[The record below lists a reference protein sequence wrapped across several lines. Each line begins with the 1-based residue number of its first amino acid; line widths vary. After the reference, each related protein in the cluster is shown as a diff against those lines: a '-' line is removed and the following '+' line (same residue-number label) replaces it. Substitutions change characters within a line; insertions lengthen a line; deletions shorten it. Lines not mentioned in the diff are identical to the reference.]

1 MSLTEK
7 IKDFLSSDALS
18 TKKQK
23 EQKKEQ
29 LASKAFDTKKGGKA
43 SRDTG
48 KHSNSVMPTKKATPA
63 LKTTT
68 STGVPKAS
76 KEKGVSATK
85 VTADNFNG
93 TGKSTS
99 QHGYI
104 KLKHGAGLY
113 NDDDMGFSN
122 LKAGSV
128 RMSDSQKGNN
138 NSKPKGTLDIIKMA
152 NIQSKHMDKTVQ
164 NTINAHNASVIKG
177 EAKEKLKGDI
187 TNALEGIGIN
197 NSTIRGLA
205 DKTFDKIKETPRKP
219 DKADMAI
226 LSGLKN
232 PKTSQQTIDKLEK
245 YGKKSFGSENS
256 HVLEVDPISK
266 SLVPRQDKAADRENA
281 LADAWESTK
290 KSGARTK
297 PITVKSVNGK
307 APKGLYPGDK
317 VVTNAGTYTIKAVLS
332 DGSYITDATETFK
345 DASGKV
351 WEKAPDTTQTKY
363 NTYDYNDPK
372 EKRDITYKRQG
383 VFEHIGDAA
392 KQLLNDDSKSKEYKQ
407 KQAETYSK
415 VEQEFLNDKESSK
428 YTGKNHGLLSLMGKG
443 TESEWSPKM
452 GLLSSATQMQKDMY
466 NYTYAKHGKKAA
478 NEYLESLE
486 YTQLNPKNAENIQR
500 MIETDVKSNPVMA
513 SIASVGANTA
523 LPQVAAVRNAIQGVK
538 NATGMFKYKPIDAND
553 SLNAISSYSS
563 KVRGA
568 VSEKIKNPALRVGY
582 NAVMSMADMAAQAA
596 TLGGTGSNAS
606 KFVKLSMDTIS
617 ANDAILDTLSR
628 GGSQQQ
634 AFINGLVNGALEH
647 VSESPAVEGI
657 FNVGR
662 GIRPVKD
669 VKSFAIST
677 LRQMGIEAGG
687 EGFANITQNLADQ
700 IIMGDKSN
708 FGQTVKYYEQEGKSH
723 KEAVKQAT
731 MDMYV
736 KQTAEAMATGAL
748 AGGVMGGAASA
759 FNTASAGRNINSNTA
774 YAKDLAR
781 TANEIGLGGQYAET
795 AQEINKG
802 HNVSSLDAANLKG
815 AIQNYYQKKTYDDIA
830 RFYNYVGL
838 EAPHRLA
845 TAFGKASSRDETGY
859 NNQKFT
865 KAWLDKSADIDI
877 QISQYKADPK
887 NTDLKA
893 NIKEYLENSNALLY
907 SGVLSEDG
915 QFAAAVRARANE
927 VINGIPASA
936 AGQNIVS
943 NDSDLYAED
952 TENANAENNNA
963 DIDTQSAD
971 GETSNARVAAQSVR
985 EDAAPVIDITDDV
998 IPLSESASEGAES
1011 NNATTVAEPKSQP
1024 KSEPK
1029 LETIAVVNTNSAT
1042 ARNIN
1047 TFSVG
1052 KKRGNTV
1059 TYHKS
1064 AEQNN
1069 GSVNARTAA
1078 SILDDP
1084 NYDVIEES
1092 PRNNTVTFIY
1102 TDNFNT
1108 STEPSVTRKVRVKL
1122 RADGNATVTELN
1134 VPNGEILVDKSE
1146 YVPANYKGFD
1156 IAKQKTR
1163 ENTWKNSGIVYDSSK
1178 LNDKEYF
1185 ESIFGGILENTPKP
1199 RSTTNDSKAAQ
1210 PEQEELMELNRYE
1223 KGFINYLLNTPIKVS
1238 EKVKE
1243 EMPGWSA
1250 YADGNNVL
1258 FLTDESRVN
1267 IGGEEVRAK
1276 NIRTAYN
1283 EIESNYPIVLLPV
1296 RGRRSNNKMRDSERL
1311 KVIINAVNAID
1322 PMNVDI
1328 DAAIERENTSSR
1340 KTGVVKNENKEGLPQ
1355 QEEIEDVVTPS
1366 EQENIKLQDGESNT
1380 GSDDYR
1386 IDESSDGSTFTVYD
1400 PDGYYEDEFKSR
1412 REAEE
1417 YVRSLSDEDKKD
1429 KVDEKKEVK
1438 SDSETETESEDISD
1452 SEGINEE
1459 NRQDSANTDNKTE
1472 ESEDLDSEPFTEDE
1486 YELIDWED
1494 LDEGETEPVAKKID
1508 MDKIRSNRAIA
1519 SEMKQAFDVL
1529 YDTPKSANQMGK
1541 LVKEI
1546 YDQVVED
1553 GYYDLS
1559 AAADSFRY
1567 EIENNRYIGE
1577 DLRTPEEKEFYQ
1589 AVTHSNF
1596 KVDDDVKSEIT
1607 DYGDWQKANKNII
1620 LKSGKNGTQSIDNFY
1635 SYIKSEYPDVFYGN
1649 SKITGEATTEGDML
1663 VELVAAAREI
1673 QKKMYAREGSIGTA
1687 FEGLDTED
1695 ISLIW
1700 ADKLGEVMSITKP
1713 EKKSKK
1719 AKTEGKTNESEN
1731 KKKSDEKGK
1740 KNASAEESNGES
1752 KSRTEKEDGRTAEK
1766 GRAESTDTAKEK
1778 VSEAEPNKVIR
1789 RLKTMPKGVVWKD
1802 AKVYDAGKR
1811 GYGNGKYNTYEYNK
1825 VQFVAKDNSLYA
1837 KLYGT
1842 NKENPV
1848 KQIFFE
1854 IPNYKSQSPASI
1866 ETYMIENSKSTTT
1879 PYPLG
1884 SHFHDGLLDFYR
1896 NEGLGTGLVEPTLR
1910 DFNPS
1915 SKSEE
1920 PTVLKARGK
1929 KQQSAPNKDNPL
1941 RGSLDELKARQNYG
1955 KTDEAIRSIKP
1966 ENRAIAENIGSIIKE
1981 IGKTFHVNIYAKRY
1995 RNMGRNTLGWF
2006 DNMHSQIHTQE
2017 KEQLGITIH
2026 ELGHKLDK
2034 DFGLNGSAGV
2044 QDMLNGVPGLK
2055 KEMEQRGYSPEE
2067 MEFETIA
2074 DFVWK
2079 YLSEPDTA
2087 WEMGSYA
2094 RNRNFYETFELALD
2108 KKTLKDIKA
2117 IRADIL
2123 AFTTKNTT
2131 ERMRGQVRTREEVR
2145 AEDRLHIHDLKTPN
2159 RAMGKLIQGFD
2170 RAYGNFQE
2178 NFIDSTWAA
2187 SKVVKD
2193 IEKASGRKLTPKEN
2207 LQLALEF
2214 AGSNAS
2220 VTDTLITRGF
2230 IKPNGELTGRESFAD
2245 IIKATE
2251 EKGAK
2256 AGRTSKKNAFN
2267 DFALYLIARQSID
2280 RERMGQITMS
2290 QDATGGDNIAAYEQ
2304 LIRDM
2309 DSKYGDL
2316 FKEQSN
2322 KVYEWYDAFM
2332 RAWMVDTGLLSES
2345 RYQTM
2350 RSMYPHYVPMFRVM
2364 DTRHANGQVS
2374 KGVNPLKHNSLKGS
2388 TREIYNPIE
2397 NIMIQVNNIVKA
2409 YHNNEVAATIHRL
2422 WTSEDSAVQSGI
2434 AQFVTK
2440 EEVKLQKQQVDTTE
2454 IKGRLENKVFKHIFN
2469 DVWSAEQRGE
2479 WSRMSDE
2486 EKAQLKA
2493 ELANRD
2499 IIDDVID
2506 DTITQFVPTDNG
2518 LDKDVV
2524 VALINGEKH
2533 YYRILDEYLAQ
2544 AITAVQPTEY
2554 MFKHIAK
2561 LTRVFS
2567 ALTTSQNPIFA
2578 ISNAIR
2584 DFQHGWVYTDA
2595 EHWYQNFTY
2604 PVEWTIALGQALKNE
2619 FSSKHQ
2625 SDMYKQYKS
2634 TTGFDHKYMA
2644 DSDTLGEVMKSIHR
2658 SHNPLVWAAHFI
2670 DALNTAVESAPRY
2683 VAYKRK
2689 FGATGEVMTAG
2700 KAAREATVNFNRKG
2714 MQTKRLGQAVPFLG
2728 AAVAGVNQFVT
2739 LLTSKETWTTKNGL
2753 LKLARAFT
2761 TQAIPAV
2768 LLAFLNSGW
2777 FGDDEK
2783 RKEYDELSEYIKNN
2797 YWVFKWG
2804 DTWVKLPRDREI
2816 SALFGTLFQNIV
2828 LDKIYPEERDSTVTK
2843 EFIGYLKDQ
2852 LMPTVSPVGWAFI
2865 QARNNKTWYGSDL
2878 ISYSE
2883 QDLLKNPET
2892 YMDITDESTSE
2903 IATWIAGIINKGPEA
2918 MREALG
2924 VLGTPKGT
2932 DYILDQLTGGLGDV
2946 ILPLTTPAEKWAGLG
2961 ESLKAKYTFN
2971 EDKSSRYT
2979 SEAYDIKDKLTALN
2993 AADKLTDE
3001 EKEWLTAFSKTMSKS
3016 SGDDPDYKT
3025 VGDYFAD
3032 IRAYRNDLNM
3042 SYSDRAAKMNKAYEH
3057 IADMTYDLVRAY
3069 KGGGTPQGSYAEK
3082 IIPSDIDSVGF
3093 TPETYTAAFNE
3104 VSKGDK
3110 SAKKLALASN
3120 TELTDEQKEYLSED
3134 IVGVRYDGYAKAY
3147 KKLADAGVTAEQIT
3161 KAYDTSKNYNT
3172 DKAKA
3177 LNIVANGGDN
3187 AALIAVAVAGTSDDK
3202 LDHMTKVYQSAV
3214 KSGVTADMYESI
3226 MDSALTIS
3234 KAAGKKG
3241 ITKNGLISACK
3252 KAGCSSMQTM
3262 YIKQMYNSRWR

>member
-1 MSLTEK
+1 MSLTGK
-7 IKDFLSSDALS
+7 IKDFLSSDTLS

-29 LASKAFDTKKGGKA
+29 LASKAFDAKKGGKA

-48 KHSNSVMPTKKATPA
+48 KHSNSVTPTKKATPA

-99 QHGYI
+99 QNGYI
-104 KLKHGAGLY
+104 KLKQGAGLY

-187 TNALEGIGIN
+187 TNGLEGIGIN
-197 NSTIRGLA
+197 SPAIRGLA

-219 DKADMAI
+219 GKADMAI

-256 HVLEVDPISK
+256 HVLEVNPISK

-363 NTYDYNDPK
+363 NTYEYNDPK
-372 EKRDITYKRQG
+372 EKRDITYKKQG

-486 YTQLNPKNAENIQR
+486 YTQLNPKNAENVQK

-553 SLNAISSYSS
+553 SLNAISSYGS

-582 NAVMSMADMAAQAA
+582 NAVMSMADMAAQTA
-596 TLGGTGSNAS
+596 TLGGAGSNAS
-606 KFVKLSMDTIS
+606 KFVTLSMSTVS
-617 ANDAILDTLSR
+617 ANDTVLDTLSR
-628 GGSQQQ
+628 GGTQQQ
-634 AFINGLVNGALEH
+634 AFINGLMNGALEY
-647 VSESPAVEGI
+647 VSESPAVEGV

-700 IIMGDKSN
+700 IIMGNKSN

-748 AGGVMGGAASA
+748 AGGAMGGAASA

-795 AQEINKG
+795 AKEINKG

-815 AIQNYYQKKTYDDIA
+815 AIQDYYQKKTYDDIA

-865 KAWLDKSADIDI
+865 DAWLDKSTDILM
-877 QISQYKADPK
+877 QIEQYKADPK
-887 NTDLKA
+887 NTDLKT

-927 VINGIPASA
+927 IINGIPASA

-943 NDSDLYAED
+943 NDSNLYAED

-998 IPLSESASEGAES
+998 VPLSESASEGAES
-1011 NNATTVAEPKSQP
+1011 NNTTTEKVASSGEMATQNATTAAEPTVESAAAQSAISEIQPVNVKEPKSEPKSQP
-1024 KSEPK
+1024 KKEPK
-1029 LETIAVVNTNSAT
+1029 
-1042 ARNIN
+1042 
-1047 TFSVG
+1047 SVDDYTVG
-1052 KKRGNTV
+1052 QKKGSTV

-1064 AEQNN
+1064 AEVENN
-1069 GSVNARTAA
+1069 SPLVKKAIQAIGLN
-1078 SILDDP
+1078 LD
-1084 NYDVIEES
+1084 YDLVREE
-1092 PRNNTVTFIY
+1092 PRNRKVTFIKVDDFDGY
-1102 TDNFNT
+1102 
-1108 STEPSVTRKVRVKL
+1108 TEPTIESELVVTFNKE
-1122 RADGNATVTELN
+1122 GELKEYHEN
-1134 VPNGEILVDKSE
+1134 EYAPGRIIPDKSE
-1146 YVPANYKGFD
+1146 YVPLNYTGFD
-1156 IAKQKTR
+1156 VAAQKAR
-1163 ENTWKNSGIVYDSSK
+1163 EDSWKNALDDKGEHRKYESSRISNPDYFYDMFGDIVSRGERSEDISK
-1178 LNDKEYF
+1178 SETID
-1185 ESIFGGILENTPKP
+1185 
-1199 RSTTNDSKAAQ
+1199 
-1210 PEQEELMELNRYE
+1210 EQEQNNTDLNGY
-1223 KGFINYLLNTPIKVS
+1223 S
-1238 EKVKE
+1238 
-1243 EMPGWSA
+1243 
-1250 YADGNNVL
+1250 
-1258 FLTDESRVN
+1258 
-1267 IGGEEVRAK
+1267 
-1276 NIRTAYN
+1276 
-1283 EIESNYPIVLLPV
+1283 IE
-1296 RGRRSNNKMRDSERL
+1296 
-1311 KVIINAVNAID
+1311 
-1322 PMNVDI
+1322 
-1328 DAAIERENTSSR
+1328 
-1340 KTGVVKNENKEGLPQ
+1340 
-1355 QEEIEDVVTPS
+1355 
-1366 EQENIKLQDGESNT
+1366 
-1380 GSDDYR
+1380 
-1386 IDESSDGSTFTVYD
+1386 ESSDGSTFTVYD
-1400 PDGYYEDEFKSR
+1400 PDGYYEDEFKSK

-1417 YVRSLSDEDKKD
+1417 YVRSLSDEGKKD
-1429 KVDEKKEVK
+1429 NVDEKKEVK
-1438 SDSETETESEDISD
+1438 SETETEKESETESEDISD
-1452 SEGINEE
+1452 SEGINKE
-1459 NRQDSANTDNKTE
+1459 NRQNSANTDNKTE
-1472 ESEDLDSEPFTEDE
+1472 EN
-1486 YELIDWED
+1486 
-1494 LDEGETEPVAKKID
+1494 EG
-1508 MDKIRSNRAIA
+1508 
-1519 SEMKQAFDVL
+1519 
-1529 YDTPKSANQMGK
+1529 G
-1541 LVKEI
+1541 
-1546 YDQVVED
+1546 
-1553 GYYDLS
+1553 
-1559 AAADSFRY
+1559 
-1567 EIENNRYIGE
+1567 
-1577 DLRTPEEKEFYQ
+1577 
-1589 AVTHSNF
+1589 
-1596 KVDDDVKSEIT
+1596 
-1607 DYGDWQKANKNII
+1607 
-1620 LKSGKNGTQSIDNFY
+1620 
-1635 SYIKSEYPDVFYGN
+1635 
-1649 SKITGEATTEGDML
+1649 
-1663 VELVAAAREI
+1663 
-1673 QKKMYAREGSIGTA
+1673 
-1687 FEGLDTED
+1687 
-1695 ISLIW
+1695 
-1700 ADKLGEVMSITKP
+1700 
-1713 EKKSKK
+1713 
-1719 AKTEGKTNESEN
+1719 N
-1731 KKKSDEKGK
+1731 KKKSDGKGK
-1740 KNASAEESNGES
+1740 KSTSAEKSNRES
-1752 KSRTEKEDGRTAEK
+1752 KSGTEKEDGRTAEK
-1766 GRAESTDTAKEK
+1766 GRAESKDTAKEK
-1778 VSEAEPNKVIR
+1778 VSEAEP
-1789 RLKTMPKGVVWKD
+1789 KTD
-1802 AKVYDAGKR
+1802 
-1811 GYGNGKYNTYEYNK
+1811 
-1825 VQFVAKDNSLYA
+1825 
-1837 KLYGT
+1837 
-1842 NKENPV
+1842 
-1848 KQIFFE
+1848 
-1854 IPNYKSQSPASI
+1854 
-1866 ETYMIENSKSTTT
+1866 
-1879 PYPLG
+1879 
-1884 SHFHDGLLDFYR
+1884 
-1896 NEGLGTGLVEPTLR
+1896 
-1910 DFNPS
+1910 
-1915 SKSEE
+1915 SEE
-1920 PTVLKARGK
+1920 PAVLKARGK

-1941 RGSLDELKARQNYG
+1941 RGSLNDLKARQNYG

-2044 QDMLNGVPGLK
+2044 KDMLNGVPGLK
-2055 KEMEQRGYSPEE
+2055 QEMEQRGYSPEE
-2067 MEFETIA
+2067 MQMETIA

-2159 RAMGKLIQGFD
+2159 KAMKNLVQGFD
-2170 RAYGNFQE
+2170 KVYGNFQE

-2280 RERMGQITMS
+2280 RERMGQVTMS

-2316 FKEQSN
+2316 FEKQSDA
-2322 KVYEWYDAFM
+2322 VYEWYDAFM
-2332 RAWMVDTGLLSES
+2332 RSWMVETGLLTEEK
-2345 RYQTM
+2345 YEMM
-2350 RSMYPHYVPMFRVM
+2350 RNMYPHYVPMFRVM

-2422 WTSEDSAVQSGI
+2422 WTSEDAAVQSGI

-2524 VALINGEKH
+2524 VALIDGEKH

-2644 DSDTLGEVMKSIHR
+2644 DSDTLGEVMKNIHR

-2670 DALNTAVESAPRY
+2670 DALNTAVEAAPRL

-2689 FGATGEVMTAG
+2689 FAVTNNVMVSG
-2700 KAAREATVNFNRKG
+2700 KAGRESTVNFNRKG
-2714 MQTKRLGQAVPFLG
+2714 AKTKRLGQAVPFLG

-2761 TQAIPAV
+2761 TQAIPAI
-2768 LLAFLNSGW
+2768 LFAFLNSGW
-2777 FGDDEK
+2777 FGDDDEK
-2783 RKEYDELSEYIKNN
+2783 RKEYDELSEYTKNN
-2797 YWVFKWG
+2797 YWIFKWG

-2892 YMDITDESTSE
+2892 YMDIADESTSE
-2903 IATWIAGIINKGPEA
+2903 LAVWMAGIINKGPEA

-2924 VLGTPKGT
+2924 VLGTPKGV
-2932 DYILDQLTGGLGDV
+2932 DYVFDQLTGGLGDV
-2946 ILPLTTPAEKWAGLG
+2946 VLPLTTPAERWAGLG

-3161 KAYDTSKNYNT
+3161 KAYNETKDYDT

-3177 LNIVANGGDN
+3177 LSIVASGQDN
-3187 AALIAVAVAGTSDDK
+3187 AALLAVAIAGTSDDK
-3202 LDHMTKVYQSAV
+3202 LDSMVKVYQNAV
-3214 KSGVTADMYESI
+3214 KSGVTAEMYDGI

-3252 KAGCSSMQTM
+3252 KAGYSPMQTL
-3262 YIKQMYNSRWR
+3262 YIKQLYNSRWH

>member
-1 MSLTEK
+1 MSLTGK
-7 IKDFLSSDALS
+7 IKKFLSSDALS

-99 QHGYI
+99 QNGYI

-164 NTINAHNASVIKG
+164 NTINAHNANVIKG

-197 NSTIRGLA
+197 SSAIRGLA

-226 LSGLKN
+226 LSGLKS

-256 HVLEVDPISK
+256 HVLEVNPISK
-266 SLVPRQDKAADRENA
+266 SLVPRQDKAADKENA

-363 NTYDYNDPK
+363 NTYEYNDPK
-372 EKRDITYKRQG
+372 EKRDITYKKQG

-392 KQLLNDDSKSKEYKQ
+392 KQFLNDDSKSKEYKQ

-486 YTQLNPKNAENIQR
+486 YTQLNPKNAENVQR
-500 MIETDVKSNPVMA
+500 MIETDVKSSPVMA
-513 SIASVGANTA
+513 SIASVGANIA

-553 SLNAISSYSS
+553 SLNAISSYGS

-582 NAVMSMADMAAQAA
+582 NAVMSMADMAAQTA
-596 TLGGTGSNAS
+596 TLGGAGSNAS
-606 KFVKLSMDTIS
+606 KFVTLSMSTVS
-617 ANDAILDTLSR
+617 ANDTVLDTLSR
-628 GGSQQQ
+628 GGTQQQ
-634 AFINGLVNGALEH
+634 AFINGLINGALEY

-748 AGGVMGGAASA
+748 AGGAMGGAASA

-815 AIQNYYQKKTYDDIA
+815 AIQDYYQKKTYDDIA

-887 NTDLKA
+887 NTDLKT

-963 DIDTQSAD
+963 DIDTQSTD

-985 EDAAPVIDITDDV
+985 KDAAPVIDITDDV
-998 IPLSESASEGAES
+998 VPLSESASEGAES
-1011 NNATTVAEPKSQP
+1011 NNATTGKVESTGKTATQNTTTAAEPTVEPAAAQSAVSEIQPVNVKEPKSQP
-1024 KSEPK
+1024 KKEPK
-1029 LETIAVVNTNSAT
+1029 
-1042 ARNIN
+1042 
-1047 TFSVG
+1047 SVDDYTVG
-1052 KKRGNTV
+1052 QKKGSTV

-1064 AEQNN
+1064 AEVENN
-1069 GSVNARTAA
+1069 SPLVKKAIQAVGLN
-1078 SILDDP
+1078 LD
-1084 NYDVIEES
+1084 YDLVREE
-1092 PRNNTVTFIY
+1092 PRNRKVTFIKVDDFDGY
-1102 TDNFNT
+1102 
-1108 STEPSVTRKVRVKL
+1108 TEPTIESELVVTFNKE
-1122 RADGNATVTELN
+1122 GELKEYHEN
-1134 VPNGEILVDKSE
+1134 EYAPGRIIPDKSE
-1146 YVPANYKGFD
+1146 YVPLNYTGFD
-1156 IAKQKTR
+1156 VAAQKAR
-1163 ENTWKNSGIVYDSSK
+1163 EDSWKNALDDKGEHRKYESSRISNPDYFYDMFGDIVSRGERSEDIS
-1178 LNDKEYF
+1178 
-1185 ESIFGGILENTPKP
+1185 ESETV
-1199 RSTTNDSKAAQ
+1199 D
-1210 PEQEELMELNRYE
+1210 EQEQNNTDLNGY
-1223 KGFINYLLNTPIKVS
+1223 S
-1238 EKVKE
+1238 
-1243 EMPGWSA
+1243 
-1250 YADGNNVL
+1250 
-1258 FLTDESRVN
+1258 
-1267 IGGEEVRAK
+1267 
-1276 NIRTAYN
+1276 
-1283 EIESNYPIVLLPV
+1283 
-1296 RGRRSNNKMRDSERL
+1296 
-1311 KVIINAVNAID
+1311 
-1322 PMNVDI
+1322 
-1328 DAAIERENTSSR
+1328 
-1340 KTGVVKNENKEGLPQ
+1340 
-1355 QEEIEDVVTPS
+1355 
-1366 EQENIKLQDGESNT
+1366 
-1380 GSDDYR
+1380 

-1412 REAEE
+1412 KEAEE
-1417 YVRSLSDEDKKD
+1417 YVRSLSDEGKKDKKD
-1429 KVDEKKEVK
+1429 DEKEVK
-1438 SDSETETESEDISD
+1438 SETETEKESETESEDISD
-1452 SEGINEE
+1452 SEGINKE
-1459 NRQDSANTDNKTE
+1459 NRQNSANTDNKTE
-1472 ESEDLDSEPFTEDE
+1472 ESEDLDSEPFIEDE

-1494 LDEGETEPVAKKID
+1494 LDEGEAEPVAKKID

-1546 YDQVVED
+1546 YEQVVED

-1596 KVDDDVKSEIT
+1596 KVDDAVKSEIT

-1635 SYIKSEYPDVFYGN
+1635 SNVKSEYPDVFYGN
-1649 SKITGEATTEGDML
+1649 SNITGEATTEGDML

-1673 QKKMYAREGSIGTA
+1673 QEKMYTREGDIGTA

-1700 ADKLGEVMSITKP
+1700 ADKLGEVLSIAKP

-1719 AKTEGKTNESEN
+1719 AKTEGKINESEN
-1731 KKKSDEKGK
+1731 KKKPDGKSKESAPAEKSGR
-1740 KNASAEESNGES
+1740 ES
-1752 KSRTEKEDGRTAEK
+1752 KSGTEKEDGRTAEK
-1766 GRAESTDTAKEK
+1766 GRAESKDTAKEK
-1778 VSEAEPNKVIR
+1778 VSETEP
-1789 RLKTMPKGVVWKD
+1789 KTD
-1802 AKVYDAGKR
+1802 
-1811 GYGNGKYNTYEYNK
+1811 
-1825 VQFVAKDNSLYA
+1825 
-1837 KLYGT
+1837 
-1842 NKENPV
+1842 
-1848 KQIFFE
+1848 
-1854 IPNYKSQSPASI
+1854 
-1866 ETYMIENSKSTTT
+1866 
-1879 PYPLG
+1879 
-1884 SHFHDGLLDFYR
+1884 
-1896 NEGLGTGLVEPTLR
+1896 
-1910 DFNPS
+1910 
-1915 SKSEE
+1915 SEE
-1920 PTVLKARGK
+1920 PAVLKARGK

-1941 RGSLDELKARQNYG
+1941 RGSLNDLKARQNYG

-2044 QDMLNGVPGLK
+2044 KDMLNGVPGLK
-2055 KEMEQRGYSPEE
+2055 QEMEQRGYSPEE
-2067 MEFETIA
+2067 MQMETIA

-2094 RNRNFYETFELALD
+2094 RNRNFYETFELALN

-2145 AEDRLHIHDLKTPN
+2145 AEDRLHVHDLKTPN
-2159 RAMGKLIQGFD
+2159 RTMGKLIQEFD

-2245 IIKATE
+2245 IIKTTE

-2280 RERMGQITMS
+2280 REKMGQVTMS

-2316 FKEQSN
+2316 FEKQSDA
-2322 KVYEWYDAFM
+2322 VYEWYDAFM
-2332 RAWMVDTGLLSES
+2332 RSWMVETGLLTEEK
-2345 RYQTM
+2345 YEMM

-2422 WTSEDSAVQSGI
+2422 WTSEDAATQSGI
-2434 AQFVTK
+2434 AKFVTK

-2454 IKGRLENKVFKHIFN
+2454 VKDRLENKVFKHIFN

-2533 YYRILDEYLAQ
+2533 YYRIMDEYLAQ
-2544 AITAVQPTEY
+2544 AITAVQPSIELLQ
-2554 MFKHIAK
+2554 HIGK

-2567 ALTTSQNPIFA
+2567 ALTTAKNPIFA
-2578 ISNAIR
+2578 LSNGIR
-2584 DFQHGWVYTDA
+2584 DFQHGWVYADT

-2604 PVEWTIALGQALKNE
+2604 PAEWAVALVQSFKNE
-2619 FSSKHQ
+2619 FGIKHQ

-2634 TTGFDHKYMA
+2634 TTGFDSKYMA
-2644 DSDTLGEVMKSIHR
+2644 DADTLGTVMAQMRR
-2658 SHNPLVWAAHFI
+2658 SKNPLIWATRFVEK
-2670 DALNTAVESAPRY
+2670 LNGAVESAPRY

-2689 FGATGEVMTAG
+2689 IKAGEDVIVAG

-2714 MQTKRLGQAVPFLG
+2714 KITKQTGQIVPFIG
-2728 AAVAGVNQFVT
+2728 AAIAGINQFT
-2739 LLTSKETWTTKNGL
+2739 ELMSHPWKNKA
-2753 LKLARAFT
+2753 KLARAMA

-2768 LLAFLNSGW
+2768 FLAFANAGW
-2777 FGDDEK
+2777 FGDDDDK
-2783 RKEYDELSEYIKNN
+2783 RKEYDELSEYTKNN

-2804 DTWVKLPRDREI
+2804 DTWLKLPRDREV
-2816 SALFGTLFQNIV
+2816 SAVFGTLFQNIV
-2828 LDKIYPEERDSTVTK
+2828 LDNLYPDERDSETTK
-2843 EFIGYLKDQ
+2843 EFISYMLSQFKPSIA
-2852 LMPTVSPVGWAFI
+2852 PTGWALI
-2865 QARNNKTWYGSDL
+2865 QARNNKTWYGSS
-2878 ISYSE
+2878 IVSNAQE
-2883 QDLLKNPET
+2883 DLLGTPET
-2892 YMDITDESTSE
+2892 YMEITDESTSE
-2903 IATWIAGIINKGPEA
+2903 IANWIAGIINKGPEA
-2918 MREALG
+2918 MREALN
-2924 VLGTPKGT
+2924 VLATPKGV
-2932 DYILDQLTGGLGDV
+2932 DYAIDQLTGVFGD
-2946 ILPLTTPAEKWAGLG
+2946 IALPLTRPAERWAGLG

-3057 IADMTYDLVRAY
+3057 IAEMTYDLVRAY

-3161 KAYDTSKNYNT
+3161 KAYNTSKNYNT

>member
-7 IKDFLSSDALS
+7 IKDFLSSDTLS

-48 KHSNSVMPTKKATPA
+48 KHSNSVTPTKKATPA

-99 QHGYI
+99 QNGYI

-128 RMSDSQKGNN
+128 RMSDSQRGNN

-197 NSTIRGLA
+197 SSAIRGLA

-256 HVLEVDPISK
+256 HVLEVNPISK

-345 DASGKV
+345 DASGKT

-363 NTYDYNDPK
+363 NTYEYNDPK

-383 VFEHIGDAA
+383 VFEHIGDTA
-392 KQLLNDDSKSKEYKQ
+392 KQFLNDDSKSKEYKQ

-596 TLGGTGSNAS
+596 TLGGAGSNAS

-748 AGGVMGGAASA
+748 AGGAMGGAASA

-795 AQEINKG
+795 AKEINKG

-815 AIQNYYQKKTYDDIA
+815 AIQDYYQKKTYDDIA

-952 TENANAENNNA
+952 MENANAENNNA

-998 IPLSESASEGAES
+998 VPLSESASEGAES
-1011 NNATTVAEPKSQP
+1011 NNTTTEKVAATGKTATQNITTAAEPTVESAAAQSAVSEIQPVNVKEPKSEPKSQP
-1024 KSEPK
+1024 KKEPK
-1029 LETIAVVNTNSAT
+1029 TVDDY
-1042 ARNIN
+1042 
-1047 TFSVG
+1047 SVG
-1052 KKRGNTV
+1052 QKKGSTV

-1064 AEQNN
+1064 AEIENN
-1069 GSVNARTAA
+1069 SPLVKKAIQAVGLN
-1078 SILDDP
+1078 LD
-1084 NYDVIEES
+1084 YDLVREE
-1092 PRNNTVTFIY
+1092 PRNRKVTFIKVDDFDGY
-1102 TDNFNT
+1102 
-1108 STEPSVTRKVRVKL
+1108 TEPTIESELVVTFNKE
-1122 RADGNATVTELN
+1122 GELKEYHEN
-1134 VPNGEILVDKSE
+1134 EYAPGRIIPDKSE
-1146 YVPANYKGFD
+1146 YVPLNYTGFD
-1156 IAKQKTR
+1156 VAAQKAR
-1163 ENTWKNSGIVYDSSK
+1163 EDSWKNALDDKGEHRKYESSRISNPDYFYDMFGDIVSRGERSEDISK
-1178 LNDKEYF
+1178 SETVD
-1185 ESIFGGILENTPKP
+1185 
-1199 RSTTNDSKAAQ
+1199 
-1210 PEQEELMELNRYE
+1210 EQEQNNTDLNGY
-1223 KGFINYLLNTPIKVS
+1223 S
-1238 EKVKE
+1238 
-1243 EMPGWSA
+1243 
-1250 YADGNNVL
+1250 
-1258 FLTDESRVN
+1258 
-1267 IGGEEVRAK
+1267 
-1276 NIRTAYN
+1276 
-1283 EIESNYPIVLLPV
+1283 
-1296 RGRRSNNKMRDSERL
+1296 
-1311 KVIINAVNAID
+1311 
-1322 PMNVDI
+1322 
-1328 DAAIERENTSSR
+1328 
-1340 KTGVVKNENKEGLPQ
+1340 
-1355 QEEIEDVVTPS
+1355 
-1366 EQENIKLQDGESNT
+1366 
-1380 GSDDYR
+1380 

-1412 REAEE
+1412 RKAEE
-1417 YVRSLSDEDKKD
+1417 YVRSLSNDEKND
-1429 KVDEKKEVK
+1429 KKEVK
-1438 SDSETETESEDISD
+1438 SKTESKTESENISD
-1452 SEGINEE
+1452 SGEDNEE

-1472 ESEDLDSEPFTEDE
+1472 EN
-1486 YELIDWED
+1486 
-1494 LDEGETEPVAKKID
+1494 EG
-1508 MDKIRSNRAIA
+1508 
-1519 SEMKQAFDVL
+1519 
-1529 YDTPKSANQMGK
+1529 G
-1541 LVKEI
+1541 
-1546 YDQVVED
+1546 
-1553 GYYDLS
+1553 
-1559 AAADSFRY
+1559 
-1567 EIENNRYIGE
+1567 
-1577 DLRTPEEKEFYQ
+1577 
-1589 AVTHSNF
+1589 
-1596 KVDDDVKSEIT
+1596 
-1607 DYGDWQKANKNII
+1607 
-1620 LKSGKNGTQSIDNFY
+1620 
-1635 SYIKSEYPDVFYGN
+1635 
-1649 SKITGEATTEGDML
+1649 
-1663 VELVAAAREI
+1663 
-1673 QKKMYAREGSIGTA
+1673 
-1687 FEGLDTED
+1687 
-1695 ISLIW
+1695 
-1700 ADKLGEVMSITKP
+1700 
-1713 EKKSKK
+1713 
-1719 AKTEGKTNESEN
+1719 N
-1731 KKKSDEKGK
+1731 KKKSDGKGK
-1740 KNASAEESNGES
+1740 KSTSAEKSDRKS
-1752 KSRTEKEDGRTAEK
+1752 KSGTEKKDGRTAEK
-1766 GRAESTDTAKEK
+1766 GRAESSDTTKEK
-1778 VSEAEPNKVIR
+1778 VSEAE
-1789 RLKTMPKGVVWKD
+1789 LKTD
-1802 AKVYDAGKR
+1802 
-1811 GYGNGKYNTYEYNK
+1811 
-1825 VQFVAKDNSLYA
+1825 
-1837 KLYGT
+1837 
-1842 NKENPV
+1842 
-1848 KQIFFE
+1848 
-1854 IPNYKSQSPASI
+1854 
-1866 ETYMIENSKSTTT
+1866 
-1879 PYPLG
+1879 
-1884 SHFHDGLLDFYR
+1884 
-1896 NEGLGTGLVEPTLR
+1896 
-1910 DFNPS
+1910 
-1915 SKSEE
+1915 SEE
-1920 PTVLKARGK
+1920 PAVLKARGK
-1929 KQQSAPNKDNPL
+1929 KQQSASNKDNPL
-1941 RGSLDELKARQNYG
+1941 RGSLNDLKARQNYG
-1955 KTDEAIRSIKP
+1955 KTDEAIRSIKA

-1981 IGKTFHVNIYAKRY
+1981 IGKKMHVNIYAKRY

-2055 KEMEQRGYSPEE
+2055 QEMEQRGYSPEE
-2067 MEFETIA
+2067 MQMETIA

-2079 YLSEPDTA
+2079 YLSEPDIA

-2094 RNRNFYETFELALD
+2094 RNRNFYETFELALN

-2145 AEDRLHIHDLKTPN
+2145 AEDRLHVHDLKTPN

-2230 IKPNGELTGRESFAD
+2230 IKPNGELTGRESFAS
-2245 IIKATE
+2245 IIKETE
-2251 EKGAK
+2251 NQGAK
-2256 AGRTSKKNAFN
+2256 VGRTSKKNAFN

-2280 RERMGQITMS
+2280 REKMGQVTMS

-2309 DSKYGDL
+2309 DSKYGGL
-2316 FKEQSN
+2316 FEKQSDA
-2322 KVYEWYDAFM
+2322 VYEWYDAFM
-2332 RAWMVDTGLLSES
+2332 RSWMVETGLLPEEK
-2345 RYQTM
+2345 YEMM

-2422 WTSEDSAVQSGI
+2422 WTSEDAAVQSGI

-2469 DVWSAEQRGE
+2469 DVWSAKQRGE

-2524 VALINGEKH
+2524 VALIDGEKH

-2544 AITAVQPTEY
+2544 AITAAQPSIELLQ
-2554 MFKHIAK
+2554 HIGK

-2567 ALTTSQNPIFA
+2567 ALTTAKNPIFA
-2578 ISNAIR
+2578 LSNGIR
-2584 DFQHGWVYTDA
+2584 DFQHGWVYADT

-2604 PVEWTIALGQALKNE
+2604 PAEWAVALVQSFKNE
-2619 FSSKHQ
+2619 FGIKHQ

-2634 TTGFDHKYMA
+2634 TTGFDSKYMA
-2644 DSDTLGEVMKSIHR
+2644 DADTLGTVMAQMRR
-2658 SHNPLVWAAHFI
+2658 SKNPLIWATRFVEK
-2670 DALNTAVESAPRY
+2670 LNGAVESAPRY

-2689 FGATGEVMTAG
+2689 IKAGEDVIVAG

-2714 MQTKRLGQAVPFLG
+2714 KVTKQAGQIVPFIG
-2728 AAVAGVNQFVT
+2728 AAIAGINQFT
-2739 LLTSKETWTTKNGL
+2739 ELMSHPWKNKA
-2753 LKLARAFT
+2753 KLARAMA

-2768 LLAFLNSGW
+2768 FLAFVNAGW
-2777 FGDDEK
+2777 FGDDDDK
-2783 RKEYDELSEYIKNN
+2783 RKEYDELSEYTKNN

-2804 DTWVKLPRDREI
+2804 DTWLKLPRDREI
-2816 SALFGTLFQNIV
+2816 SAVFGTSFQNIV
-2828 LDKIYPEERDSTVTK
+2828 LSELYPDERDSETTK
-2843 EFIGYLKDQ
+2843 EFISYMLSQFKPSVA
-2852 LMPTVSPVGWAFI
+2852 PTGWALI
-2865 QARNNKTWYGSDL
+2865 QARNNKTWYGSN
-2878 ISYSE
+2878 IVSNAQE
-2883 QDLLKNPET
+2883 DLLGTPET
-2892 YMDITDESTSE
+2892 YMEITDESTSE
-2903 IATWIAGIINKGPEA
+2903 IANWIAGIINKGPEA
-2918 MREALG
+2918 MREALN
-2924 VLGTPKGT
+2924 VLATPKGV
-2932 DYILDQLTGGLGDV
+2932 DYAIDQLTGVFGD
-2946 ILPLTTPAEKWAGLG
+2946 IALPLTRPAERWAGLG

-3001 EKEWLTAFSKTMSKS
+3001 EKKWLTAFSKTMSKS

-3032 IRAYRNDLNM
+3032 IRAYRNDLSM

-3057 IADMTYDLVRAY
+3057 IAEMTYDLVRAY

-3093 TPETYTAAFNE
+3093 TPETYTAAFNRIN
-3104 VSKGDK
+3104 KGDE
-3110 SAKKLALASN
+3110 SAKKLALAAD
-3120 TELTDEQKEYLSED
+3120 TELNDKQKEYLSQD
-3134 IVGVRYDGYAKAY
+3134 LLGKQYANYAKSY
-3147 KKLADAGVTAEQIT
+3147 KKMADAGVTPEQIT
-3161 KAYDTSKNYNT
+3161 KAYDLTRKYDSK
-3172 DKAKA
+3172 KAKA
-3177 LNIVANGGDN
+3177 LTIIGAGGDN
-3187 AALIAVAVAGTSDDK
+3187 AELIAMALSGATDNTYNKNLAAYRG
-3202 LDHMTKVYQSAV
+3202 AV
-3214 KSGVTADMYESI
+3214 KAGVTGEMYDSTIAAAD
-3226 MDSALTIS
+3226 TIA
-3234 KAAGKKG
+3234 KA
-3241 ITKNGLISACK
+3241 NK
-3252 KAGCSSMQTM
+3252 KAGVTKDSLRTACKQAGYNYMQTM
-3262 YIKQMYNSRWR
+3262 YIVQMRFPPR

>member
-1 MSLTEK
+1 MSLTGK
-7 IKDFLSSDALS
+7 IKDFLSGDTLS

-48 KHSNSVMPTKKATPA
+48 KHSNSVTPTKKATPA

-93 TGKSTS
+93 TGKSIS
-99 QHGYI
+99 QNRYEA
-104 KLKHGAGLY
+104 LKQGAGLIS
-113 NDDDMGFSN
+113 DSDGGFN
-122 LKAGSV
+122 RIKAGSV
-128 RMSDSQKGNN
+128 RMSDSQRGNN

-164 NTINAHNASVIKG
+164 NTINAHNAS
-177 EAKEKLKGDI
+177 A
-187 TNALEGIGIN
+187 
-197 NSTIRGLA
+197 IRGGSDDVLVNNNPPATLDGLTRLA
-205 DKTFDKIKETPRKP
+205 LRNVNQSIKDKIPFGSNLPKIKKSQEEFIEDTEK
-219 DKADMAI
+219 KADI
-226 LSGLKN
+226 
-232 PKTSQQTIDKLEK
+232 I
-245 YGKKSFGSENS
+245 
-256 HVLEVDPISK
+256 
-266 SLVPRQDKAADRENA
+266 RENKKNGGA
-281 LADAWESTK
+281 KMQPNGKIHDAWENTK
-290 KSGARTK
+290 KSETRTK

-317 VVTNAGTYTIKAVLS
+317 VVTNAGTYTIKSVLS
-332 DGSYITDATETFK
+332 DGSYITDAKETFK

-363 NTYDYNDPK
+363 NTYEYNDPK
-372 EKRDITYKRQG
+372 EKRDITYKKQG

-486 YTQLNPKNAENIQR
+486 YTQLNPKNAENVQR

-553 SLNAISSYSS
+553 SLNAISSYGS

-582 NAVMSMADMAAQAA
+582 NAVMSMADMAAQTA
-596 TLGGTGSNAS
+596 TLGGAGSNAS
-606 KFVKLSMDTIS
+606 KFVTLSMSTVS
-617 ANDAILDTLSR
+617 ANDTVLDTLSR
-628 GGSQQQ
+628 GGTQQQ
-634 AFINGLVNGALEH
+634 AFLNGIVNGALEFL
-647 VSESPAVEGI
+647 SESPAVEGI

-795 AQEINKG
+795 AKEINKG

-815 AIQNYYQKKTYDDIA
+815 AIQDYYQKKTYDDIA

-887 NTDLKA
+887 NTDLKT

-971 GETSNARVAAQSVR
+971 DETSNARVTAQSVR

-998 IPLSESASEGAES
+998 VPLSESASEGAES
-1011 NNATTVAEPKSQP
+1011 NNATTGKVAATGKTATQNTTTAAEPTVEPAAAQSAVSEIQPVNVKEPKSEPKSQP
-1024 KSEPK
+1024 KKEPK
-1029 LETIAVVNTNSAT
+1029 
-1042 ARNIN
+1042 
-1047 TFSVG
+1047 SVDDYTVG
-1052 KKRGNTV
+1052 QKKGSTV

-1064 AEQNN
+1064 AEVENN
-1069 GSVNARTAA
+1069 SPLVKKAIQAVGLN
-1078 SILDDP
+1078 LD
-1084 NYDVIEES
+1084 YDLVREE
-1092 PRNNTVTFIY
+1092 PRNRKVTFIKVDDFDGY
-1102 TDNFNT
+1102 
-1108 STEPSVTRKVRVKL
+1108 TEPTIESELVVTFNKE
-1122 RADGNATVTELN
+1122 GELKEYHEN
-1134 VPNGEILVDKSE
+1134 EYAPGRIIPDKSE
-1146 YVPANYKGFD
+1146 YVPLNYTGFD
-1156 IAKQKTR
+1156 VAAQKAR
-1163 ENTWKNSGIVYDSSK
+1163 EDSWKNALDDKGEHRKYESSRISNPDYFYDMFGDIVSRGERSEDIS
-1178 LNDKEYF
+1178 
-1185 ESIFGGILENTPKP
+1185 ESETAN
-1199 RSTTNDSKAAQ
+1199 
-1210 PEQEELMELNRYE
+1210 EQEQ
-1223 KGFINYLLNTPIKVS
+1223 
-1238 EKVKE
+1238 
-1243 EMPGWSA
+1243 
-1250 YADGNNVL
+1250 NNVDL
-1258 FLTDESRVN
+1258 NGYS
-1267 IGGEEVRAK
+1267 
-1276 NIRTAYN
+1276 
-1283 EIESNYPIVLLPV
+1283 
-1296 RGRRSNNKMRDSERL
+1296 
-1311 KVIINAVNAID
+1311 
-1322 PMNVDI
+1322 
-1328 DAAIERENTSSR
+1328 
-1340 KTGVVKNENKEGLPQ
+1340 
-1355 QEEIEDVVTPS
+1355 
-1366 EQENIKLQDGESNT
+1366 
-1380 GSDDYR
+1380 

-1412 REAEE
+1412 KEAEE
-1417 YVRSLSDEDKKD
+1417 YVRSLSNEEKND
-1429 KVDEKKEVK
+1429 KKEVK
-1438 SDSETETESEDISD
+1438 SKTESENISD
-1452 SEGINEE
+1452 PGEDNKE
-1459 NRQDSANTDNKTE
+1459 NRQNSANTDNKTE
-1472 ESEDLDSEPFTEDE
+1472 ESE
-1486 YELIDWED
+1486 
-1494 LDEGETEPVAKKID
+1494 
-1508 MDKIRSNRAIA
+1508 
-1519 SEMKQAFDVL
+1519 
-1529 YDTPKSANQMGK
+1529 
-1541 LVKEI
+1541 
-1546 YDQVVED
+1546 
-1553 GYYDLS
+1553 
-1559 AAADSFRY
+1559 
-1567 EIENNRYIGE
+1567 
-1577 DLRTPEEKEFYQ
+1577 
-1589 AVTHSNF
+1589 
-1596 KVDDDVKSEIT
+1596 
-1607 DYGDWQKANKNII
+1607 
-1620 LKSGKNGTQSIDNFY
+1620 
-1635 SYIKSEYPDVFYGN
+1635 
-1649 SKITGEATTEGDML
+1649 
-1663 VELVAAAREI
+1663 
-1673 QKKMYAREGSIGTA
+1673 
-1687 FEGLDTED
+1687 
-1695 ISLIW
+1695 
-1700 ADKLGEVMSITKP
+1700 
-1713 EKKSKK
+1713 
-1719 AKTEGKTNESEN
+1719 SEN
-1731 KKKSDEKGK
+1731 KKKSDGKGK
-1740 KNASAEESNGES
+1740 KSTSAE
-1752 KSRTEKEDGRTAEK
+1752 KSDRENKSGTEKEDGRTAEK
-1766 GRAESTDTAKEK
+1766 GRAESSDTTKEK
-1778 VSEAEPNKVIR
+1778 VSEAEP
-1789 RLKTMPKGVVWKD
+1789 KTD
-1802 AKVYDAGKR
+1802 
-1811 GYGNGKYNTYEYNK
+1811 
-1825 VQFVAKDNSLYA
+1825 
-1837 KLYGT
+1837 
-1842 NKENPV
+1842 
-1848 KQIFFE
+1848 
-1854 IPNYKSQSPASI
+1854 
-1866 ETYMIENSKSTTT
+1866 
-1879 PYPLG
+1879 
-1884 SHFHDGLLDFYR
+1884 
-1896 NEGLGTGLVEPTLR
+1896 
-1910 DFNPS
+1910 
-1915 SKSEE
+1915 SEE
-1920 PTVLKARGK
+1920 PAVLKARGK

-1941 RGSLDELKARQNYG
+1941 RGSLNDLKARQNYG

-2044 QDMLNGVPGLK
+2044 KDMLNGVPGLK
-2055 KEMEQRGYSPEE
+2055 QEMEQRGYSPEE
-2067 MEFETIA
+2067 MQMETIA

-2145 AEDRLHIHDLKTPN
+2145 AEDRLHVHDLKTPN
-2159 RAMGKLIQGFD
+2159 RAMGKLIQRFD

-2280 RERMGQITMS
+2280 REKMGQVTMS

-2316 FKEQSN
+2316 FEKQSDA
-2322 KVYEWYDAFM
+2322 VYEWYDAFM
-2332 RAWMVDTGLLSES
+2332 RAWMVETGLLTEEK
-2345 RYQTM
+2345 YEMM
-2350 RSMYPHYVPMFRVM
+2350 RNMYPHYVPMFRVM

-2422 WTSEDSAVQSGI
+2422 WTSEDAAVQSGI

-2533 YYRILDEYLAQ
+2533 YYRIMDEYLAQ
-2544 AITAVQPTEY
+2544 AITAVQPSIELLQ
-2554 MFKHIAK
+2554 HIGK

-2567 ALTTSQNPIFA
+2567 ALTTAKNPIFA
-2578 ISNAIR
+2578 LSNGIR
-2584 DFQHGWVYTDA
+2584 DFQHGWVYADT

-2604 PVEWTIALGQALKNE
+2604 PAEWAVALVQSFKNE
-2619 FSSKHQ
+2619 FGIKHQ

-2634 TTGFDHKYMA
+2634 TTGFDSKYMA
-2644 DSDTLGEVMKSIHR
+2644 DADTLGTVMAQMRR
-2658 SHNPLVWAAHFI
+2658 SKNPLIWATRFVEK
-2670 DALNTAVESAPRY
+2670 LNGAVESAPRY

-2689 FGATGEVMTAG
+2689 IKAGEDVIVAG

-2714 MQTKRLGQAVPFLG
+2714 KVTKQAGQIVPFIG
-2728 AAVAGVNQFVT
+2728 AAIAGINQFT
-2739 LLTSKETWTTKNGL
+2739 ELMSHPWKNKA
-2753 LKLARAFT
+2753 KLARAMA

-2768 LLAFLNSGW
+2768 FLAFANAGW
-2777 FGDDEK
+2777 FGDDDDK
-2783 RKEYDELSEYIKNN
+2783 RKEYDELSEYTKNN

-2804 DTWVKLPRDREI
+2804 DTWLKLPRDREI
-2816 SALFGTLFQNIV
+2816 SAVFGTSFQKVV
-2828 LDKIYPEERDSTVTK
+2828 LDELYPDERDSETTK
-2843 EFIGYLKDQ
+2843 EFISYMLSQFKPSIA
-2852 LMPTVSPVGWAFI
+2852 PTGWALI
-2865 QARNNKTWYGSDL
+2865 QARNNKTWYGSS
-2878 ISYSE
+2878 IVSNAQE
-2883 QDLLKNPET
+2883 DLLGTPET
-2892 YMDITDESTSE
+2892 YMEITDESTSE
-2903 IATWIAGIINKGPEA
+2903 IANWIAGIINKGPEA
-2918 MREALG
+2918 MREALN
-2924 VLGTPKGT
+2924 VLATPKGV
-2932 DYILDQLTGGLGDV
+2932 DYAIDQLTGVFGDIV
-2946 ILPLTTPAEKWAGLG
+2946 LPLTRPAERWAGLG

-3057 IADMTYDLVRAY
+3057 IAEMTYDLVRAY

-3110 SAKKLALASN
+3110 SAKKLALATN

-3161 KAYDTSKNYNT
+3161 KAYNETKDYDT

-3177 LNIVANGGDN
+3177 LSIVASGQDN
-3187 AALIAVAVAGTSDDK
+3187 AALLAVAIAGTSDDK
-3202 LDHMTKVYQSAV
+3202 LDSMVKVYQNAV
-3214 KSGVTADMYESI
+3214 KSGVTAEMYENI
-3226 MDSALTIS
+3226 MDPALTIS

-3241 ITKNGLISACK
+3241 ITKDGLISACR
-3252 KAGCSSMQTM
+3252 KAGYSPMQTL
-3262 YIKQMYNSRWR
+3262 YIKQLYNSRWH

>member
-1 MSLTEK
+1 MSLTGK
-7 IKDFLSSDALS
+7 IKKFLSSDTLS

-29 LASKAFDTKKGGKA
+29 LASKAFDTKKGGNA

-99 QHGYI
+99 QHVYI

-197 NSTIRGLA
+197 SSAIRGLA

-256 HVLEVDPISK
+256 HVLEVNPISK

-281 LADAWESTK
+281 LADAWENTK
-290 KSGARTK
+290 KSETRTK

-317 VVTNAGTYTIKAVLS
+317 VVTNAGTYTIKSVLS
-332 DGSYITDATETFK
+332 DGSYITDAKETFK

-363 NTYDYNDPK
+363 NTYEYNDPK
-372 EKRDITYKRQG
+372 EKRDITYKKQG

-486 YTQLNPKNAENIQR
+486 YTQLNPKNAENVQR
-500 MIETDVKSNPVMA
+500 MMETDVKSNPVMA

-553 SLNAISSYSS
+553 SLNAISSYGS

-582 NAVMSMADMAAQAA
+582 NAVMSMADMAAQTA
-596 TLGGTGSNAS
+596 TLGGAGSNAS
-606 KFVKLSMDTIS
+606 KFVTLSMSTVS
-617 ANDAILDTLSR
+617 ANDTVLDTLSR
-628 GGSQQQ
+628 GGTQQQ
-634 AFINGLVNGALEH
+634 AFINGLVNGALEY

-748 AGGVMGGAASA
+748 AGGAMGGAASA

-795 AQEINKG
+795 AKEINKG

-815 AIQNYYQKKTYDDIA
+815 AIQDYYQKKTYDDIA

-865 KAWLDKSADIDI
+865 DAWLDKSTDILM
-877 QISQYKADPK
+877 QIEQYKADPK
-887 NTDLKA
+887 NTDLKT

-927 VINGIPASA
+927 IINGIPASA

-963 DIDTQSAD
+963 DIDTQSTD

-998 IPLSESASEGAES
+998 VPLSESASEGAES
-1011 NNATTVAEPKSQP
+1011 NNATTGKVAATGKTATQNTTTAAEPTVESAAAQSAVSEIQPVNVKEP

-1029 LETIAVVNTNSAT
+1029 KEPKTVDDY
-1042 ARNIN
+1042 
-1047 TFSVG
+1047 SVG
-1052 KKRGNTV
+1052 QKKGSTV

-1064 AEQNN
+1064 AEIENN
-1069 GSVNARTAA
+1069 SPLVKKAIQAVGLN
-1078 SILDDP
+1078 LD
-1084 NYDVIEES
+1084 YDLVREE
-1092 PRNNTVTFIY
+1092 PRNRKVTFIKVDDFDGY
-1102 TDNFNT
+1102 
-1108 STEPSVTRKVRVKL
+1108 TEPTIESELVVTFNKE
-1122 RADGNATVTELN
+1122 GELKEYHEN
-1134 VPNGEILVDKSE
+1134 EYAPGRIIPDKSE
-1146 YVPANYKGFD
+1146 YVPLNYTGFD
-1156 IAKQKTR
+1156 VAAQKAR
-1163 ENTWKNSGIVYDSSK
+1163 EDSWKNALDDKGEHRKYESSRISNPDYFYDMFGDIVSRGERSEDIS
-1178 LNDKEYF
+1178 
-1185 ESIFGGILENTPKP
+1185 ESETV
-1199 RSTTNDSKAAQ
+1199 D
-1210 PEQEELMELNRYE
+1210 EQEQNNTDLNGY
-1223 KGFINYLLNTPIKVS
+1223 S
-1238 EKVKE
+1238 
-1243 EMPGWSA
+1243 
-1250 YADGNNVL
+1250 
-1258 FLTDESRVN
+1258 
-1267 IGGEEVRAK
+1267 IG
-1276 NIRTAYN
+1276 
-1283 EIESNYPIVLLPV
+1283 
-1296 RGRRSNNKMRDSERL
+1296 
-1311 KVIINAVNAID
+1311 
-1322 PMNVDI
+1322 
-1328 DAAIERENTSSR
+1328 
-1340 KTGVVKNENKEGLPQ
+1340 
-1355 QEEIEDVVTPS
+1355 
-1366 EQENIKLQDGESNT
+1366 
-1380 GSDDYR
+1380 
-1386 IDESSDGSTFTVYD
+1386 ESSDGSTFTVYD

-1412 REAEE
+1412 KEAEE

-1429 KVDEKKEVK
+1429 KKDDEKEVK
-1438 SDSETETESEDISD
+1438 SDSESETESEDISD
-1452 SEGINEE
+1452 SEGINKE

-1472 ESEDLDSEPFTEDE
+1472 
-1486 YELIDWED
+1486 
-1494 LDEGETEPVAKKID
+1494 
-1508 MDKIRSNRAIA
+1508 
-1519 SEMKQAFDVL
+1519 
-1529 YDTPKSANQMGK
+1529 KS
-1541 LVKEI
+1541 
-1546 YDQVVED
+1546 
-1553 GYYDLS
+1553 
-1559 AAADSFRY
+1559 
-1567 EIENNRYIGE
+1567 
-1577 DLRTPEEKEFYQ
+1577 
-1589 AVTHSNF
+1589 
-1596 KVDDDVKSEIT
+1596 
-1607 DYGDWQKANKNII
+1607 
-1620 LKSGKNGTQSIDNFY
+1620 
-1635 SYIKSEYPDVFYGN
+1635 
-1649 SKITGEATTEGDML
+1649 
-1663 VELVAAAREI
+1663 
-1673 QKKMYAREGSIGTA
+1673 
-1687 FEGLDTED
+1687 
-1695 ISLIW
+1695 
-1700 ADKLGEVMSITKP
+1700 
-1713 EKKSKK
+1713 
-1719 AKTEGKTNESEN
+1719 ESEN
-1731 KKKSDEKGK
+1731 KKKSDGKGK
-1740 KNASAEESNGES
+1740 KSTSAE
-1752 KSRTEKEDGRTAEK
+1752 KSDRENKSGTEKEDGRTAEK
-1766 GRAESTDTAKEK
+1766 GRAESKDTAKEK
-1778 VSEAEPNKVIR
+1778 VSEAEP
-1789 RLKTMPKGVVWKD
+1789 KTD
-1802 AKVYDAGKR
+1802 
-1811 GYGNGKYNTYEYNK
+1811 
-1825 VQFVAKDNSLYA
+1825 
-1837 KLYGT
+1837 
-1842 NKENPV
+1842 
-1848 KQIFFE
+1848 
-1854 IPNYKSQSPASI
+1854 
-1866 ETYMIENSKSTTT
+1866 
-1879 PYPLG
+1879 
-1884 SHFHDGLLDFYR
+1884 
-1896 NEGLGTGLVEPTLR
+1896 
-1910 DFNPS
+1910 
-1915 SKSEE
+1915 SEE
-1920 PTVLKARGK
+1920 PAVLKARGK

-1941 RGSLDELKARQNYG
+1941 RGSLNDLKARQNYG

-1966 ENRAIAENIGSIIKE
+1966 ENRAVAENIGSIIKE

-2055 KEMEQRGYSPEE
+2055 QEMEQRGYSPEE
-2067 MEFETIA
+2067 MQMETIA

-2159 RAMGKLIQGFD
+2159 KAMKNLVQGFD
-2170 RAYGNFQE
+2170 KVYGNFQE

-2280 RERMGQITMS
+2280 RERMGQVTMS

-2316 FKEQSN
+2316 FEKQSDA
-2322 KVYEWYDAFM
+2322 VYEWYDAFM
-2332 RAWMVDTGLLSES
+2332 RSWMVETGLLTEEK
-2345 RYQTM
+2345 YEMM
-2350 RSMYPHYVPMFRVM
+2350 RNMYPHYVPMFRVM

-2422 WTSEDSAVQSGI
+2422 WTSEDAAVHSGI

-2440 EEVKLQKQQVDTTE
+2440 EEVKLQKQQVNTIE
-2454 IKGRLENKVFKHIFN
+2454 IKDRLENKVFKHILN

-2533 YYRILDEYLAQ
+2533 YYRIMDEYLAQ
-2544 AITAVQPTEY
+2544 AITAVQPSIELLQ
-2554 MFKHIAK
+2554 HIGK

-2567 ALTTSQNPIFA
+2567 ALTTAKNPIFA
-2578 ISNAIR
+2578 LSNGIR
-2584 DFQHGWVYTDA
+2584 DFQHGWVYADT

-2604 PVEWTIALGQALKNE
+2604 PAEWAVALVQSFKNE
-2619 FSSKHQ
+2619 FGIKHQ

-2634 TTGFDHKYMA
+2634 TTGFDSKYMA
-2644 DSDTLGEVMKSIHR
+2644 DADTLGTVMAQMRR
-2658 SHNPLVWAAHFI
+2658 SKNPLIWATRFVEK
-2670 DALNTAVESAPRY
+2670 LNGAVESAPRY

-2689 FGATGEVMTAG
+2689 IKAGEDVIVAG

-2714 MQTKRLGQAVPFLG
+2714 KITKQTGQIVPFIG
-2728 AAVAGVNQFVT
+2728 AAIAGINQFT
-2739 LLTSKETWTTKNGL
+2739 ELMSHPWKNKA
-2753 LKLARAFT
+2753 KLARAMA

-2768 LLAFLNSGW
+2768 FLAFANAGW
-2777 FGDDEK
+2777 FGDDDDK
-2783 RKEYDELSEYIKNN
+2783 RKEYDELSEYTKNN

-2804 DTWVKLPRDREI
+2804 DTWLKLPRDREV
-2816 SALFGTLFQNIV
+2816 SAVFGTLFQNIV
-2828 LDKIYPEERDSTVTK
+2828 LDNLYPDERDSETTK
-2843 EFIGYLKDQ
+2843 EFISYMLSQFKPSIA
-2852 LMPTVSPVGWAFI
+2852 PTGWALI
-2865 QARNNKTWYGSDL
+2865 QARNNKTWYGSS
-2878 ISYSE
+2878 IVSNAQE
-2883 QDLLKNPET
+2883 DLLGTPET
-2892 YMDITDESTSE
+2892 YMEITDESTSE
-2903 IATWIAGIINKGPEA
+2903 IANWIAGIINKGPEA
-2918 MREALG
+2918 MREALN
-2924 VLGTPKGT
+2924 VLATPKGV
-2932 DYILDQLTGGLGDV
+2932 DYAIDQLTGVFGD
-2946 ILPLTTPAEKWAGLG
+2946 IALPLTRPAERWAGLG

-3161 KAYDTSKNYNT
+3161 KAYNTSKNYNT

-3214 KSGVTADMYESI
+3214 KSGVTADMYERI

>member
-29 LASKAFDTKKGGKA
+29 LASKAFDTKKGGKV

-99 QHGYI
+99 RNGYI

-164 NTINAHNASVIKG
+164 NTINAHNANVIKG

-197 NSTIRGLA
+197 SSAIRGLA

-256 HVLEVDPISK
+256 HVLEVNPISK
-266 SLVPRQDKAADRENA
+266 SLVPRQDKAADRENT

-317 VVTNAGTYTIKAVLS
+317 VVTNAGTYTIKSVLS

-363 NTYDYNDPK
+363 NTYEYNDPK
-372 EKRDITYKRQG
+372 EKRDITYKKQG

-392 KQLLNDDSKSKEYKQ
+392 KQFLNDDSKSKEYKQ

-486 YTQLNPKNAENIQR
+486 YTQLNPKNAENVQR
-500 MIETDVKSNPVMA
+500 MIETDVKSSPVMA
-513 SIASVGANTA
+513 SIASVGANVA

-553 SLNAISSYSS
+553 SLNAISNYGS

-596 TLGGTGSNAS
+596 TLGGAGSNAS
-606 KFVKLSMDTIS
+606 KFVTLSMSTVS
-617 ANDAILDTLSR
+617 ANDTVLDTLSR
-628 GGSQQQ
+628 GGTQQQ
-634 AFINGLVNGALEH
+634 AFLNGIVNGALEYA
-647 VSESPAVEGI
+647 SESPAVEGI

-748 AGGVMGGAASA
+748 AGGAMGGAASA

-795 AQEINKG
+795 AKEINKG

-815 AIQNYYQKKTYDDIA
+815 AIQDYYQKKTYDDIA

-865 KAWLDKSADIDI
+865 DAWLDKSTDILM
-877 QISQYKADPK
+877 QIEQYKADPK
-887 NTDLKA
+887 NTDLKN

-998 IPLSESASEGAES
+998 VPLSESASEGAES
-1011 NNATTVAEPKSQP
+1011 NNATTGKVASTGKTATQNTTTAAEPTVESAAAQSAVSEIQPVNVKEPKSEPKSQP
-1024 KSEPK
+1024 KKEPK
-1029 LETIAVVNTNSAT
+1029 TVDDYVV
-1042 ARNIN
+1042 
-1047 TFSVG
+1047 G
-1052 KKRGNTV
+1052 QKKGSTV

-1064 AEQNN
+1064 AEVENN
-1069 GSVNARTAA
+1069 SPLVKKAIQAVGLN
-1078 SILDDP
+1078 LD
-1084 NYDVIEES
+1084 YDLVREE
-1092 PRNNTVTFIY
+1092 PRNRKVTFIKVDDFDGY
-1102 TDNFNT
+1102 
-1108 STEPSVTRKVRVKL
+1108 TEPTIESELVVTFNKE
-1122 RADGNATVTELN
+1122 GELKEYHEN
-1134 VPNGEILVDKSE
+1134 EYAPGRIIPDKSE
-1146 YVPANYKGFD
+1146 YVPLNYTGFD
-1156 IAKQKTR
+1156 VAAQKAR
-1163 ENTWKNSGIVYDSSK
+1163 EDSWKNALDDKGEHRKYESSRISNPDYFYEVFGDIVSRGERSEDIS
-1178 LNDKEYF
+1178 
-1185 ESIFGGILENTPKP
+1185 ESETAN
-1199 RSTTNDSKAAQ
+1199 
-1210 PEQEELMELNRYE
+1210 EQEQ
-1223 KGFINYLLNTPIKVS
+1223 
-1238 EKVKE
+1238 
-1243 EMPGWSA
+1243 
-1250 YADGNNVL
+1250 NNVDL
-1258 FLTDESRVN
+1258 NGYS
-1267 IGGEEVRAK
+1267 
-1276 NIRTAYN
+1276 
-1283 EIESNYPIVLLPV
+1283 
-1296 RGRRSNNKMRDSERL
+1296 
-1311 KVIINAVNAID
+1311 
-1322 PMNVDI
+1322 
-1328 DAAIERENTSSR
+1328 
-1340 KTGVVKNENKEGLPQ
+1340 
-1355 QEEIEDVVTPS
+1355 
-1366 EQENIKLQDGESNT
+1366 
-1380 GSDDYR
+1380 

-1417 YVRSLSDEDKKD
+1417 YVRSLSDENKKD

-1459 NRQDSANTDNKTE
+1459 KRQDSANIDNKTE
-1472 ESEDLDSEPFTEDE
+1472 ESEDLDSEPFIEDE

-1508 MDKIRSNRAIA
+1508 IDKIRSNRAIA

-1546 YDQVVED
+1546 YEQVVED

-1577 DLRTPEEKEFYQ
+1577 DLRTLEEKEFYQ

-1596 KVDDDVKSEIT
+1596 KVDDAVKSEIT

-1635 SYIKSEYPDVFYGN
+1635 SYIKSEYPDVFYDN

-1673 QKKMYAREGSIGTA
+1673 QKKMYTREGDIGTA

-1700 ADKLGEVMSITKP
+1700 ADKLGEVLSIAKP

-1731 KKKSDEKGK
+1731 KKKSDGKGK
-1740 KNASAEESNGES
+1740 KSTSAEKSDRKS
-1752 KSRTEKEDGRTAEK
+1752 KSGTEKKDGRTAEK
-1766 GRAESTDTAKEK
+1766 GRAESKDTAKEK
-1778 VSEAEPNKVIR
+1778 VSEAEPKSLEQYLGERGLSSPISDYMDDKL
-1789 RLKTMPKGVVWKD
+1789 RLPHGETERQKKQRVKEGNEYSDEYHK
-1802 AKVYDAGKR
+1802 KR
-1811 GYGNGKYNTYEYNK
+1811 QQAIEEYNEK
-1825 VQFVAKDNSLYA
+1825 VANGELRPLTTIEQLFERANGHEDNDSTQAARRMLKKRTGVEWTKDS
-1837 KLYGT
+1837 KL
-1842 NKENPV
+1842 
-1848 KQIFFE
+1848 
-1854 IPNYKSQSPASI
+1854 S
-1866 ETYMIENSKSTTT
+1866 
-1879 PYPLG
+1879 
-1884 SHFHDGLLDFYR
+1884 DFTK
-1896 NEGLGTGLVEPTLR
+1896 NEGPA
-1910 DFNPS
+1910 
-1915 SKSEE
+1915 
-1920 PTVLKARGK
+1920 VLKARGK

-1941 RGSLDELKARQNYG
+1941 RGSLNDLKARQNYG

-1966 ENRAIAENIGSIIKE
+1966 ENRAVAENIGSIIKE

-2055 KEMEQRGYSPEE
+2055 QEMEQRGYSPEE
-2067 MEFETIA
+2067 MQMETIA

-2079 YLSEPDTA
+2079 YLSEPDIA

-2094 RNRNFYETFELALD
+2094 RNRNFYETFELALN

-2145 AEDRLHIHDLKTPN
+2145 AEDRLHVHDLKTPN

-2316 FKEQSN
+2316 FEQQSDA
-2322 KVYEWYDAFM
+2322 VYEWYDAFM
-2332 RAWMVDTGLLSES
+2332 RSWMVETGLLTEEK
-2345 RYQTM
+2345 YEMM

-2397 NIMIQVNNIVKA
+2397 NIMIQINNIVKA

-2422 WTSEDSAVQSGI
+2422 WTSEDAAVRSGI

-2533 YYRILDEYLAQ
+2533 YYRILDKYLAQ
-2544 AITAVQPTEY
+2544 AITAVQPSIELLQ
-2554 MFKHIAK
+2554 HIGK

-2567 ALTTSQNPIFA
+2567 ALTTAKNPIFA
-2578 ISNAIR
+2578 LSNGIR
-2584 DFQHGWVYTDA
+2584 DFQHGWVYADT

-2604 PVEWTIALGQALKNE
+2604 PAEWAVALVQSFKNE
-2619 FSSKHQ
+2619 FGIKHQ

-2634 TTGFDHKYMA
+2634 TTGFDSKYMA
-2644 DSDTLGEVMKSIHR
+2644 DADTLGTVMAQMRR
-2658 SHNPLVWAAHFI
+2658 SKNPLIWATRFVEK
-2670 DALNTAVESAPRY
+2670 LNGAVESAPRY

-2689 FGATGEVMTAG
+2689 IKAGEDVIVAG

-2714 MQTKRLGQAVPFLG
+2714 KVTKQAGQIVPFIG
-2728 AAVAGVNQFVT
+2728 AAIAGINQFT
-2739 LLTSKETWTTKNGL
+2739 ELMSHPWKNKA
-2753 LKLARAFT
+2753 KLARAFA

-2768 LLAFLNSGW
+2768 FLAFANAGW
-2777 FGDDEK
+2777 FGDDDDK
-2783 RKEYDELSEYIKNN
+2783 RKEYDELSEYTKNN

-2804 DTWVKLPRDREI
+2804 DTWLKLPRDREI
-2816 SALFGTLFQNIV
+2816 SAVFGTSFQNIV
-2828 LDKIYPEERDSTVTK
+2828 LSELYPDERDSETTK
-2843 EFIGYLKDQ
+2843 EFISYMLSQFKPSVA
-2852 LMPTVSPVGWAFI
+2852 PTGWALI
-2865 QARNNKTWYGSDL
+2865 QARNNKTWYGSS
-2878 ISYSE
+2878 IVSNAQE
-2883 QDLLKNPET
+2883 DLLGTPET
-2892 YMDITDESTSE
+2892 YMEITDESTSE
-2903 IATWIAGIINKGPEA
+2903 IANWIAGIINKGPEA
-2918 MREALG
+2918 MREALN
-2924 VLGTPKGT
+2924 VLATPKGV
-2932 DYILDQLTGGLGDV
+2932 DYAIDQLTGVFGD
-2946 ILPLTTPAEKWAGLG
+2946 IALPLTRPAERWAGLG

-3032 IRAYRNDLNM
+3032 IRAYRNDLSM

-3057 IADMTYDLVRAY
+3057 IAEMTYDLVRAY

-3147 KKLADAGVTAEQIT
+3147 KKLADAGVTAEQIA
-3161 KAYDTSKNYNT
+3161 KAYNASKNYNT

-3252 KAGCSSMQTM
+3252 KAGYSSMQTM

>member
-1 MSLTEK
+1 MSLTGK

-18 TKKQK
+18 TKKQR

-99 QHGYI
+99 QNGYI
-104 KLKHGAGLY
+104 KLKQGTGLY

-256 HVLEVDPISK
+256 HVLEVNPISK
-266 SLVPRQDKAADRENA
+266 SLVPRQDKAADRENT

-290 KSGARTK
+290 KSPVRHE

-317 VVTNAGTYTIKAVLS
+317 VVTNAGTYTIKSVLS

-363 NTYDYNDPK
+363 NTYNYNDPK

-392 KQLLNDDSKSKEYKQ
+392 KQFLNDDSKSKEYKQ

-478 NEYLESLE
+478 KEYLESLE
-486 YTQLNPKNAENIQR
+486 YTQLNPKNAENVQR
-500 MIETDVKSNPVMA
+500 MIETDVKSSPVMA
-513 SIASVGANTA
+513 SIASVGANVA

-553 SLNAISSYSS
+553 SLNAISNYGS

-582 NAVMSMADMAAQAA
+582 NAVMSMADMAAQTA
-596 TLGGTGSNAS
+596 TLGGAGSNAS
-606 KFVKLSMDTIS
+606 KFVTLSMSTVS
-617 ANDAILDTLSR
+617 ANDTVLDTLSR
-628 GGSQQQ
+628 GGTQQQ
-634 AFINGLVNGALEH
+634 AFLNGIVNGALEFL
-647 VSESPAVEGI
+647 SESPAVEGV

-723 KEAVKQAT
+723 KEAVKQAA

-748 AGGVMGGAASA
+748 AGGMMGGAASA

-774 YAKDLAR
+774 YAKDLAQ
-781 TANEIGLGGQYAET
+781 TANEIGLGGKYAET
-795 AQEINKG
+795 AKEISKG
-802 HNVSSLDAANLKG
+802 HNVSSLEAANLKG
-815 AIQNYYQKKTYDDIA
+815 AIQDYYQKKTYDDIA

-865 KAWLDKSADIDI
+865 DAWLKKSTDILM
-877 QISQYKADPK
+877 QIEQYKADPE
-887 NTDLKA
+887 NTDLKT
-893 NIKEYLENSNALLY
+893 NIKEYLKNSNALLY

-971 GETSNARVAAQSVR
+971 GETSNARVAAQSVG
-985 EDAAPVIDITDDV
+985 EDATPVIDITDDV
-998 IPLSESASEGAES
+998 VPLSESASEVAES
-1011 NNATTVAEPKSQP
+1011 NNATTGKVASTGKTATQNTTTAAEPTVESAAAQSAVSEIQPVNVKEPKKETKLEPKSQP
-1024 KSEPK
+1024 KKEPK
-1029 LETIAVVNTNSAT
+1029 TVDDYAV
-1042 ARNIN
+1042 
-1047 TFSVG
+1047 G
-1052 KKRGNTV
+1052 QKKGSTV

-1064 AEQNN
+1064 AIEKNN
-1069 GSVNARTAA
+1069 SSLAKKAIQAVGPNIDYDIIRESPKSNTVLLIKVDDFDKYTEPTITAE
-1078 SILDDP
+1078 
-1084 NYDVIEES
+1084 YDVDFDK
-1092 PRNNTVTFIY
+1092 N
-1102 TDNFNT
+1102 
-1108 STEPSVTRKVRVKL
+1108 
-1122 RADGNATVTELN
+1122 GNIKRHNENKYAAGMII
-1134 VPNGEILVDKSE
+1134 PDKSE
-1146 YVPANYKGFD
+1146 YVSPDYTGFD
-1156 IAKQKTR
+1156 VAAQKAH
-1163 ENTWKNSGIVYDSSK
+1163 ENKWKNATDKNGKHIIYDSSK
-1178 LNDKEYF
+1178 ISNPDYF
-1185 ESIFGGILENTPKP
+1185 YDIFGDIVSRGE
-1199 RSTTNDSKAAQ
+1199 RSEDISESETAN
-1210 PEQEELMELNRYE
+1210 EQEQ
-1223 KGFINYLLNTPIKVS
+1223 
-1238 EKVKE
+1238 
-1243 EMPGWSA
+1243 
-1250 YADGNNVL
+1250 NNVDL
-1258 FLTDESRVN
+1258 NGYS
-1267 IGGEEVRAK
+1267 
-1276 NIRTAYN
+1276 
-1283 EIESNYPIVLLPV
+1283 
-1296 RGRRSNNKMRDSERL
+1296 
-1311 KVIINAVNAID
+1311 
-1322 PMNVDI
+1322 
-1328 DAAIERENTSSR
+1328 
-1340 KTGVVKNENKEGLPQ
+1340 
-1355 QEEIEDVVTPS
+1355 
-1366 EQENIKLQDGESNT
+1366 
-1380 GSDDYR
+1380 
-1386 IDESSDGSTFTVYD
+1386 IDESPDGSTFTVYD

-1412 REAEE
+1412 KEAEE
-1417 YVRSLSDEDKKD
+1417 YVRSLSDEGKND

-1452 SEGINEE
+1452 SEGINKE

-1472 ESEDLDSEPFTEDE
+1472 
-1486 YELIDWED
+1486 
-1494 LDEGETEPVAKKID
+1494 
-1508 MDKIRSNRAIA
+1508 
-1519 SEMKQAFDVL
+1519 
-1529 YDTPKSANQMGK
+1529 
-1541 LVKEI
+1541 
-1546 YDQVVED
+1546 
-1553 GYYDLS
+1553 
-1559 AAADSFRY
+1559 
-1567 EIENNRYIGE
+1567 
-1577 DLRTPEEKEFYQ
+1577 
-1589 AVTHSNF
+1589 
-1596 KVDDDVKSEIT
+1596 
-1607 DYGDWQKANKNII
+1607 KN
-1620 LKSGKNGTQSIDNFY
+1620 
-1635 SYIKSEYPDVFYGN
+1635 
-1649 SKITGEATTEGDML
+1649 
-1663 VELVAAAREI
+1663 
-1673 QKKMYAREGSIGTA
+1673 
-1687 FEGLDTED
+1687 
-1695 ISLIW
+1695 
-1700 ADKLGEVMSITKP
+1700 
-1713 EKKSKK
+1713 
-1719 AKTEGKTNESEN
+1719 EGKN
-1731 KKKSDEKGK
+1731 KKKSDGK
-1740 KNASAEESNGES
+1740 SKESASAEESNGES
-1752 KSRTEKEDGRTAEK
+1752 KSGAEKEDGGTAEK
-1766 GRAESTDTAKEK
+1766 GRSESKDTAKEK
-1778 VSEAEPNKVIR
+1778 VSEAEPNRIIR

-1811 GYGNGKYNTYEYNK
+1811 SYNNGKYNTYEYNK
-1825 VQFVAKDNSLYA
+1825 VQFIAKDNSLYA

-1941 RGSLDELKARQNYG
+1941 RGSLNDLKARQNYG

-1966 ENRAIAENIGSIIKE
+1966 ENRAVAENIGSIIKE

-2055 KEMEQRGYSPEE
+2055 HEMEQRGYSPEE
-2067 MEFETIA
+2067 MQMETIA

-2108 KKTLKDIKA
+2108 KKTLKNIKA

-2145 AEDRLHIHDLKTPN
+2145 AEDRLHVHDLKTPN

-2230 IKPNGELTGRESFAD
+2230 IKPNGELTGRESFAS
-2245 IIKATE
+2245 IIKETE
-2251 EKGAK
+2251 NQGAK
-2256 AGRTSKKNAFN
+2256 AGRTSKKKAFD
-2267 DFALYLIARQSID
+2267 DFALYLVARHAVD
-2280 RERMGQITMS
+2280 RENIGQTTMS

-2309 DSKYGDL
+2309 DSKYGGL
-2316 FKEQSN
+2316 FEQQSDA
-2322 KVYEWYDAFM
+2322 VYDWYDAFM
-2332 RAWMVDTGLLSES
+2332 RSWMVETGLLTEEK
-2345 RYQTM
+2345 YEMM
-2350 RSMYPHYVPMFRVM
+2350 RNMYPHYVPMFRVM

-2422 WTSEDSAVQSGI
+2422 WTSEDAAVQSGI

-2469 DVWSAEQRGE
+2469 DVWSAEQRGA

-2518 LDKDVV
+2518 LDEDIV
-2524 VALINGEKH
+2524 VALIDGEKH
-2533 YYRILDEYLAQ
+2533 YYRILDKYLAQ
-2544 AITAVQPTEY
+2544 AITAVQPSIELLQ
-2554 MFKHIAK
+2554 HIGK
-2561 LTRVFS
+2561 LTRIFS
-2567 ALTTSQNPIFA
+2567 ALTTAKNPIFA
-2578 ISNAIR
+2578 LSNGIR
-2584 DFQHGWVYTDA
+2584 DFQHGWVYADT

-2604 PVEWTIALGQALKNE
+2604 PAEWAVALVQSFKNE
-2619 FSSKHQ
+2619 FGIKHQ

-2634 TTGFDHKYMA
+2634 TTGFDSKYMA
-2644 DSDTLGEVMKSIHR
+2644 DADTLGTVMAQMRR
-2658 SHNPLVWAAHFI
+2658 SKNPLIWATRFVEK
-2670 DALNTAVESAPRY
+2670 LNGAVESAPRY

-2689 FGATGEVMTAG
+2689 IKAGEDVIVAG

-2714 MQTKRLGQAVPFLG
+2714 KLTKQAGQIVPFIG
-2728 AAVAGVNQFVT
+2728 AAIAGINQFT
-2739 LLTSKETWTTKNGL
+2739 ELMSHPWKNKA
-2753 LKLARAFT
+2753 KLARAMA

-2768 LLAFLNSGW
+2768 FLAFANAGW
-2777 FGDDEK
+2777 FGDDDDK
-2783 RKEYDELSEYIKNN
+2783 RKEYDELSEYTKNN

-2804 DTWVKLPRDREI
+2804 DTWLKLPRDREV
-2816 SALFGTLFQNIV
+2816 SAVFGTLFQNIV
-2828 LDKIYPEERDSTVTK
+2828 LSELYPDERDSETTK
-2843 EFIGYLKDQ
+2843 EFISYMLSQFKPSIA
-2852 LMPTVSPVGWAFI
+2852 PTGWALI
-2865 QARNNKTWYGSDL
+2865 QARNNKTWYGSS
-2878 ISYSE
+2878 IVSNAQE
-2883 QDLLKNPET
+2883 DLLGTPET
-2892 YMDITDESTSE
+2892 YMEITDESTSE
-2903 IATWIAGIINKGPEA
+2903 IANWIAGIINKGPEA
-2918 MREALG
+2918 MREALN
-2924 VLGTPKGT
+2924 VLATPKGV
-2932 DYILDQLTGGLGDV
+2932 DYALDQLTGVFGD
-2946 ILPLTTPAEKWAGLG
+2946 IALPLTRPAERWAGLG

-3032 IRAYRNDLNM
+3032 IRAYRNDLSM

-3057 IADMTYDLVRAY
+3057 IAEMTYDLVRAY

-3093 TPETYTAAFNE
+3093 TPETYTAAFNRIN
-3104 VSKGDK
+3104 KGDE
-3110 SAKKLALASN
+3110 SAKKLALAAD
-3120 TELTDEQKEYLSED
+3120 TELNDKQKEYLSQD
-3134 IVGVRYDGYAKAY
+3134 LLGKQYANYAKSY
-3147 KKLADAGVTAEQIT
+3147 KKMADAGVTPEQIT
-3161 KAYDTSKNYNT
+3161 KAYDLTRKYDSK
-3172 DKAKA
+3172 KAKA
-3177 LNIVANGGDN
+3177 LTIIGAGGDN
-3187 AALIAVAVAGTSDDK
+3187 AELIAMALSGATDNTYNKNLAAYRG
-3202 LDHMTKVYQSAV
+3202 AV
-3214 KSGVTADMYESI
+3214 KAGVTGEMYDSTIAAAD
-3226 MDSALTIS
+3226 TIA
-3234 KAAGKKG
+3234 KA
-3241 ITKNGLISACK
+3241 NK
-3252 KAGCSSMQTM
+3252 KAGVTKDSLRTACKQAGYNYMQTM
-3262 YIKQMYNSRWR
+3262 YIVQMRFPPR

>member
-7 IKDFLSSDALS
+7 IKDFLSSDTLS

-48 KHSNSVMPTKKATPA
+48 KHNNSVTPTKKATPA

-99 QHGYI
+99 QNGYI

-128 RMSDSQKGNN
+128 RMSDSQRGNN

-197 NSTIRGLA
+197 SSAIRGLA

-256 HVLEVDPISK
+256 HVLEVNPISK

-290 KSGARTK
+290 KSPAQRE

-307 APKGLYPGDK
+307 APKDLYAGDT
-317 VVTNAGTYTIKAVLS
+317 VVTNAGSYKIKNVLS
-332 DGSYITDATETFK
+332 DGSYVTDATEYYV
-345 DASGKV
+345 DENGKV
-351 WEKAPDTTQTKY
+351 WEKPSDTTQTKY

-372 EKRDITYKRQG
+372 EKRDITYKKQG

-392 KQLLNDDSKSKEYKQ
+392 KQFLNDDSKSKEYKQ
-407 KQAETYSK
+407 KQASTYSK

-428 YTGKNHGLLSLMGKG
+428 YTGENHGLLSLMGKG
-443 TESEWSPKM
+443 TESEWSPEM

-486 YTQLNPKNAENIQR
+486 YTQLNPKNAENVQR
-500 MIETDVKSNPVMA
+500 MIEADVKSSPVMA

-553 SLNAISSYSS
+553 SLNAISSYGS

-568 VSEKIKNPALRVGY
+568 ISEKIKNPALRVGY
-582 NAVMSMADMAAQAA
+582 NAVMSMADMAAQTA
-596 TLGGTGSNAS
+596 TLGGAGSNAS
-606 KFVKLSMDTIS
+606 KFVTLSMSTVS
-617 ANDAILDTLSR
+617 ANDTVLDTLSR
-628 GGSQQQ
+628 GGTQQQ
-634 AFINGLVNGALEH
+634 AFMNGLINGALEY
-647 VSESPAVEGI
+647 VSESPAVEGV

-708 FGQTVKYYEQEGKSH
+708 FGQTVKYYEQDGSSH
-723 KEAVKQAT
+723 KEAVKKAT

-748 AGGVMGGAASA
+748 AGGMMGGAASA

-774 YAKDLAR
+774 YAKDLAQ
-781 TANEIGLGGQYAET
+781 TANEIGLGGKYAET
-795 AQEINKG
+795 AREISKG

-815 AIQNYYQKKTYDDIA
+815 AIQDYYQKQTYDDIA
-830 RFYNYVGL
+830 KFYNYVGL

-865 KAWLDKSADIDI
+865 DAWLKKSTDILM
-877 QISQYKADPK
+877 QIEQYKADPK
-887 NTDLKA
+887 NTDLKN

-963 DIDTQSAD
+963 DIDTQSTD

-998 IPLSESASEGAES
+998 VPLSESASEVAES
-1011 NNATTVAEPKSQP
+1011 NNTTTEKVAATGKTATQNITTAAEPTVESAAAQSAVSEIQPVNVKEPKSEPKSQP
-1024 KSEPK
+1024 KKEPK
-1029 LETIAVVNTNSAT
+1029 TVDDY
-1042 ARNIN
+1042 
-1047 TFSVG
+1047 SVG
-1052 KKRGNTV
+1052 QKKGSTV

-1064 AEQNN
+1064 AEIENN
-1069 GSVNARTAA
+1069 SPLVKKAIQAVGLN
-1078 SILDDP
+1078 LD
-1084 NYDVIEES
+1084 YDLVREE
-1092 PRNNTVTFIY
+1092 PRNRKVTFIKVDDFDGY
-1102 TDNFNT
+1102 
-1108 STEPSVTRKVRVKL
+1108 TEPTIESELVVTFNKK
-1122 RADGNATVTELN
+1122 GELKEYHEN
-1134 VPNGEILVDKSE
+1134 EYAPGRIIPDKSE
-1146 YVPANYKGFD
+1146 YVPLNYTGFD
-1156 IAKQKTR
+1156 VAAQKAR
-1163 ENTWKNSGIVYDSSK
+1163 EDSWKNALDDKGEHRKYESSRISNPDYFYDMFGDIVSRGERSEDISK
-1178 LNDKEYF
+1178 SETAN
-1185 ESIFGGILENTPKP
+1185 
-1199 RSTTNDSKAAQ
+1199 
-1210 PEQEELMELNRYE
+1210 EQEQ
-1223 KGFINYLLNTPIKVS
+1223 
-1238 EKVKE
+1238 
-1243 EMPGWSA
+1243 
-1250 YADGNNVL
+1250 NNVDL
-1258 FLTDESRVN
+1258 NGYS
-1267 IGGEEVRAK
+1267 
-1276 NIRTAYN
+1276 
-1283 EIESNYPIVLLPV
+1283 
-1296 RGRRSNNKMRDSERL
+1296 
-1311 KVIINAVNAID
+1311 
-1322 PMNVDI
+1322 
-1328 DAAIERENTSSR
+1328 
-1340 KTGVVKNENKEGLPQ
+1340 
-1355 QEEIEDVVTPS
+1355 
-1366 EQENIKLQDGESNT
+1366 
-1380 GSDDYR
+1380 

-1412 REAEE
+1412 KEAEE

-1429 KVDEKKEVK
+1429 KKDDEKEVK
-1438 SDSETETESEDISD
+1438 SETETEKESETESEDISD

-1459 NRQDSANTDNKTE
+1459 NRQNSANTDNKTE
-1472 ESEDLDSEPFTEDE
+1472 ESEDLDSEPFIEDE

-1596 KVDDDVKSEIT
+1596 KVDDAVKSEIT

-1673 QKKMYAREGSIGTA
+1673 QKKMYTREGGIGTA

-1700 ADKLGEVMSITKP
+1700 ADKLGEVLSIAKP

-1731 KKKSDEKGK
+1731 KKKSDGKGK
-1740 KNASAEESNGES
+1740 KSTSAEKSNRES
-1752 KSRTEKEDGRTAEK
+1752 KSGTEKEDGRTAEK
-1766 GRAESTDTAKEK
+1766 GRAESKDTAKEK
-1778 VSEAEPNKVIR
+1778 VSEAEPKSLEQYLGERGLSSPISDYMDDKL
-1789 RLKTMPKGVVWKD
+1789 RLPHGETERQKKQRIKEGNEYSDEYHK
-1802 AKVYDAGKR
+1802 KR
-1811 GYGNGKYNTYEYNK
+1811 QQAIEEYNEK
-1825 VQFVAKDNSLYA
+1825 VANGELRTLTTIEQLFERANGHEDNDSTQAARRMLKKRTGVEWTKDS
-1837 KLYGT
+1837 KL
-1842 NKENPV
+1842 
-1848 KQIFFE
+1848 
-1854 IPNYKSQSPASI
+1854 S
-1866 ETYMIENSKSTTT
+1866 
-1879 PYPLG
+1879 
-1884 SHFHDGLLDFYR
+1884 DFTK
-1896 NEGLGTGLVEPTLR
+1896 N
-1910 DFNPS
+1910 
-1915 SKSEE
+1915 EE
-1920 PTVLKARGK
+1920 PAVLKARGK

-1941 RGSLDELKARQNYG
+1941 RGSLSDLKARQNYG

-2055 KEMEQRGYSPEE
+2055 QEMEQRGYSPEE
-2067 MEFETIA
+2067 MQMETIA

-2145 AEDRLHIHDLKTPN
+2145 AEDRLHVHDLKTPN

-2316 FKEQSN
+2316 FEQQSDA
-2322 KVYEWYDAFM
+2322 VYEWYDAFM
-2332 RAWMVDTGLLSES
+2332 RSWMVETGLLTEEK
-2345 RYQTM
+2345 YEMM

-2422 WTSEDSAVQSGI
+2422 WTSEDAAVRSGI

-2644 DSDTLGEVMKSIHR
+2644 DSDTLGEVMKNIHR

-2670 DALNTAVESAPRY
+2670 DALNTAVEAAPRL

-2689 FGATGEVMTAG
+2689 FAVTNNVMVSG
-2700 KAAREATVNFNRKG
+2700 KAGRESTVNFDRKG
-2714 MQTKRLGQAVPFLG
+2714 IKTKRLGQAVPFLG

-2739 LLTSKETWTTKNGL
+2739 LLTSKETYTTKNGR
-2753 LKLARAFT
+2753 LKLARAFA

-2768 LLAFLNSGW
+2768 LLAFINSGW
-2777 FGDDEK
+2777 FGDDDEK
-2783 RKEYDELSEYIKNN
+2783 RKEYDELSEYTKNN
-2797 YWVFKWG
+2797 YWIFKWG

-2828 LDKIYPEERDSTVTK
+2828 LDNIYPDERDSTVTK
-2843 EFIGYLKDQ
+2843 EFLGYLKEQ
-2852 LMPTVSPVGWAFI
+2852 LIPSVSPVGWALV

-2878 ISYSE
+2878 ISSSN

-2946 ILPLTTPAEKWAGLG
+2946 ILPLTRPAERWAGLG

-2979 SEAYDIKDKLTALN
+2979 SEAYDIKDKLTALE

-3032 IRAYRNDLNM
+3032 IRAYRNDLSM

-3093 TPETYTAAFNE
+3093 TPETYTAAFNRIN
-3104 VSKGDK
+3104 KGDE
-3110 SAKKLALASN
+3110 SAKKLALAAD
-3120 TELTDEQKEYLSED
+3120 TELNDKQKEYLSQD
-3134 IVGVRYDGYAKAY
+3134 LLGKQYANYAKSY
-3147 KKLADAGVTAEQIT
+3147 KKMADAGVTPEQIT
-3161 KAYDTSKNYNT
+3161 KAYDLTRKYDSK
-3172 DKAKA
+3172 KAKA
-3177 LNIVANGGDN
+3177 LTIIGAGGDN
-3187 AALIAVAVAGTSDDK
+3187 AELIAMALSGATDNTYNKNLAAYRG
-3202 LDHMTKVYQSAV
+3202 AV
-3214 KSGVTADMYESI
+3214 KAGVTGEMYDSTIAAAD
-3226 MDSALTIS
+3226 TIA
-3234 KAAGKKG
+3234 KA
-3241 ITKNGLISACK
+3241 NK
-3252 KAGCSSMQTM
+3252 KAGVTKDSLRTACKQAGYNYMQTM
-3262 YIKQMYNSRWR
+3262 YIVQMRFPPR

>member
-1 MSLTEK
+1 MSLTGK

-29 LASKAFDTKKGGKA
+29 LASKAFDTKKGGNA

-48 KHSNSVMPTKKATPA
+48 KHSNSVTPTKKATSA

-85 VTADNFNG
+85 VAADSFNG
-93 TGKSTS
+93 TSRSTS
-99 QHGYI
+99 QNRYEA
-104 KLKHGAGLY
+104 LKQGAGLIS
-113 NDDDMGFSN
+113 DSDGGFN
-122 LKAGSV
+122 RIKAGSV

-138 NSKPKGTLDIIKMA
+138 NSKPKSTLDVIKMA

-164 NTINAHNASVIKG
+164 NTISAHNASAIRREPPAVRSGREHGGGGSDSELANNNPPATLDGLTRLAVRDVNQSIK
-177 EAKEKLKGDI
+177 
-187 TNALEGIGIN
+187 
-197 NSTIRGLA
+197 
-205 DKTFDKIKETPRKP
+205 DKIPFGSNLPKIKKSQEEFIEDTEK
-219 DKADMAI
+219 KADI
-226 LSGLKN
+226 
-232 PKTSQQTIDKLEK
+232 I
-245 YGKKSFGSENS
+245 
-256 HVLEVDPISK
+256 
-266 SLVPRQDKAADRENA
+266 RENKKNGVA
-281 LADAWESTK
+281 KMQPNGKIHDAWESTK
-290 KSGARTK
+290 KSETRTK

-372 EKRDITYKRQG
+372 EKRDITYKKQG

-407 KQAETYSK
+407 KQASTYSK

-478 NEYLESLE
+478 KEYLESLE
-486 YTQLNPKNAENIQR
+486 YTQLNPKNAENVQK
-500 MIETDVKSNPVMA
+500 MIETDVKSSPVIA
-513 SIASVGANTA
+513 SIASVGANTV

-538 NATGMFKYKPIDAND
+538 NATGIGKYKPIDAND
-553 SLNAISSYSS
+553 SLNAISNYGS

-568 VSEKIKNPALRVGY
+568 ISEKIKNPALRIGY
-582 NAVMSMADMAAQAA
+582 NAVMSMADMAAQTA
-596 TLGGTGSNAS
+596 TLGGAGGNAS
-606 KFVKLSMDTIS
+606 KFVTLSMSTVS
-617 ANDAILDTLSR
+617 ANDTVLDTLSR
-628 GGSQQQ
+628 GGTQQQ
-634 AFINGLVNGALEH
+634 AFMNGLINGALEY

-657 FNVGR
+657 FSVGR

-708 FGQTVKYYEQEGKSH
+708 FGQTVKYYEQDGSSH
-723 KEAVKQAT
+723 KEAVKKAT

-748 AGGVMGGAASA
+748 AGGMMGGAASA

-774 YAKDLAR
+774 YAKDLAQ
-781 TANEIGLGGQYAET
+781 TANEIGLGGKYAET
-795 AQEINKG
+795 AKEINKG

-815 AIQNYYQKKTYDDIA
+815 AIQDYYQKQTHDDIA
-830 RFYNYVGL
+830 KFYNYVGL

-865 KAWLDKSADIDI
+865 KAWLDKSKDIDI
-877 QISQYKADPK
+877 QINQYKADPK
-887 NTDLKA
+887 NTDLKN

-915 QFAAAVRARANE
+915 QLAAAVRARANE
-927 VINGIPASA
+927 AINGIPASA

-943 NDSDLYAED
+943 NDSDLYADD
-952 TENANAENNNA
+952 TENANVENNNA
-963 DIDTQSAD
+963 DIDTQSTD
-971 GETSNARVAAQSVR
+971 GETSNARVAAQSVG
-985 EDAAPVIDITDDV
+985 EDTAPIIDITDDV
-998 IPLSESASEGAES
+998 VPLSESASEVAES
-1011 NNATTVAEPKSQP
+1011 NNATTGKVASTGEIATQNATSEAEPTVEPAAAQSAVSEVQPVNVKEPKKETKSKPKSQP
-1024 KSEPK
+1024 KKEPK
-1029 LETIAVVNTNSAT
+1029 TVDDYAV
-1042 ARNIN
+1042 
-1047 TFSVG
+1047 G
-1052 KKRGNTV
+1052 QKKGSTV

-1064 AEQNN
+1064 AEVENN
-1069 GSVNARTAA
+1069 SPLVKKAIQAVGLN
-1078 SILDDP
+1078 LD
-1084 NYDVIEES
+1084 YDLVREE
-1092 PRNNTVTFIY
+1092 PRNRKVTFIKVDDFDGY
-1102 TDNFNT
+1102 
-1108 STEPSVTRKVRVKL
+1108 TEPTIESELVVTFNKE
-1122 RADGNATVTELN
+1122 GELKEYHEN
-1134 VPNGEILVDKSE
+1134 EYAPGRIIPDKSE
-1146 YVPANYKGFD
+1146 YVPLNYTGFD
-1156 IAKQKTR
+1156 VAAQKAR
-1163 ENTWKNSGIVYDSSK
+1163 ENSWKNALDDKGEHRKYESSRISNPDYFYDMFGDIVSRGERSEDIS
-1178 LNDKEYF
+1178 
-1185 ESIFGGILENTPKP
+1185 ESETAN
-1199 RSTTNDSKAAQ
+1199 
-1210 PEQEELMELNRYE
+1210 EQEQNNADLNGY
-1223 KGFINYLLNTPIKVS
+1223 S
-1238 EKVKE
+1238 
-1243 EMPGWSA
+1243 
-1250 YADGNNVL
+1250 
-1258 FLTDESRVN
+1258 
-1267 IGGEEVRAK
+1267 
-1276 NIRTAYN
+1276 
-1283 EIESNYPIVLLPV
+1283 
-1296 RGRRSNNKMRDSERL
+1296 
-1311 KVIINAVNAID
+1311 
-1322 PMNVDI
+1322 
-1328 DAAIERENTSSR
+1328 
-1340 KTGVVKNENKEGLPQ
+1340 
-1355 QEEIEDVVTPS
+1355 
-1366 EQENIKLQDGESNT
+1366 
-1380 GSDDYR
+1380 

-1400 PDGYYEDEFKSR
+1400 PEGYYEDEFKSR
-1412 REAEE
+1412 KEAEE
-1417 YVRSLSDEDKKD
+1417 YVRSLSDDEKNDKKD
-1429 KVDEKKEVK
+1429 DEQEVK
-1438 SDSETETESEDISD
+1438 SKPGSKTESENISD
-1452 SEGINEE
+1452 SEGFNEE
-1459 NRQDSANTDNKTE
+1459 NRKNSANTDNKTE
-1472 ESEDLDSEPFTEDE
+1472 
-1486 YELIDWED
+1486 
-1494 LDEGETEPVAKKID
+1494 
-1508 MDKIRSNRAIA
+1508 
-1519 SEMKQAFDVL
+1519 
-1529 YDTPKSANQMGK
+1529 
-1541 LVKEI
+1541 
-1546 YDQVVED
+1546 
-1553 GYYDLS
+1553 
-1559 AAADSFRY
+1559 
-1567 EIENNRYIGE
+1567 
-1577 DLRTPEEKEFYQ
+1577 
-1589 AVTHSNF
+1589 
-1596 KVDDDVKSEIT
+1596 
-1607 DYGDWQKANKNII
+1607 
-1620 LKSGKNGTQSIDNFY
+1620 
-1635 SYIKSEYPDVFYGN
+1635 
-1649 SKITGEATTEGDML
+1649 
-1663 VELVAAAREI
+1663 
-1673 QKKMYAREGSIGTA
+1673 
-1687 FEGLDTED
+1687 
-1695 ISLIW
+1695 
-1700 ADKLGEVMSITKP
+1700 
-1713 EKKSKK
+1713 SKK

-1731 KKKSDEKGK
+1731 KKKSDGKGK
-1740 KNASAEESNGES
+1740 KNASAEEGNGES
-1752 KSRTEKEDGRTAEK
+1752 KSRSEKEDGRTAEK
-1766 GRAESTDTAKEK
+1766 GRAESKDTAKEK
-1778 VSEAEPNKVIR
+1778 VSEAEPKID
-1789 RLKTMPKGVVWKD
+1789 KAD
-1802 AKVYDAGKR
+1802 
-1811 GYGNGKYNTYEYNK
+1811 
-1825 VQFVAKDNSLYA
+1825 
-1837 KLYGT
+1837 
-1842 NKENPV
+1842 
-1848 KQIFFE
+1848 
-1854 IPNYKSQSPASI
+1854 
-1866 ETYMIENSKSTTT
+1866 
-1879 PYPLG
+1879 
-1884 SHFHDGLLDFYR
+1884 
-1896 NEGLGTGLVEPTLR
+1896 
-1910 DFNPS
+1910 
-1915 SKSEE
+1915 SEE
-1920 PTVLKARGK
+1920 PTILKARGK

-1941 RGSLDELKARQNYG
+1941 RGSLNDLKARQNYG
-1955 KTDEAIRSIKP
+1955 KTDEAIRSIKA
-1966 ENRAIAENIGSIIKE
+1966 ENRAVAENIGSIIKE
-1981 IGKTFHVNIYAKRY
+1981 IGKKMHVNIYAKRY

-2034 DFGLNGSAGV
+2034 DFNLNGSAGV
-2044 QDMLNGVPGLK
+2044 KDMLNGVPGLK
-2055 KEMEQRGYSPEE
+2055 QGMEQRGYTPEE

-2079 YLSEPDTA
+2079 YLSEPDVA

-2117 IRADIL
+2117 IRADVL

-2145 AEDRLHIHDLKTPN
+2145 AEDRLHVNDLKTP
-2159 RAMGKLIQGFD
+2159 AKALDKLRDGFD
-2170 RAYGNFQE
+2170 KAYGNFQE

-2193 IEKASGRKLTPKEN
+2193 IEKVSGRKLTPKEN

-2230 IKPNGELTGRESFAD
+2230 IKPNGELTGRESFAS
-2245 IIKATE
+2245 IIKETE
-2251 EKGAK
+2251 NQGAK
-2256 AGRTSKKNAFN
+2256 VGRTSKKNAFN

-2280 RERMGQITMS
+2280 REKMGQVTMS

-2316 FKEQSN
+2316 FEKQSDA
-2322 KVYEWYDAFM
+2322 VYDWYDAFM
-2332 RAWMVDTGLLSES
+2332 RAWMVETGLLTEEK
-2345 RYQTM
+2345 YGVM

-2422 WTSEDSAVQSGI
+2422 WTSEDAAVQSGI

-2454 IKGRLENKVFKHIFN
+2454 IKDRLENKVFKHIFN
-2469 DVWSAEQRGE
+2469 DVWSAEQRGA

-2493 ELANRD
+2493 ELSNRD

-2518 LDKDVV
+2518 LDEDVV
-2524 VALINGEKH
+2524 VALIDGEKH
-2533 YYRILDEYLAQ
+2533 YYRILDKYLAQ
-2544 AITAVQPTEY
+2544 AITATQPTEY
-2554 MFKHIAK
+2554 MFKHFAG
-2561 LTRVFS
+2561 LTRLFTG
-2567 ALTTSQNPIFA
+2567 LTTVMNPMFA
-2578 ISNAIR
+2578 FNNAIR
-2584 DFQHGWVYTDA
+2584 DFQHGWIYTDA

-2604 PVEWTIALGQALKNE
+2604 PLEWGKALGTALKGE
-2619 FSSKHQ
+2619 FGGSKHK
-2625 SDMYKQYKS
+2625 SDLYTQYRS
-2634 TTGFDHKYMA
+2634 GTGFDHKYMA
-2644 DSDTLGEVMKSIHR
+2644 EADTLGEVMNSIHR
-2658 SHNPLVWAAHFI
+2658 SYNPYIWVVRFI
-2670 DALNTAVESAPRY
+2670 DKFNTAIEAAPRL
-2683 VAYKRK
+2683 VAYSRK
-2689 FGATGEVMTAG
+2689 FDATGNVIVSQ
-2700 KAAREATVNFNRKG
+2700 KASREATVNFNRKG
-2714 MQTKRLGQAVPFLG
+2714 MKTKRMGRVIPFLG
-2728 AAVAGVNQFVT
+2728 AAIAGIDQFKT
-2739 LLTSKETWTTKNGL
+2739 LMTSKETYTTKKGL
-2753 LKLARAFT
+2753 LKLGRAMA
-2761 TQAIPAV
+2761 TQAIPSI

-2777 FGDDEK
+2777 FGDDDEK
-2783 RKEYDELSEYIKNN
+2783 RKEYDELSEYTKNN
-2797 YWVFKWG
+2797 YWIFKWDD
-2804 DTWVKLPRDREI
+2804 DTWLKFPRDREV
-2816 SALFGTLFQNIV
+2816 SAVFGTSFQNIV
-2828 LDKIYPEERDSTVTK
+2828 LNEIYPDERDEKTTK
-2843 EFIGYLKDQ
+2843 EFIGYLIDQ
-2852 LMPTVSPVGWAFI
+2852 FMPSFAPTGWALV
-2865 QARNNKTWYGSDL
+2865 QARNNKTWYGSS
-2878 ISYSE
+2878 IVSNAQE
-2883 QDLLKNPET
+2883 DLLKNPET
-2892 YMDITDESTSE
+2892 YMDVTDESTSE
-2903 IATWIAGIINKGPEA
+2903 IATWIAGIINKGPES

-2924 VLGTPKGT
+2924 VLGTPKGV
-2932 DYILDQLTGGLGDV
+2932 DYVFDQLTGGLGDV
-2946 ILPLTTPAEKWAGLG
+2946 ILPLTRPAERWAGLG

-2979 SEAYDIKDKLTALN
+2979 SEAYDIKDKLTALE

-3032 IRAYRNDLNM
+3032 IRAYRNDLSM

-3057 IADMTYDLVRAY
+3057 IAEMTYDLVRAY

-3082 IIPSDIDSVGF
+3082 VIPSDIDTVGF
-3093 TPETYTAAFNE
+3093 TAETYTKAFNE
-3104 VSKGDK
+3104 VNKGDK
-3110 SAKKLALASN
+3110 SAKKLALATN

-3161 KAYDTSKNYNT
+3161 KAYNTSKNYNT

-3177 LNIVANGGDN
+3177 LNIVSNGGDN

-3214 KSGVTADMYESI
+3214 KAGVTADMYESI

-3252 KAGCSSMQTM
+3252 KAGCSGMQTM

>member
-1 MSLTEK
+1 MSLTGK
-7 IKDFLSSDALS
+7 IKDFLSSDTLS

-48 KHSNSVMPTKKATPA
+48 KHSNSVTPIKKATPA

-76 KEKGVSATK
+76 KEKGVSTTK

-197 NSTIRGLA
+197 SSAIRGLA

-256 HVLEVDPISK
+256 HVLEVNPISK

-281 LADAWESTK
+281 LADAWENTK
-290 KSGARTK
+290 KSETRTK
-297 PITVKSVNGK
+297 PITVKSVSGK

-345 DASGKV
+345 DASGKT

-363 NTYDYNDPK
+363 NTYEYNDPK
-372 EKRDITYKRQG
+372 EKRDITYKKQG

-392 KQLLNDDSKSKEYKQ
+392 KQFLNDDSKSKEYKQ
-407 KQAETYSK
+407 KQASTYSK

-428 YTGKNHGLLSLMGKG
+428 YTGENHGLLSLMGKG
-443 TESEWSPKM
+443 TESEWSPEM

-486 YTQLNPKNAENIQR
+486 YTQLNPKNAENVQR
-500 MIETDVKSNPVMA
+500 MIEADVKSSPVMA

-553 SLNAISSYSS
+553 SLNAISSYGS

-568 VSEKIKNPALRVGY
+568 ISEKIKNPALRVGY
-582 NAVMSMADMAAQAA
+582 NAVMSMADMAAQTA
-596 TLGGTGSNAS
+596 TLGGAGSNAS
-606 KFVKLSMDTIS
+606 KFVTLSMSTVS
-617 ANDAILDTLSR
+617 ANDTVLDTLSR
-628 GGSQQQ
+628 GGTQQQ
-634 AFINGLVNGALEH
+634 AFMNGLINGALEY
-647 VSESPAVEGI
+647 VSESPAVEGV

-708 FGQTVKYYEQEGKSH
+708 FGQTVKYYEQDGSSH
-723 KEAVKQAT
+723 KEAVKKAT

-748 AGGVMGGAASA
+748 AGGMMGGAASA

-774 YAKDLAR
+774 YAKDLAQ
-781 TANEIGLGGQYAET
+781 TANEIGLGGKYAET
-795 AQEINKG
+795 AREISKG

-815 AIQNYYQKKTYDDIA
+815 AIQDYYQKQTYDDIA
-830 RFYNYVGL
+830 KFYNYVGL

-865 KAWLDKSADIDI
+865 DAWLDKSTDILM
-877 QISQYKADPK
+877 QIEQYKADPK
-887 NTDLKA
+887 NTDLKN

-936 AGQNIVS
+936 AGEKIVS
-943 NDSDLYAED
+943 NDSDLYADD
-952 TENANAENNNA
+952 TENANVENNNA

-985 EDAAPVIDITDDV
+985 EDAAPVIDITDNV
-998 IPLSESASEGAES
+998 IPLSESASEVTES
-1011 NNATTVAEPKSQP
+1011 NNATTEKVAATGKTATQNITTAAEPTVESAAAQSAVSEIQPVNVKEPKSEPKSQP
-1024 KSEPK
+1024 KKEPK
-1029 LETIAVVNTNSAT
+1029 TVDDYVV
-1042 ARNIN
+1042 
-1047 TFSVG
+1047 G
-1052 KKRGNTV
+1052 QKKGSTV

-1064 AEQNN
+1064 AEVENN
-1069 GSVNARTAA
+1069 SPLVKKAIQAVGLN
-1078 SILDDP
+1078 LD
-1084 NYDVIEES
+1084 YDLVREE
-1092 PRNNTVTFIY
+1092 PRNRKVTFIKVDDFDGY
-1102 TDNFNT
+1102 
-1108 STEPSVTRKVRVKL
+1108 TEPTIESELVVTFNKE
-1122 RADGNATVTELN
+1122 GELKEYHEN
-1134 VPNGEILVDKSE
+1134 EYAPGRIIPDKSE
-1146 YVPANYKGFD
+1146 YVPLNYTGFD
-1156 IAKQKTR
+1156 VAAQKAR
-1163 ENTWKNSGIVYDSSK
+1163 EDSWKNALDDKGEHRKYESSRISNPDYFYDMFGDIVSRGERSEDIS
-1178 LNDKEYF
+1178 
-1185 ESIFGGILENTPKP
+1185 ESE
-1199 RSTTNDSKAAQ
+1199 TTN
-1210 PEQEELMELNRYE
+1210 EQEQNNADLNGY
-1223 KGFINYLLNTPIKVS
+1223 S
-1238 EKVKE
+1238 
-1243 EMPGWSA
+1243 
-1250 YADGNNVL
+1250 
-1258 FLTDESRVN
+1258 
-1267 IGGEEVRAK
+1267 
-1276 NIRTAYN
+1276 
-1283 EIESNYPIVLLPV
+1283 
-1296 RGRRSNNKMRDSERL
+1296 
-1311 KVIINAVNAID
+1311 
-1322 PMNVDI
+1322 
-1328 DAAIERENTSSR
+1328 
-1340 KTGVVKNENKEGLPQ
+1340 
-1355 QEEIEDVVTPS
+1355 
-1366 EQENIKLQDGESNT
+1366 
-1380 GSDDYR
+1380 

-1400 PDGYYEDEFKSR
+1400 PEGYYEDEFKSR
-1412 REAEE
+1412 KEAEE
-1417 YVRSLSDEDKKD
+1417 YVRSLSNDEKNDKKD
-1429 KVDEKKEVK
+1429 DE
-1438 SDSETETESEDISD
+1438 
-1452 SEGINEE
+1452 
-1459 NRQDSANTDNKTE
+1459 Q
-1472 ESEDLDSEPFTEDE
+1472 
-1486 YELIDWED
+1486 
-1494 LDEGETEPVAKKID
+1494 
-1508 MDKIRSNRAIA
+1508 
-1519 SEMKQAFDVL
+1519 
-1529 YDTPKSANQMGK
+1529 
-1541 LVKEI
+1541 
-1546 YDQVVED
+1546 
-1553 GYYDLS
+1553 
-1559 AAADSFRY
+1559 
-1567 EIENNRYIGE
+1567 
-1577 DLRTPEEKEFYQ
+1577 
-1589 AVTHSNF
+1589 
-1596 KVDDDVKSEIT
+1596 
-1607 DYGDWQKANKNII
+1607 
-1620 LKSGKNGTQSIDNFY
+1620 
-1635 SYIKSEYPDVFYGN
+1635 
-1649 SKITGEATTEGDML
+1649 EA
-1663 VELVAAAREI
+1663 
-1673 QKKMYAREGSIGTA
+1673 
-1687 FEGLDTED
+1687 
-1695 ISLIW
+1695 
-1700 ADKLGEVMSITKP
+1700 KP

-1731 KKKSDEKGK
+1731 KKKSDGKGK

-1752 KSRTEKEDGRTAEK
+1752 KSGTEKEDGGATEK
-1766 GRAESTDTAKEK
+1766 GRAESKDTAKEK
-1778 VSEAEPNKVIR
+1778 VSEAEP
-1789 RLKTMPKGVVWKD
+1789 KT
-1802 AKVYDAGKR
+1802 
-1811 GYGNGKYNTYEYNK
+1811 N
-1825 VQFVAKDNSLYA
+1825 
-1837 KLYGT
+1837 
-1842 NKENPV
+1842 
-1848 KQIFFE
+1848 
-1854 IPNYKSQSPASI
+1854 
-1866 ETYMIENSKSTTT
+1866 
-1879 PYPLG
+1879 
-1884 SHFHDGLLDFYR
+1884 
-1896 NEGLGTGLVEPTLR
+1896 
-1910 DFNPS
+1910 
-1915 SKSEE
+1915 SEE

-1941 RGSLDELKARQNYG
+1941 RGSLNDLKARQNYG
-1955 KTDEAIRSIKP
+1955 KTDEAIRSIKA
-1966 ENRAIAENIGSIIKE
+1966 ENRAVAENIGSIIKE
-1981 IGKTFHVNIYAKRY
+1981 IGKKMHVNIYAKRY

-2055 KEMEQRGYSPEE
+2055 QEMEQRGYSPEE
-2067 MEFETIA
+2067 MQMETIA

-2131 ERMRGQVRTREEVR
+2131 ERIRGQVRTREEVR

-2159 RAMGKLIQGFD
+2159 RAMKNLVQGFD
-2170 RAYGNFQE
+2170 KVYGNFQE

-2214 AGSNAS
+2214 SGSNAS

-2230 IKPNGELTGRESFAD
+2230 IKPNGELTGRESFAS
-2245 IIKATE
+2245 IIKETE
-2251 EKGAK
+2251 NQGAK
-2256 AGRTSKKNAFN
+2256 AGRTSKKKAFD
-2267 DFALYLIARQSID
+2267 DFALYLVARHAVD
-2280 RERMGQITMS
+2280 RENIGQTTMS

-2309 DSKYGDL
+2309 DSKYGGL
-2316 FKEQSN
+2316 FEKQSDA
-2322 KVYEWYDAFM
+2322 VYEWYDAFM
-2332 RAWMVDTGLLSES
+2332 RSWMVETGLLTEEK
-2345 RYQTM
+2345 YEMM
-2350 RSMYPHYVPMFRVM
+2350 RNMYPHYVPMFRVM

-2422 WTSEDSAVQSGI
+2422 WTSEDAAVHSGI
-2434 AQFVTK
+2434 GQFVTK

-2493 ELANRD
+2493 ELANSD

-2518 LDKDVV
+2518 LDEDVV

-2533 YYRILDEYLAQ
+2533 YYRILDKYLAQ

-2604 PVEWTIALGQALKNE
+2604 PVEWITALGQALKNE

-2714 MQTKRLGQAVPFLG
+2714 AKTKRLGQAVPFLG

-2739 LLTSKETWTTKNGL
+2739 LLTSKETYTTKNGL

-2761 TQAIPAV
+2761 TQAIPAI
-2768 LLAFLNSGW
+2768 LFAFLNSGW
-2777 FGDDEK
+2777 FGDDDEK
-2783 RKEYDELSEYIKNN
+2783 RKEYDELSEYTKNN

-2852 LMPTVSPVGWAFI
+2852 LMPTVSPVGWAFV

-2878 ISYSE
+2878 ISSSY

-2892 YMDITDESTSE
+2892 YMDVTDESTSE

-2946 ILPLTTPAEKWAGLG
+2946 ILPLTTPTERWAGLG

-2993 AADKLTDE
+2993 AADKITDE
-3001 EKEWLTAFSKTMSKS
+3001 EKEWLTAFNKTMSKS

-3042 SYSDRAAKMNKAYEH
+3042 SYSDRAKKMNKAYEH

-3082 IIPSDIDSVGF
+3082 IIPSDIDTVGF
-3093 TPETYTAAFNE
+3093 TAETYTKAFNE
-3104 VSKGDK
+3104 VNKGDK
-3110 SAKKLALASN
+3110 SAKKLALATN

-3161 KAYDTSKNYNT
+3161 KAYNTSKNYNT

-3214 KSGVTADMYESI
+3214 KAGVTADMYESI

>member
-1 MSLTEK
+1 MSLTGK
-7 IKDFLSSDALS
+7 IKKFLSSDTLS

-29 LASKAFDTKKGGKA
+29 LASKAFDTKKGGNA

-48 KHSNSVMPTKKATPA
+48 KHSNSVMPTQKATPA

-104 KLKHGAGLY
+104 KLKQGAGLY

-138 NSKPKGTLDIIKMA
+138 NSRPKGTLDIIKMA

-197 NSTIRGLA
+197 SSAIRGLA

-256 HVLEVDPISK
+256 HVLEVNPISK

-363 NTYDYNDPK
+363 NTYEYNDPK
-372 EKRDITYKRQG
+372 EKRDITYKKQG

-486 YTQLNPKNAENIQR
+486 YTQLNPKNAENVQR

-553 SLNAISSYSS
+553 SLNAISSYGS

-748 AGGVMGGAASA
+748 AGGAMGGAASA
-759 FNTASAGRNINSNTA
+759 FNAASAGRNINSNTA

-795 AQEINKG
+795 AKEINKG

-815 AIQNYYQKKTYDDIA
+815 AIQDYYQKKTYDDIA

-865 KAWLDKSADIDI
+865 DAWLDKSTDILM
-877 QISQYKADPK
+877 QIEQYKADPK
-887 NTDLKA
+887 NTDLKN

-963 DIDTQSAD
+963 DIDTQSTD

-998 IPLSESASEGAES
+998 VPLSESASEGAES

-1102 TDNFNT
+1102 TDNFDT
-1108 STEPSVTRKVRVKL
+1108 STEPNVTKKVRVKL

-1185 ESIFGGILENTPKP
+1185 ESIFGGILENTSEP

-1210 PEQEELMELNRYE
+1210 PEQEERMELNRYE

-1366 EQENIKLQDGESNT
+1366 EQENIKLQDDESNT

-1412 REAEE
+1412 KEAEE
-1417 YVRSLSDEDKKD
+1417 YVRSLSDEGKKD
-1429 KVDEKKEVK
+1429 NVDEKKEVK
-1438 SDSETETESEDISD
+1438 SETETEKEPETESEDISD
-1452 SEGINEE
+1452 SEGINKE
-1459 NRQDSANTDNKTE
+1459 NRQNSANTDNKTE
-1472 ESEDLDSEPFTEDE
+1472 ESEDLDSEPFIEDE

-1577 DLRTPEEKEFYQ
+1577 DLRIPEEKEFYQ

-1596 KVDDDVKSEIT
+1596 KVDDAVKSEIT

-1673 QKKMYAREGSIGTA
+1673 QKKMYTREGGIGTA

-1700 ADKLGEVMSITKP
+1700 ADKLGEVLSIAKP

-1731 KKKSDEKGK
+1731 KKKSDGK
-1740 KNASAEESNGES
+1740 SKKSTSAEKSGRES
-1752 KSRTEKEDGRTAEK
+1752 KSGTEKEDGRTAEK
-1766 GRAESTDTAKEK
+1766 GRAESKDTAKEK
-1778 VSEAEPNKVIR
+1778 VSEAEPKSLEQYLGERGLSSPISDYMDDKL
-1789 RLKTMPKGVVWKD
+1789 RLPHGETERQKKQRIKEGNEYSDEYHK
-1802 AKVYDAGKR
+1802 KR
-1811 GYGNGKYNTYEYNK
+1811 QQAIEEYNEK
-1825 VQFVAKDNSLYA
+1825 VANGELRPLTTIEQLFERANGHEDNDSTQAARRMLKKRTGVEWTKDS
-1837 KLYGT
+1837 KL
-1842 NKENPV
+1842 
-1848 KQIFFE
+1848 
-1854 IPNYKSQSPASI
+1854 S
-1866 ETYMIENSKSTTT
+1866 
-1879 PYPLG
+1879 
-1884 SHFHDGLLDFYR
+1884 DFTK
-1896 NEGLGTGLVEPTLR
+1896 N
-1910 DFNPS
+1910 
-1915 SKSEE
+1915 EE
-1920 PTVLKARGK
+1920 PAVLKARGK

-1941 RGSLDELKARQNYG
+1941 RGSLNDLKARQNYG

-1966 ENRAIAENIGSIIKE
+1966 ENRAVAENIGSIIKE

-2034 DFGLNGSAGV
+2034 DFNLNGSAGV
-2044 QDMLNGVPGLK
+2044 KDMLNGVPGLK
-2055 KEMEQRGYSPEE
+2055 QEMEQRGYSPEE
-2067 MEFETIA
+2067 MQMETIA

-2087 WEMGSYA
+2087 WEMGNYA

-2108 KKTLKDIKA
+2108 KKTLKNIKA

-2145 AEDRLHIHDLKTPN
+2145 AEDRLHVHDLKTPN

-2245 IIKATE
+2245 IIKTTE

-2280 RERMGQITMS
+2280 RERMGQVTMS

-2316 FKEQSN
+2316 FEKQSDA
-2322 KVYEWYDAFM
+2322 VYEWYDAFV
-2332 RAWMVDTGLLSES
+2332 RAWMVETGLLTEEK
-2345 RYQTM
+2345 YEMM
-2350 RSMYPHYVPMFRVM
+2350 RNMYPHYVPMFRVM

-2422 WTSEDSAVQSGI
+2422 WTSEDAAVQSGI

-2518 LDKDVV
+2518 LDEDVV

-2533 YYRILDEYLAQ
+2533 YYRILDKYLAQ

-2644 DSDTLGEVMKSIHR
+2644 DSDTLGEVMKNIHR

-2670 DALNTAVESAPRY
+2670 DALNTAVEAAPRL

-2689 FGATGEVMTAG
+2689 FAVTNNVMVSG
-2700 KAAREATVNFNRKG
+2700 KAGRESTVNFDRKG
-2714 MQTKRLGQAVPFLG
+2714 TKTKRLGQAVPFLG

-2739 LLTSKETWTTKNGL
+2739 LLTSKETWTTKNGR
-2753 LKLARAFT
+2753 LKLARAFA

-2768 LLAFLNSGW
+2768 LLAFINSGW
-2777 FGDDEK
+2777 FGDDDEK
-2783 RKEYDELSEYIKNN
+2783 RKEYDELSEYTKNN
-2797 YWVFKWG
+2797 YWIFKWG

-2852 LMPTVSPVGWAFI
+2852 LIPTVSPVGWALV

-2878 ISYSE
+2878 ISSSN

-2892 YMDITDESTSE
+2892 YMDVTDESTSE

-2924 VLGTPKGT
+2924 VLGTPKGV
-2932 DYILDQLTGGLGDV
+2932 DYVFDQLTGGLGDV
-2946 ILPLTTPAEKWAGLG
+2946 VLPLTTPTERWAGLG

-3025 VGDYFAD
+3025 VGDYFAN
-3032 IRAYRNDLNM
+3032 IRAYRNDLSM
-3042 SYSDRAAKMNKAYEH
+3042 SYSERAAKMNEAYEH
-3057 IADMTYDLVRAY
+3057 IAEMTYDLVRAY

-3110 SAKKLALASN
+3110 SAKKLALATN

-3161 KAYDTSKNYNT
+3161 KAYNASKNYNT

-3214 KSGVTADMYESI
+3214 KAGVTADMYESI

-3252 KAGCSSMQTM
+3252 KAGYSSMQTM

>member
-1 MSLTEK
+1 MSLTGK
-7 IKDFLSSDALS
+7 IKKFLSSDTLS

-29 LASKAFDTKKGGKA
+29 LASKAFDTKKGGNA

-99 QHGYI
+99 QHVYI

-197 NSTIRGLA
+197 SSAIRGLA

-256 HVLEVDPISK
+256 HVLEVNPISK

-363 NTYDYNDPK
+363 NTYEYNDPK
-372 EKRDITYKRQG
+372 EKRDITYKKQG
-383 VFEHIGDAA
+383 VFEHLGDAA

-415 VEQEFLNDKESSK
+415 VEQEFLNDKESNK

-486 YTQLNPKNAENIQR
+486 YTQLNPKNAENVQR

-553 SLNAISSYSS
+553 SLNAISSYGS

-582 NAVMSMADMAAQAA
+582 NAVMSIADMAAQTA
-596 TLGGTGSNAS
+596 TLGGAGSNAS
-606 KFVKLSMDTIS
+606 KFVTLSMSTVS
-617 ANDAILDTLSR
+617 ANDTVLDTLSR
-628 GGSQQQ
+628 GGTQQQ
-634 AFINGLVNGALEH
+634 AFLNGIVNGALEFL
-647 VSESPAVEGI
+647 SESPAVEGV

-748 AGGVMGGAASA
+748 AGGAMGGAASA

-795 AQEINKG
+795 AKEINKG

-815 AIQNYYQKKTYDDIA
+815 AIQDYYQKKTYDDIA

-952 TENANAENNNA
+952 TENANVENNNA

-971 GETSNARVAAQSVR
+971 GETSNARVAAQSVG

-998 IPLSESASEGAES
+998 VPLSENAPTVAES
-1011 NNATTVAEPKSQP
+1011 NNTTTEKVAATGKTATQNITMAAEPTVESAAAQSAISEIQPVNVKEPKSEPKSQP
-1024 KSEPK
+1024 KKEPK
-1029 LETIAVVNTNSAT
+1029 TVDDY
-1042 ARNIN
+1042 
-1047 TFSVG
+1047 SVG
-1052 KKRGNTV
+1052 QKKGSTV

-1064 AEQNN
+1064 AEIENN
-1069 GSVNARTAA
+1069 SPLVKKAIQAVGLN
-1078 SILDDP
+1078 LD
-1084 NYDVIEES
+1084 YDLVREE
-1092 PRNNTVTFIY
+1092 PRNRKVTFIKVDDFDGY
-1102 TDNFNT
+1102 
-1108 STEPSVTRKVRVKL
+1108 TEPTIESELVVTFNKE
-1122 RADGNATVTELN
+1122 GELKEYHEN
-1134 VPNGEILVDKSE
+1134 EYAPGRIIPDKSE
-1146 YVPANYKGFD
+1146 YVPLNYTGFD
-1156 IAKQKTR
+1156 VAAQKAR
-1163 ENTWKNSGIVYDSSK
+1163 EDSWKNALDDKGEHRKYESSRISNPDYFYGMFGDIVSRGERSEDIS
-1178 LNDKEYF
+1178 
-1185 ESIFGGILENTPKP
+1185 ESETAN
-1199 RSTTNDSKAAQ
+1199 
-1210 PEQEELMELNRYE
+1210 EQEQ
-1223 KGFINYLLNTPIKVS
+1223 
-1238 EKVKE
+1238 
-1243 EMPGWSA
+1243 
-1250 YADGNNVL
+1250 NNVDL
-1258 FLTDESRVN
+1258 NGYS
-1267 IGGEEVRAK
+1267 
-1276 NIRTAYN
+1276 
-1283 EIESNYPIVLLPV
+1283 
-1296 RGRRSNNKMRDSERL
+1296 
-1311 KVIINAVNAID
+1311 
-1322 PMNVDI
+1322 
-1328 DAAIERENTSSR
+1328 
-1340 KTGVVKNENKEGLPQ
+1340 
-1355 QEEIEDVVTPS
+1355 
-1366 EQENIKLQDGESNT
+1366 
-1380 GSDDYR
+1380 

-1429 KVDEKKEVK
+1429 NVDEKKEVK
-1438 SDSETETESEDISD
+1438 SEIETEKEPETESEDISD
-1452 SEGINEE
+1452 SEGINKE
-1459 NRQDSANTDNKTE
+1459 NRQNSANTDNKTE
-1472 ESEDLDSEPFTEDE
+1472 
-1486 YELIDWED
+1486 
-1494 LDEGETEPVAKKID
+1494 K
-1508 MDKIRSNRAIA
+1508 
-1519 SEMKQAFDVL
+1519 
-1529 YDTPKSANQMGK
+1529 
-1541 LVKEI
+1541 
-1546 YDQVVED
+1546 
-1553 GYYDLS
+1553 
-1559 AAADSFRY
+1559 
-1567 EIENNRYIGE
+1567 
-1577 DLRTPEEKEFYQ
+1577 
-1589 AVTHSNF
+1589 
-1596 KVDDDVKSEIT
+1596 
-1607 DYGDWQKANKNII
+1607 
-1620 LKSGKNGTQSIDNFY
+1620 
-1635 SYIKSEYPDVFYGN
+1635 
-1649 SKITGEATTEGDML
+1649 
-1663 VELVAAAREI
+1663 
-1673 QKKMYAREGSIGTA
+1673 
-1687 FEGLDTED
+1687 
-1695 ISLIW
+1695 
-1700 ADKLGEVMSITKP
+1700 
-1713 EKKSKK
+1713 
-1719 AKTEGKTNESEN
+1719 NESEN
-1731 KKKSDEKGK
+1731 KKKPDGKSKESAPAEKSGR
-1740 KNASAEESNGES
+1740 ES
-1752 KSRTEKEDGRTAEK
+1752 KSGTEKEDGRTAEK
-1766 GRAESTDTAKEK
+1766 GRAESKDTAKEK
-1778 VSEAEPNKVIR
+1778 VSETEPNKVIR

-1802 AKVYDAGKR
+1802 AKVYDAGKG

-1866 ETYMIENSKSTTT
+1866 ETYMIENSKTVTS

-1896 NEGLGTGLVEPTLR
+1896 NAGLNSGLVEPTLR

-1915 SKSEE
+1915 SKNEE
-1920 PTVLKARGK
+1920 PAVLKARGK

-1941 RGSLDELKARQNYG
+1941 RGSLNDLKARQNYG

-2044 QDMLNGVPGLK
+2044 KDMLNGVPGLK
-2055 KEMEQRGYSPEE
+2055 QEMEQRGYSPEE
-2067 MEFETIA
+2067 MQMETIA

-2094 RNRNFYETFELALD
+2094 RNRNFYETFELALN

-2159 RAMGKLIQGFD
+2159 RAMKNLVQGFD
-2170 RAYGNFQE
+2170 KVYGNFQE

-2280 RERMGQITMS
+2280 RERMGQVTMS

-2316 FKEQSN
+2316 FEKQSDA
-2322 KVYEWYDAFM
+2322 VYEWYDAFM
-2332 RAWMVDTGLLSES
+2332 RSWMVETGLLTEEK
-2345 RYQTM
+2345 YEMM
-2350 RSMYPHYVPMFRVM
+2350 RNMYPHYVPMFRVM

-2374 KGVNPLKHNSLKGS
+2374 KGVNPLKHNSFKGS

-2422 WTSEDSAVQSGI
+2422 WTSEDAATQSGI
-2434 AQFVTK
+2434 AKFVTK

-2454 IKGRLENKVFKHIFN
+2454 VKDRLENKVFKHIFN

-2533 YYRILDEYLAQ
+2533 YYRIMDEYLAQ
-2544 AITAVQPTEY
+2544 AITAVQPSIELLQ
-2554 MFKHIAK
+2554 HIGK

-2567 ALTTSQNPIFA
+2567 ALTTAKNPIFA
-2578 ISNAIR
+2578 LSNGIR
-2584 DFQHGWVYTDA
+2584 DFQHGWVYADT

-2604 PVEWTIALGQALKNE
+2604 PAEWAVALVQSFKNE
-2619 FSSKHQ
+2619 FGIKHQ

-2634 TTGFDHKYMA
+2634 TTGFDSKYMA
-2644 DSDTLGEVMKSIHR
+2644 DADTLGTVMAQMRR
-2658 SHNPLVWAAHFI
+2658 SKNPLIWATRFVEK
-2670 DALNTAVESAPRY
+2670 LNGAVESAPRY

-2689 FGATGEVMTAG
+2689 IKAGEDVIVAG

-2714 MQTKRLGQAVPFLG
+2714 KITKQTGQIVPFIG
-2728 AAVAGVNQFVT
+2728 AAIAGINQFT
-2739 LLTSKETWTTKNGL
+2739 ELMSHPWKNKA
-2753 LKLARAFT
+2753 KLARAFA

-2768 LLAFLNSGW
+2768 FLAFVNAGW
-2777 FGDDEK
+2777 FGDDDDK
-2783 RKEYDELSEYIKNN
+2783 RKEYDELSEYTKNN

-2804 DTWVKLPRDREI
+2804 DTWLKLPRDREI
-2816 SALFGTLFQNIV
+2816 SAVFGTSFQKVV
-2828 LDKIYPEERDSTVTK
+2828 LDNLYPDERDSETTK
-2843 EFIGYLKDQ
+2843 EFISYMLSQFKPSIA
-2852 LMPTVSPVGWAFI
+2852 PTGWALI
-2865 QARNNKTWYGSDL
+2865 QARNNKTWYGSS
-2878 ISYSE
+2878 IVSNAQE
-2883 QDLLKNPET
+2883 DLLGTPET
-2892 YMDITDESTSE
+2892 YMEITDESTSE
-2903 IATWIAGIINKGPEA
+2903 IANWIAGIINKGPEA
-2918 MREALG
+2918 MREALN
-2924 VLGTPKGT
+2924 VLATPKGV
-2932 DYILDQLTGGLGDV
+2932 DYAIDQLTGVFGD
-2946 ILPLTTPAEKWAGLG
+2946 IALPLTRPTERWAGLG

-3057 IADMTYDLVRAY
+3057 IAEMTYDLVRAY

-3134 IVGVRYDGYAKAY
+3134 VVGVRYDGYAKAY

-3161 KAYDTSKNYNT
+3161 KAYNASKNYNT

-3252 KAGCSSMQTM
+3252 KAGYSSMQTM

>member
-1 MSLTEK
+1 MSLTGK
-7 IKDFLSSDALS
+7 IKDFLSSDTLS

-48 KHSNSVMPTKKATPA
+48 KHSNSVTPTKKATPA

-99 QHGYI
+99 QNGYI

-128 RMSDSQKGNN
+128 RMSDSQRGNN

-197 NSTIRGLA
+197 SSAIRGLA

-256 HVLEVDPISK
+256 HVLEVNPISK

-345 DASGKV
+345 DASGKT

-363 NTYDYNDPK
+363 NTYEYNDPK

-553 SLNAISSYSS
+553 SLNAISNYGS

-582 NAVMSMADMAAQAA
+582 NAVMSMADMAAQTA
-596 TLGGTGSNAS
+596 TLGGAGSNAS
-606 KFVKLSMDTIS
+606 KFVTLSMSTVS
-617 ANDAILDTLSR
+617 ANDTVLDTLSR
-628 GGSQQQ
+628 GGTQQQ
-634 AFINGLVNGALEH
+634 AFLNGIVNGALEFL
-647 VSESPAVEGI
+647 SESPAVEGV

-748 AGGVMGGAASA
+748 AGGMMGGAASA

-774 YAKDLAR
+774 YAKDLAQ
-781 TANEIGLGGQYAET
+781 TANEIGLGGKYAET
-795 AQEINKG
+795 AKEISKG
-802 HNVSSLDAANLKG
+802 HNVSSLEAANLKG
-815 AIQNYYQKKTYDDIA
+815 AIQDYYQKKTYDDIA

-865 KAWLDKSADIDI
+865 DAWLKKSTDILM
-877 QISQYKADPK
+877 QIEQYKADPE
-887 NTDLKA
+887 NTDLKT
-893 NIKEYLENSNALLY
+893 NIKEYLKNSNALLY

-915 QFAAAVRARANE
+915 QYAAAVRARANE

-971 GETSNARVAAQSVR
+971 GETSNARVAAQSVG
-985 EDAAPVIDITDDV
+985 EDATPVIDITDDV
-998 IPLSESASEGAES
+998 VPLSESASEVAES
-1011 NNATTVAEPKSQP
+1011 NNATTGKVASTGKTATQNTTTAAEPTVESAAAQSAVSEIQPVNVKEPKLEPKSQP
-1024 KSEPK
+1024 KKEPK
-1029 LETIAVVNTNSAT
+1029 TVDDYVV
-1042 ARNIN
+1042 
-1047 TFSVG
+1047 G
-1052 KKRGNTV
+1052 QKKGSTV

-1064 AEQNN
+1064 AEVENN
-1069 GSVNARTAA
+1069 SPLVKKAIQAVGLN
-1078 SILDDP
+1078 LD
-1084 NYDVIEES
+1084 YDLVREE
-1092 PRNNTVTFIY
+1092 PRNRKVTFIKVDDFDGY
-1102 TDNFNT
+1102 
-1108 STEPSVTRKVRVKL
+1108 TEPTIESEFVVTFNKK
-1122 RADGNATVTELN
+1122 GELKEYHEN
-1134 VPNGEILVDKSE
+1134 EYAPGRIIPDKSE
-1146 YVPANYKGFD
+1146 YVPLNYTGFNV
-1156 IAKQKTR
+1156 AAQKAR
-1163 ENTWKNSGIVYDSSK
+1163 EDSWKNALDDKGEHRKYESSRISNPDYFYDMFGDIVSRGERSEDIS
-1178 LNDKEYF
+1178 
-1185 ESIFGGILENTPKP
+1185 ESETAN
-1199 RSTTNDSKAAQ
+1199 
-1210 PEQEELMELNRYE
+1210 EQEQ
-1223 KGFINYLLNTPIKVS
+1223 
-1238 EKVKE
+1238 
-1243 EMPGWSA
+1243 
-1250 YADGNNVL
+1250 NNVDL
-1258 FLTDESRVN
+1258 NGYS
-1267 IGGEEVRAK
+1267 
-1276 NIRTAYN
+1276 
-1283 EIESNYPIVLLPV
+1283 
-1296 RGRRSNNKMRDSERL
+1296 
-1311 KVIINAVNAID
+1311 
-1322 PMNVDI
+1322 
-1328 DAAIERENTSSR
+1328 
-1340 KTGVVKNENKEGLPQ
+1340 
-1355 QEEIEDVVTPS
+1355 
-1366 EQENIKLQDGESNT
+1366 
-1380 GSDDYR
+1380 

-1412 REAEE
+1412 KEAEE

-1429 KVDEKKEVK
+1429 KKDDEKEVK
-1438 SDSETETESEDISD
+1438 SETETEKESETESEDISD

-1459 NRQDSANTDNKTE
+1459 NRQNSANTDNKTE
-1472 ESEDLDSEPFTEDE
+1472 ESEDLDSEPFIEDE

-1596 KVDDDVKSEIT
+1596 KVDDAVKSEIT

-1673 QKKMYAREGSIGTA
+1673 QKKMYTREGGIGTA

-1700 ADKLGEVMSITKP
+1700 ADKLGEVLSIAKP

-1731 KKKSDEKGK
+1731 KKKSDGKGK
-1740 KNASAEESNGES
+1740 KSTSAEKSNRES
-1752 KSRTEKEDGRTAEK
+1752 KSGTEKEDGRTAEK
-1766 GRAESTDTAKEK
+1766 GRAESSDAEEK
-1778 VSEAEPNKVIR
+1778 VSEAEPNRIIR

-1802 AKVYDAGKR
+1802 AKVYDAGK
-1811 GYGNGKYNTYEYNK
+1811 GSYGNGKYNTYEYNK

-1920 PTVLKARGK
+1920 PTILKARGK

-1941 RGSLDELKARQNYG
+1941 RGSLNDLKARQNYG

-2055 KEMEQRGYSPEE
+2055 QEMEQRGYNPEE
-2067 MEFETIA
+2067 MQMETIA

-2131 ERMRGQVRTREEVR
+2131 ERMRGQIRTREEVR
-2145 AEDRLHIHDLKTPN
+2145 AEDRLHVHDLKTPN

-2280 RERMGQITMS
+2280 RERMGQVTMS

-2309 DSKYGDL
+2309 DSKYGNL
-2316 FKEQSN
+2316 FEQQSDA
-2322 KVYEWYDAFM
+2322 VYEWYDAFM
-2332 RAWMVDTGLLSES
+2332 RSWMVETGLLSEEK
-2345 RYQTM
+2345 YEMM

-2422 WTSEDSAVQSGI
+2422 WTSEDAAVHSGI
-2434 AQFVTK
+2434 GQFVTK

-2533 YYRILDEYLAQ
+2533 YYRIMDEYLAQ

-2604 PVEWTIALGQALKNE
+2604 PVEWITALGQALKNE

-2714 MQTKRLGQAVPFLG
+2714 AKTKRLGQAVPFLG

-2739 LLTSKETWTTKNGL
+2739 LLTSKETYTTKNGR
-2753 LKLARAFT
+2753 LKLARAFA

-2768 LLAFLNSGW
+2768 LLAFINSGW
-2777 FGDDEK
+2777 FGDDDEK
-2783 RKEYDELSEYIKNN
+2783 RKEYDELSEYTKNN
-2797 YWVFKWG
+2797 YWIFKWG

-2828 LDKIYPEERDSTVTK
+2828 LDNIYPDERDSTVTK
-2843 EFIGYLKDQ
+2843 EFLGYLKEQ
-2852 LMPTVSPVGWAFI
+2852 LIPSVSPVGWALV

-2878 ISYSE
+2878 ISSSN

-2903 IATWIAGIINKGPEA
+2903 IANFLAKQINKGPEA
-2918 MREALG
+2918 MREALN
-2924 VLGTPKGT
+2924 VLATPKGVE
-2932 DYILDQLTGGLGDV
+2932 YILDQLTGGLGDV

-3032 IRAYRNDLNM
+3032 IRAYRNDLSM

-3057 IADMTYDLVRAY
+3057 IAEMTYDLVRAY

-3093 TPETYTAAFNE
+3093 TPETYTAAFNRIN
-3104 VSKGDK
+3104 KGDE
-3110 SAKKLALASN
+3110 SAKKLALAAD
-3120 TELTDEQKEYLSED
+3120 TELNDKQKEYLSQD
-3134 IVGVRYDGYAKAY
+3134 LLGKQYANYAKSY
-3147 KKLADAGVTAEQIT
+3147 KKMADAGVTPEQIT
-3161 KAYDTSKNYNT
+3161 KAYDLTRKYDSK
-3172 DKAKA
+3172 KAKA
-3177 LNIVANGGDN
+3177 LTIIGAGGDN
-3187 AALIAVAVAGTSDDK
+3187 AELIAMALSGATDNTYNKNLAAYRG
-3202 LDHMTKVYQSAV
+3202 AV
-3214 KSGVTADMYESI
+3214 KAGVTGEMYDSTIAAAD
-3226 MDSALTIS
+3226 TIA
-3234 KAAGKKG
+3234 KA
-3241 ITKNGLISACK
+3241 NK
-3252 KAGCSSMQTM
+3252 KAGVTKDSLRTACKQAGYNYMQTM
-3262 YIKQMYNSRWR
+3262 YIVQMRFPPR

>member
-1 MSLTEK
+1 MSLTGK

-48 KHSNSVMPTKKATPA
+48 KHSNSVTPTKKATPA

-99 QHGYI
+99 QRGYI

-256 HVLEVDPISK
+256 HVLEVNPISK

-290 KSGARTK
+290 KSGTRTK

-363 NTYDYNDPK
+363 NTYEYNDPK
-372 EKRDITYKRQG
+372 EKRDITYKKQG

-392 KQLLNDDSKSKEYKQ
+392 KQFLNDDSKSKEYKQ

-478 NEYLESLE
+478 KEYLESLE
-486 YTQLNPKNAENIQR
+486 YTQLNPKNAENVQK
-500 MIETDVKSNPVMA
+500 MIETDVKSSPVMA

-553 SLNAISSYSS
+553 SLNVISSYSS

-582 NAVMSMADMAAQAA
+582 NAVMSMADMAAQTA
-596 TLGGTGSNAS
+596 TLGGAGSNAS
-606 KFVKLSMDTIS
+606 KFVTLSMSTVS
-617 ANDAILDTLSR
+617 ANDTVLDTLSR
-628 GGSQQQ
+628 GGTQQQ
-634 AFINGLVNGALEH
+634 AFLNGIVNGALEFL
-647 VSESPAVEGI
+647 SESPAVEGV

-687 EGFANITQNLADQ
+687 EGFANITQTLADQ

-708 FGQTVKYYEQEGKSH
+708 FGQTVKYYEQDGKSH
-723 KEAVKQAT
+723 KEAVKKAV
-731 MDMYV
+731 MNMYV

-748 AGGVMGGAASA
+748 AGGMMGGAASA

-774 YAKDLAR
+774 YAKDLAQ
-781 TANEIGLGGQYAET
+781 TANEIGLGGKYAET
-795 AQEINKG
+795 AKEISKG

-815 AIQNYYQKKTYDDIA
+815 AIQDYYQKKTYDDIA

-865 KAWLDKSADIDI
+865 KAWLNKSADIDI

-887 NTDLKA
+887 NTDLKT

-915 QFAAAVRARANE
+915 QLAAAVRARANE

-971 GETSNARVAAQSVR
+971 DETSNARVAAQSVR
-985 EDAAPVIDITDDV
+985 EDAAPVIDIADDV
-998 IPLSESASEGAES
+998 VPLSESASEGVES
-1011 NNATTVAEPKSQP
+1011 NNATTGKVAATGKTATQNTTTAAEPTVESAAAQSTVSEVQPVNVKEPKKETKSQP
-1024 KSEPK
+1024 KKEPK
-1029 LETIAVVNTNSAT
+1029 TVDDYVV
-1042 ARNIN
+1042 
-1047 TFSVG
+1047 G
-1052 KKRGNTV
+1052 QKKGSTV

-1064 AEQNN
+1064 AEVENN
-1069 GSVNARTAA
+1069 SPLVKKAIQAVGLN
-1078 SILDDP
+1078 LD
-1084 NYDVIEES
+1084 YDLVREE
-1092 PRNNTVTFIY
+1092 PRNRKVTFIKVDDFDGY
-1102 TDNFNT
+1102 
-1108 STEPSVTRKVRVKL
+1108 TEPTIESELVVTFNKE
-1122 RADGNATVTELN
+1122 GELKEYHEN
-1134 VPNGEILVDKSE
+1134 EYAPGRIIPDKSE
-1146 YVPANYKGFD
+1146 YVPLNYTGFD
-1156 IAKQKTR
+1156 VAAQKAR
-1163 ENTWKNSGIVYDSSK
+1163 EDSWKNALDDKGEHRKYESSRISNPDYFYDMFGDIVSRGERSEDISK
-1178 LNDKEYF
+1178 SETVD
-1185 ESIFGGILENTPKP
+1185 
-1199 RSTTNDSKAAQ
+1199 
-1210 PEQEELMELNRYE
+1210 EQEQNNTELNGY
-1223 KGFINYLLNTPIKVS
+1223 S
-1238 EKVKE
+1238 
-1243 EMPGWSA
+1243 
-1250 YADGNNVL
+1250 
-1258 FLTDESRVN
+1258 
-1267 IGGEEVRAK
+1267 
-1276 NIRTAYN
+1276 
-1283 EIESNYPIVLLPV
+1283 
-1296 RGRRSNNKMRDSERL
+1296 
-1311 KVIINAVNAID
+1311 
-1322 PMNVDI
+1322 
-1328 DAAIERENTSSR
+1328 
-1340 KTGVVKNENKEGLPQ
+1340 
-1355 QEEIEDVVTPS
+1355 
-1366 EQENIKLQDGESNT
+1366 
-1380 GSDDYR
+1380 

-1412 REAEE
+1412 KEAEE
-1417 YVRSLSDEDKKD
+1417 YVRSLSDEGKKD
-1429 KVDEKKEVK
+1429 NVDEKKEVK
-1438 SDSETETESEDISD
+1438 SETETEKEPETESEDISD
-1452 SEGINEE
+1452 SEGINKES
-1459 NRQDSANTDNKTE
+1459 RQNSANTDNKTE
-1472 ESEDLDSEPFTEDE
+1472 ESEDLDSEPFIEDE

-1529 YDTPKSANQMGK
+1529 YDTPKLANQMGK

-1546 YDQVVED
+1546 YEQVVED

-1596 KVDDDVKSEIT
+1596 KVDDAVKSEIT

-1635 SYIKSEYPDVFYGN
+1635 SYVKSEYPDVFYGN

-1673 QKKMYAREGSIGTA
+1673 QKKMYTREGDIGTA

-1700 ADKLGEVMSITKP
+1700 ADKLGEMLSIAKP

-1719 AKTEGKTNESEN
+1719 VKTEGKTNESEN
-1731 KKKSDEKGK
+1731 KKKPDGKSKESTPAEK
-1740 KNASAEESNGES
+1740 SNGKS
-1752 KSRTEKEDGRTAEK
+1752 KSGTEKEDGRTAEK
-1766 GRAESTDTAKEK
+1766 GRAESKDTAKEK
-1778 VSEAEPNKVIR
+1778 VSEAEPNRIIR
-1789 RLKTMPKGVVWKD
+1789 RLKIMPKGIVWKD

-1811 GYGNGKYNTYEYNK
+1811 SYGGGKYNTYEYNK
-1825 VQFVAKDNSLYA
+1825 VQFVAKDSSLYA

-1941 RGSLDELKARQNYG
+1941 RGSLNDLKARQNYG

-2055 KEMEQRGYSPEE
+2055 QEMEQRGYSPEE
-2067 MEFETIA
+2067 MQMETIA

-2079 YLSEPDTA
+2079 YLSEPDIA

-2094 RNRNFYETFELALD
+2094 RNRNFYETFELALN

-2145 AEDRLHIHDLKTPN
+2145 AEDRLHVHDLKTPN

-2214 AGSNAS
+2214 SGSNAS

-2256 AGRTSKKNAFN
+2256 AGRTSKKKAFD
-2267 DFALYLIARQSID
+2267 DFALYLVARHAVD
-2280 RERMGQITMS
+2280 RENIGQTTMS

-2309 DSKYGDL
+2309 DSKYGGL
-2316 FKEQSN
+2316 FEQQSDA
-2322 KVYEWYDAFM
+2322 VYEWYDAFM
-2332 RAWMVDTGLLSES
+2332 RAWMVDTGLLTEEK
-2345 RYQTM
+2345 YGVM

-2422 WTSEDSAVQSGI
+2422 WTSDDAAVQSGI
-2434 AQFVTK
+2434 AQFVIK

-2493 ELANRD
+2493 ELSNRD

-2518 LDKDVV
+2518 LDEDVV

-2533 YYRILDEYLAQ
+2533 YYRILDKYLAQ

-2604 PVEWTIALGQALKNE
+2604 PVEWITALGQALKNE

-2714 MQTKRLGQAVPFLG
+2714 AKTKRLGQAVPFLG

-2739 LLTSKETWTTKNGL
+2739 LLTSKETYTTKNGL

-2761 TQAIPAV
+2761 TQAIPAI

-2777 FGDDEK
+2777 FGDDDEK
-2783 RKEYDELSEYIKNN
+2783 RKEYDELSEYTKNN

-2852 LMPTVSPVGWAFI
+2852 LMPTVSPVGWAFV

-2878 ISYSE
+2878 ISSSY

-2946 ILPLTTPAEKWAGLG
+2946 ILPLTTPTERWAGLG

-2993 AADKLTDE
+2993 AADKITDE
-3001 EKEWLTAFSKTMSKS
+3001 EKEWLTAFNKTMSKS

-3032 IRAYRNDLNM
+3032 IRAYRNDLSM

-3057 IADMTYDLVRAY
+3057 IAEMTYDLVRAY

-3082 IIPSDIDSVGF
+3082 IIPSDIDTVGF
-3093 TPETYTAAFNE
+3093 TAETYTKAFNE
-3104 VSKGDK
+3104 VNKGDK
-3110 SAKKLALASN
+3110 SAKKLALATN

-3161 KAYDTSKNYNT
+3161 KAYNTSKNYNT

-3214 KSGVTADMYESI
+3214 KAGVTADMYESI

-3252 KAGCSSMQTM
+3252 KAGCSGMQTM

>member
-1 MSLTEK
+1 MSLTGK

-48 KHSNSVMPTKKATPA
+48 KHSNSVTPTKKATPA

-99 QHGYI
+99 QRGYI

-256 HVLEVDPISK
+256 HVLEVNPISK

-290 KSGARTK
+290 KSGTRTK

-363 NTYDYNDPK
+363 NTYEYNDPK
-372 EKRDITYKRQG
+372 EKRDITYKKQG

-392 KQLLNDDSKSKEYKQ
+392 KQFLNDDSKSKEYKQ

-478 NEYLESLE
+478 KEYLESLE

-553 SLNAISSYSS
+553 SLNAISSYGS

-582 NAVMSMADMAAQAA
+582 NAVMSMADMAAQTA
-596 TLGGTGSNAS
+596 TLGGAGSNAS
-606 KFVKLSMDTIS
+606 KFVTLSMSTVS
-617 ANDAILDTLSR
+617 ANDTVLDTLSR
-628 GGSQQQ
+628 GGTQQQ
-634 AFINGLVNGALEH
+634 AFLNGIVNGALEFL
-647 VSESPAVEGI
+647 SESPAVEGV

-748 AGGVMGGAASA
+748 AGGAMGGAASA

-795 AQEINKG
+795 AKEINKG

-815 AIQNYYQKKTYDDIA
+815 AIQDYYQKKTYDDIA

-865 KAWLDKSADIDI
+865 DAWLHKSTDILM
-877 QISQYKADPK
+877 QIEQYKADPK
-887 NTDLKA
+887 NTDLKN

-915 QFAAAVRARANE
+915 QYAAAVRARANE

-936 AGQNIVS
+936 AGENIVS
-943 NDSDLYAED
+943 NDSDLYADD
-952 TENANAENNNA
+952 TENANVENNNA

-971 GETSNARVAAQSVR
+971 GETSNARVAAQSAVS
-985 EDAAPVIDITDDV
+985 EIQPVSIEV
-998 IPLSESASEGAES
+998 PKKES
-1011 NNATTVAEPKSQP
+1011 NSEPKSQP
-1024 KSEPK
+1024 KKEPK
-1029 LETIAVVNTNSAT
+1029 
-1042 ARNIN
+1042 
-1047 TFSVG
+1047 SVDDYTVG
-1052 KKRGNTV
+1052 QKKGSTV

-1064 AEQNN
+1064 AEVENN
-1069 GSVNARTAA
+1069 SPLVKKAIQAVGLN
-1078 SILDDP
+1078 LD
-1084 NYDVIEES
+1084 YDLVREE
-1092 PRNNTVTFIY
+1092 PRNRKVTFIKVDDFDGY
-1102 TDNFNT
+1102 AEPTIESELVVTFN
-1108 STEPSVTRKVRVKL
+1108 KK
-1122 RADGNATVTELN
+1122 GELKEYHEN
-1134 VPNGEILVDKSE
+1134 EYAPGRIIPDKSE
-1146 YVPANYKGFD
+1146 YVPLNYTGFNV
-1156 IAKQKTR
+1156 AAQKAR
-1163 ENTWKNSGIVYDSSK
+1163 EDSWKNALDDKGEHRKYESSRISNPDYFYDMFGDIVSRGERSEDIS
-1178 LNDKEYF
+1178 
-1185 ESIFGGILENTPKP
+1185 ESETAN
-1199 RSTTNDSKAAQ
+1199 
-1210 PEQEELMELNRYE
+1210 EQEQ
-1223 KGFINYLLNTPIKVS
+1223 
-1238 EKVKE
+1238 
-1243 EMPGWSA
+1243 
-1250 YADGNNVL
+1250 NNVDL
-1258 FLTDESRVN
+1258 NGYS
-1267 IGGEEVRAK
+1267 
-1276 NIRTAYN
+1276 
-1283 EIESNYPIVLLPV
+1283 
-1296 RGRRSNNKMRDSERL
+1296 
-1311 KVIINAVNAID
+1311 
-1322 PMNVDI
+1322 
-1328 DAAIERENTSSR
+1328 
-1340 KTGVVKNENKEGLPQ
+1340 
-1355 QEEIEDVVTPS
+1355 
-1366 EQENIKLQDGESNT
+1366 
-1380 GSDDYR
+1380 
-1386 IDESSDGSTFTVYD
+1386 IDESPDGSTFTVYD
-1400 PDGYYEDEFKSR
+1400 PEGYYEDEFKSR
-1412 REAEE
+1412 KEAEE
-1417 YVRSLSDEDKKD
+1417 YVRSLSNDEKNDKKD
-1429 KVDEKKEVK
+1429 DEKEVK
-1438 SDSETETESEDISD
+1438 SESGSKTESENISD
-1452 SEGINEE
+1452 SEGFNEE
-1459 NRQDSANTDNKTE
+1459 NRKNSANTDNKTE
-1472 ESEDLDSEPFTEDE
+1472 ENEDLDSEPFNEDE
-1486 YELIDWED
+1486 YELIDWEE
-1494 LDEGETEPVAKKID
+1494 LDEEETEPAAKKID

-1546 YDQVVED
+1546 YEQVVED

-1577 DLRTPEEKEFYQ
+1577 DLRSPEEKEFYQ

-1596 KVDDDVKSEIT
+1596 KVDDAVKSEIT

-1635 SYIKSEYPDVFYGN
+1635 SNVKSEYPDVFYGN
-1649 SKITGEATTEGDML
+1649 SNITGEATTEGDML

-1673 QKKMYAREGSIGTA
+1673 QKKMYTREGDIGTA

-1700 ADKLGEVMSITKP
+1700 ADKLGEMLSIDKP

-1719 AKTEGKTNESEN
+1719 AKTEGKTNEGEN
-1731 KKKSDEKGK
+1731 KKKPDGKGK
-1740 KNASAEESNGES
+1740 KSASVEESNGES
-1752 KSRTEKEDGRTAEK
+1752 KSGAEKEDGKTAEK
-1766 GRAESTDTAKEK
+1766 GRAESKDTAKEK
-1778 VSEAEPNKVIR
+1778 VSEAEP
-1789 RLKTMPKGVVWKD
+1789 KTDKTD
-1802 AKVYDAGKR
+1802 
-1811 GYGNGKYNTYEYNK
+1811 
-1825 VQFVAKDNSLYA
+1825 
-1837 KLYGT
+1837 
-1842 NKENPV
+1842 
-1848 KQIFFE
+1848 
-1854 IPNYKSQSPASI
+1854 
-1866 ETYMIENSKSTTT
+1866 
-1879 PYPLG
+1879 
-1884 SHFHDGLLDFYR
+1884 
-1896 NEGLGTGLVEPTLR
+1896 
-1910 DFNPS
+1910 
-1915 SKSEE
+1915 SEE
-1920 PTVLKARGK
+1920 PAILKARGK

-1941 RGSLDELKARQNYG
+1941 RGSLNDLKARQNYG
-1955 KTDEAIRSIKP
+1955 KTDEAIRSIKA
-1966 ENRAIAENIGSIIKE
+1966 ENRAVAENIGSIIKE
-1981 IGKTFHVNIYAKRY
+1981 IGKKMHVNIYAKRY

-2034 DFGLNGSAGV
+2034 DFNLNGSAGV

-2055 KEMEQRGYSPEE
+2055 QGMEQRGYASEE

-2079 YLSEPDTA
+2079 YLSEPDVA

-2145 AEDRLHIHDLKTPN
+2145 AEDRLHVHDLKTPN
-2159 RAMGKLIQGFD
+2159 KAMGKLIQGFD

-2187 SKVVKD
+2187 SQVVKE

-2280 RERMGQITMS
+2280 RERMGQVTMS

-2316 FKEQSN
+2316 FEKQSDA
-2322 KVYEWYDAFM
+2322 VYEWYDAFM
-2332 RAWMVDTGLLSES
+2332 RSWMVETGLLTEEK
-2345 RYQTM
+2345 YEMM
-2350 RSMYPHYVPMFRVM
+2350 RNMYPHYVPMFRVM

-2422 WTSEDSAVQSGI
+2422 WTSEDAAVQSGI

-2440 EEVKLQKQQVDTTE
+2440 EEVKLQKQQVDATE
-2454 IKGRLENKVFKHIFN
+2454 IKDRLENKVFKHIFN
-2469 DVWSAEQRGE
+2469 DVWSAEQRGA

-2518 LDKDVV
+2518 LDEDVV
-2524 VALINGEKH
+2524 VALIDGEKH
-2533 YYRILDEYLAQ
+2533 YYRILDKYLAQ

-2554 MFKHIAK
+2554 MFKHFAG
-2561 LTRVFS
+2561 LTRLFTG
-2567 ALTTSQNPIFA
+2567 LTTVMNPMFA
-2578 ISNAIR
+2578 FSNAIR

-2604 PVEWTIALGQALKNE
+2604 PLEWGKALGTALKGE
-2619 FSSKHQ
+2619 FGGSKHK
-2625 SDMYKQYKS
+2625 SDLYTQYRS
-2634 TTGFDHKYMA
+2634 GTGFDHKYMA
-2644 DSDTLGEVMKSIHR
+2644 EADTLGEVMKSIHR
-2658 SHNPLVWAAHFI
+2658 SRNPYIWVVRFI
-2670 DALNTAVESAPRY
+2670 DKFNTAIEAAPRL
-2683 VAYKRK
+2683 VAYSRK
-2689 FGATGEVMTAG
+2689 FDATGNVIVSQ
-2700 KAAREATVNFNRKG
+2700 KASREATVNFNRKG
-2714 MQTKRLGQAVPFLG
+2714 MKTKRMGRVIPFLG
-2728 AAVAGVNQFVT
+2728 AAIAGIDQFKT
-2739 LLTSKETWTTKNGL
+2739 LMTSKETYTTKKGL
-2753 LKLARAFT
+2753 LKLGRAMA
-2761 TQAIPAV
+2761 TQAIPSI

-2777 FGDDEK
+2777 FGDDDEK
-2783 RKEYDELSEYIKNN
+2783 RKEYDELSEYTKNN
-2797 YWVFKWG
+2797 YWIFKWDD
-2804 DTWVKLPRDREI
+2804 DTWLKFPRDREV
-2816 SALFGTLFQNIV
+2816 SAVFGTLFQNIV
-2828 LDKIYPEERDSTVTK
+2828 LNEIYPDERDEKTTK
-2843 EFIGYLKDQ
+2843 EFIGYLIDQ
-2852 LMPTVSPVGWAFI
+2852 FMPSFAPTGWALV

-2878 ISYSE
+2878 ISSSY

-2892 YMDITDESTSE
+2892 YMDVTDESTSE

-2946 ILPLTTPAEKWAGLG
+2946 ILPLTRPAERWAGLG

-2993 AADKLTDE
+2993 AADKITDE
-3001 EKEWLTAFSKTMSKS
+3001 EKEWLTAFNKTMSKS

-3032 IRAYRNDLNM
+3032 IRAYRNDLSM

-3057 IADMTYDLVRAY
+3057 IAEMTYDLVRAY

-3093 TPETYTAAFNE
+3093 TPESYTKAFNE
-3104 VSKGDK
+3104 VNNGDK
-3110 SAKKLALASN
+3110 SAKKLALATN

-3161 KAYDTSKNYNT
+3161 KAYNTSKNYNT

-3214 KSGVTADMYESI
+3214 KAGVTADMYESI

-3252 KAGCSSMQTM
+3252 KAGYSSMQTM

>member
-1 MSLTEK
+1 MSLTGK

-48 KHSNSVMPTKKATPA
+48 KHSNSVTPTKKATPA

-138 NSKPKGTLDIIKMA
+138 NSRPKGTLDIIKMA

-197 NSTIRGLA
+197 SPAIRGLA

-219 DKADMAI
+219 GKADMAI

-256 HVLEVDPISK
+256 HVLEVNPISK

-363 NTYDYNDPK
+363 NTYEYNDPK
-372 EKRDITYKRQG
+372 EKRDITYKKQG

-415 VEQEFLNDKESSK
+415 VEQEFLNDKESNK

-486 YTQLNPKNAENIQR
+486 YTQLNPKNAENVQR

-582 NAVMSMADMAAQAA
+582 NAVMSMADMVAQTA
-596 TLGGTGSNAS
+596 TLGGAGSNAS
-606 KFVKLSMDTIS
+606 KFVTLSMSTVS
-617 ANDAILDTLSR
+617 ANDTVLDTLSR
-628 GGSQQQ
+628 GGTQQQ
-634 AFINGLVNGALEH
+634 AFLNGIVNGALEFL
-647 VSESPAVEGI
+647 SESPAVEGV

-687 EGFANITQNLADQ
+687 EGFANVTQNLADQ

-795 AQEINKG
+795 AKEINKG

-815 AIQNYYQKKTYDDIA
+815 AIQDYYQKKTYDDIA

-865 KAWLDKSADIDI
+865 DAWLDKSTDILM
-877 QISQYKADPK
+877 QIEQYKADPK
-887 NTDLKA
+887 NTDLKT

-943 NDSDLYAED
+943 NDSDLYAGD

-963 DIDTQSAD
+963 DIDTQSTD

-998 IPLSESASEGAES
+998 VPLSESASEGAES

-1102 TDNFNT
+1102 TDNFDA
-1108 STEPSVTRKVRVKL
+1108 STEPNVIKKVRVKL

-1185 ESIFGGILENTPKP
+1185 ESIFGGILENTSEP

-1210 PEQEELMELNRYE
+1210 PEQEERIELNRYE

-1328 DAAIERENTSSR
+1328 DAAIERENISSR

-1366 EQENIKLQDGESNT
+1366 EQENIKPQDDERNT

-1412 REAEE
+1412 KEAEE
-1417 YVRSLSDEDKKD
+1417 YVRSLSDEGEKD
-1429 KVDEKKEVK
+1429 NVDEKKEVK
-1438 SDSETETESEDISD
+1438 SETETEKEPETESEDISD
-1452 SEGINEE
+1452 SEGINKE
-1459 NRQDSANTDNKTE
+1459 NRQNSANTDNKTE
-1472 ESEDLDSEPFTEDE
+1472 ESEDLDSEPFIEDE
-1486 YELIDWED
+1486 YELIDWEE
-1494 LDEGETEPVAKKID
+1494 LDEGEAEPVAKKID

-1546 YDQVVED
+1546 YEQVVED

-1596 KVDDDVKSEIT
+1596 KVDDAVKSEIT

-1635 SYIKSEYPDVFYGN
+1635 SNVKSEYPDVFYGN
-1649 SKITGEATTEGDML
+1649 SNITGEATTEGDML

-1673 QKKMYAREGSIGTA
+1673 QEKMYTREGDIDTA

-1700 ADKLGEVMSITKP
+1700 ADKLGEVLSIAKP

-1719 AKTEGKTNESEN
+1719 AKTEGKINESEN
-1731 KKKSDEKGK
+1731 KKKPDGKSKESAPAEKSGR
-1740 KNASAEESNGES
+1740 ES
-1752 KSRTEKEDGRTAEK
+1752 KSGTKKEDGRTAEK
-1766 GRAESTDTAKEK
+1766 GRAESSDAEEK
-1778 VSEAEPNKVIR
+1778 VSEAEP
-1789 RLKTMPKGVVWKD
+1789 KTD
-1802 AKVYDAGKR
+1802 
-1811 GYGNGKYNTYEYNK
+1811 
-1825 VQFVAKDNSLYA
+1825 
-1837 KLYGT
+1837 
-1842 NKENPV
+1842 
-1848 KQIFFE
+1848 
-1854 IPNYKSQSPASI
+1854 
-1866 ETYMIENSKSTTT
+1866 
-1879 PYPLG
+1879 
-1884 SHFHDGLLDFYR
+1884 
-1896 NEGLGTGLVEPTLR
+1896 
-1910 DFNPS
+1910 
-1915 SKSEE
+1915 SEE
-1920 PTVLKARGK
+1920 PAVLKARGK

-1941 RGSLDELKARQNYG
+1941 RGSLNDLKARQNYG

-1966 ENRAIAENIGSIIKE
+1966 ENRAVAENIGSIIKE

-2034 DFGLNGSAGV
+2034 DFNLNGSAGV
-2044 QDMLNGVPGLK
+2044 KDMLNGVPGLK
-2055 KEMEQRGYSPEE
+2055 QEMEQRGYSPEE
-2067 MEFETIA
+2067 MQMETIA

-2094 RNRNFYETFELALD
+2094 RNRNFYETFELALN

-2256 AGRTSKKNAFN
+2256 AGHTSKKNAFN

-2280 RERMGQITMS
+2280 RERMGQVTMS

-2316 FKEQSN
+2316 FEKQSDA
-2322 KVYEWYDAFM
+2322 VYEWYDAFM
-2332 RAWMVDTGLLSES
+2332 RSWMVETGLLTEEK
-2345 RYQTM
+2345 YEMM
-2350 RSMYPHYVPMFRVM
+2350 RNMYPHYVPMFRVM

-2422 WTSEDSAVQSGI
+2422 WTSEDAAVRSGI

-2454 IKGRLENKVFKHIFN
+2454 VKDRLENKVFKHIFN

-2524 VALINGEKH
+2524 VALIDGEKH

-2544 AITAVQPTEY
+2544 AITAVQPSIELLQ
-2554 MFKHIAK
+2554 HIGK

-2567 ALTTSQNPIFA
+2567 ALTTAKNPIFA
-2578 ISNAIR
+2578 LSNGIR
-2584 DFQHGWVYTDA
+2584 DFQHGWVYADT

-2604 PVEWTIALGQALKNE
+2604 PAEWAVALVQSFKNE
-2619 FSSKHQ
+2619 FGIKHQ

-2634 TTGFDHKYMA
+2634 TTGFDSKYMA
-2644 DSDTLGEVMKSIHR
+2644 DADTLGTVMAQMRR
-2658 SHNPLVWAAHFI
+2658 SKNPLIWATRFVEK
-2670 DALNTAVESAPRY
+2670 LNGAVESAPRY

-2689 FGATGEVMTAG
+2689 IKAGEDVIVAG

-2714 MQTKRLGQAVPFLG
+2714 KLTKQAGQIVPFIG
-2728 AAVAGVNQFVT
+2728 AAIAGINQFT
-2739 LLTSKETWTTKNGL
+2739 ELMSHPWKNKA
-2753 LKLARAFT
+2753 KLARAFA

-2768 LLAFLNSGW
+2768 FLAFVNAGW
-2777 FGDDEK
+2777 FGDDDDK
-2783 RKEYDELSEYIKNN
+2783 RKEYDELSEYTKNN

-2804 DTWVKLPRDREI
+2804 DTWLKLPRDREI
-2816 SALFGTLFQNIV
+2816 SAVFGTSFQKVV
-2828 LDKIYPEERDSTVTK
+2828 LDNLYPDERDSETTK
-2843 EFIGYLKDQ
+2843 EFISYMLSQFKPSVA
-2852 LMPTVSPVGWAFI
+2852 PTGWALI
-2865 QARNNKTWYGSDL
+2865 QARNNKTWYGSN
-2878 ISYSE
+2878 IVSNAQE
-2883 QDLLKNPET
+2883 DLLGTPET
-2892 YMDITDESTSE
+2892 YMEITDESTSE
-2903 IATWIAGIINKGPEA
+2903 IANWIAGIINKGPEA
-2918 MREALG
+2918 MREALN
-2924 VLGTPKGT
+2924 VLATPKGV
-2932 DYILDQLTGGLGDV
+2932 DYAIDQLTGVFGD
-2946 ILPLTTPAEKWAGLG
+2946 IALPLTRPAERWAGLG

-3057 IADMTYDLVRAY
+3057 IAEMTYDLVRAY

-3093 TPETYTAAFNE
+3093 TPETYTAAFNRIN
-3104 VSKGDK
+3104 KGDE
-3110 SAKKLALASN
+3110 SAKKLALAAD
-3120 TELTDEQKEYLSED
+3120 TELNDKQKEYLSQD
-3134 IVGVRYDGYAKAY
+3134 LLGKQYANYAKSY
-3147 KKLADAGVTAEQIT
+3147 KKMADAGVTPEQIT
-3161 KAYDTSKNYNT
+3161 KAYDLTRKYDSK
-3172 DKAKA
+3172 KAKA
-3177 LNIVANGGDN
+3177 LTIIGAGGDN
-3187 AALIAVAVAGTSDDK
+3187 AELIAMALSGATDNTYNKNLAAYRG
-3202 LDHMTKVYQSAV
+3202 AV
-3214 KSGVTADMYESI
+3214 KAGVTGEMYDSTIAAAD
-3226 MDSALTIS
+3226 TIA
-3234 KAAGKKG
+3234 KA
-3241 ITKNGLISACK
+3241 NK
-3252 KAGCSSMQTM
+3252 KAGVTKDSLRTACKQAGYNYMQTM
-3262 YIKQMYNSRWR
+3262 YIVQMRFPPR

>member
-1 MSLTEK
+1 MSLTGK

-48 KHSNSVMPTKKATPA
+48 KHSNSVTPTKKATPA

-76 KEKGVSATK
+76 KEKGVSTTK

-256 HVLEVDPISK
+256 HVLEVNPISK

-345 DASGKV
+345 DASGKT

-363 NTYDYNDPK
+363 NTYEYNDPK
-372 EKRDITYKRQG
+372 EKRDITYKKQG

-392 KQLLNDDSKSKEYKQ
+392 KQFLNDDSKSKEYKQ

-553 SLNAISSYSS
+553 SLNAISSYGS

-582 NAVMSMADMAAQAA
+582 NAVMSMADMAAQTA
-596 TLGGTGSNAS
+596 TLGGAGSNAS
-606 KFVKLSMDTIS
+606 KFVTLSMSTVS
-617 ANDAILDTLSR
+617 ANDTVLDTLSR
-628 GGSQQQ
+628 GGTQQQ
-634 AFINGLVNGALEH
+634 AFLNGIVNGALEYA
-647 VSESPAVEGI
+647 SESPAVEGI

-662 GIRPVKD
+662 GIRPIKD

-748 AGGVMGGAASA
+748 AGGAMGGAASA

-795 AQEINKG
+795 AKEINKG
-802 HNVSSLDAANLKG
+802 NNVSSLDAANLKG
-815 AIQNYYQKKTYDDIA
+815 AIQDYYQKQTYDDIA
-830 RFYNYVGL
+830 KFYNYVGL

-877 QISQYKADPK
+877 QINQYKADPK
-887 NTDLKA
+887 NTDLKN

-915 QFAAAVRARANE
+915 QLAAAVRARANE
-927 VINGIPASA
+927 AINGIPASA

-963 DIDTQSAD
+963 NIDTQSAD

-998 IPLSESASEGAES
+998 VPLSESASEGAEN
-1011 NNATTVAEPKSQP
+1011 NNATTEKVASSGEMATQNATMVPEPTVESAAAQSAVSEIQPVNVKEPKSEPKSQP
-1024 KSEPK
+1024 KKEPK
-1029 LETIAVVNTNSAT
+1029 TVDDYVV
-1042 ARNIN
+1042 
-1047 TFSVG
+1047 G
-1052 KKRGNTV
+1052 QKKGSTV

-1064 AEQNN
+1064 AEVENN
-1069 GSVNARTAA
+1069 SPLVKKAIQAVGLN
-1078 SILDDP
+1078 LD
-1084 NYDVIEES
+1084 YDLVREE
-1092 PRNNTVTFIY
+1092 PRNRKVTFIKVDDFDGY
-1102 TDNFNT
+1102 
-1108 STEPSVTRKVRVKL
+1108 TEPTIESELVVTFNKE
-1122 RADGNATVTELN
+1122 GELKEYHEN
-1134 VPNGEILVDKSE
+1134 EYAPGRIIPDKSE
-1146 YVPANYKGFD
+1146 YVPLNYTGFD
-1156 IAKQKTR
+1156 VAAQKAR
-1163 ENTWKNSGIVYDSSK
+1163 EDSWKNALDDKGEHRKYESSRISNPDYFYDMFGDIVSRGERSEDIS
-1178 LNDKEYF
+1178 
-1185 ESIFGGILENTPKP
+1185 ESETAN
-1199 RSTTNDSKAAQ
+1199 
-1210 PEQEELMELNRYE
+1210 EQEQNNTDLNGY
-1223 KGFINYLLNTPIKVS
+1223 S
-1238 EKVKE
+1238 
-1243 EMPGWSA
+1243 
-1250 YADGNNVL
+1250 
-1258 FLTDESRVN
+1258 
-1267 IGGEEVRAK
+1267 
-1276 NIRTAYN
+1276 
-1283 EIESNYPIVLLPV
+1283 
-1296 RGRRSNNKMRDSERL
+1296 
-1311 KVIINAVNAID
+1311 
-1322 PMNVDI
+1322 
-1328 DAAIERENTSSR
+1328 
-1340 KTGVVKNENKEGLPQ
+1340 
-1355 QEEIEDVVTPS
+1355 
-1366 EQENIKLQDGESNT
+1366 
-1380 GSDDYR
+1380 

-1400 PDGYYEDEFKSR
+1400 PEGYYEDEFKSR
-1412 REAEE
+1412 KEAEE
-1417 YVRSLSDEDKKD
+1417 YVRSLSNDEKNDKKD
-1429 KVDEKKEVK
+1429 DKKEVK
-1438 SDSETETESEDISD
+1438 SDSEPETESEDISD
-1452 SEGINEE
+1452 SEGINKE
-1459 NRQDSANTDNKTE
+1459 NRQNSANTDNKTE
-1472 ESEDLDSEPFTEDE
+1472 ESEDLDSEPFIEDE
-1486 YELIDWED
+1486 YELIDWEE

-1546 YDQVVED
+1546 YEQVVED

-1596 KVDDDVKSEIT
+1596 KVDDAVKSEIT

-1635 SYIKSEYPDVFYGN
+1635 SYIKSEYPDVFYDN

-1673 QKKMYAREGSIGTA
+1673 QKKMYTREGGIGTA

-1700 ADKLGEVMSITKP
+1700 ADKLGEMLSIAKP

-1731 KKKSDEKGK
+1731 KKKSDGKGK
-1740 KNASAEESNGES
+1740 KNASAEKSNGKS
-1752 KSRTEKEDGRTAEK
+1752 KSGTEKEDGRTAEK
-1766 GRAESTDTAKEK
+1766 GRAESKDTAKEK
-1778 VSEAEPNKVIR
+1778 VSEAEPNKIIR

-1802 AKVYDAGKR
+1802 AKVYDAGK
-1811 GYGNGKYNTYEYNK
+1811 GSHGNGKYNTYEYNK

-1896 NEGLGTGLVEPTLR
+1896 NAGLNSGLVEPTLR

-1915 SKSEE
+1915 SKNEE
-1920 PTVLKARGK
+1920 PAVLKARGK

-1941 RGSLDELKARQNYG
+1941 RGSLNDLKARQNYG
-1955 KTDEAIRSIKP
+1955 KTDEAMRSIKP
-1966 ENRAIAENIGSIIKE
+1966 ENRAVAENIGSIIKE

-2034 DFGLNGSAGV
+2034 DFNLNGSAGV

-2055 KEMEQRGYSPEE
+2055 QGMEQRGYTPEE

-2079 YLSEPDTA
+2079 YLSEPDVA

-2145 AEDRLHIHDLKTPN
+2145 AEDRLHINDLKTP
-2159 RAMGKLIQGFD
+2159 AKALDKLRDGFD
-2170 RAYGNFQE
+2170 KAYGNFQE

-2187 SKVVKD
+2187 SQVVKKV
-2193 IEKASGRKLTPKEN
+2193 EKASGRKLTPKEN

-2230 IKPNGELTGRESFAD
+2230 IKPNGELTGRESFAS
-2245 IIKATE
+2245 IIKETE
-2251 EKGAK
+2251 NQGAK
-2256 AGRTSKKNAFN
+2256 VGRTSKKNAFN

-2280 RERMGQITMS
+2280 REKMGQVTMS

-2316 FKEQSN
+2316 FEKQSDA
-2322 KVYEWYDAFM
+2322 VYEWYDAFM
-2332 RAWMVDTGLLSES
+2332 RAWMVETGLLTEEK
-2345 RYQTM
+2345 YGVM

-2422 WTSEDSAVQSGI
+2422 WTSEDAAVQSGI

-2544 AITAVQPTEY
+2544 AITAVQPSIELLQ
-2554 MFKHIAK
+2554 HIGK

-2567 ALTTSQNPIFA
+2567 ALTTAKNPIFA
-2578 ISNAIR
+2578 LSNGIR
-2584 DFQHGWVYTDA
+2584 DFQHGWVYADT

-2604 PVEWTIALGQALKNE
+2604 PAEWAVALVQSFKNE
-2619 FSSKHQ
+2619 FGIKHQ

-2634 TTGFDHKYMA
+2634 TTGFDSKYMA
-2644 DSDTLGEVMKSIHR
+2644 DADTLGTVMAQMRR
-2658 SHNPLVWAAHFI
+2658 SKNPLIWATRFVEK
-2670 DALNTAVESAPRY
+2670 LNGAVESAPRY

-2689 FGATGEVMTAG
+2689 IKAGEDVIVAG

-2714 MQTKRLGQAVPFLG
+2714 KLTKQAGQIVPFIG
-2728 AAVAGVNQFVT
+2728 AAVAGINQFT
-2739 LLTSKETWTTKNGL
+2739 ELMSHPWKNKA
-2753 LKLARAFT
+2753 KLARAMA

-2768 LLAFLNSGW
+2768 FLAFANAGW
-2777 FGDDEK
+2777 FGDDDDK
-2783 RKEYDELSEYIKNN
+2783 RKEYDELSEYTKNN

-2804 DTWVKLPRDREI
+2804 NTWLKLPRDREV
-2816 SALFGTLFQNIV
+2816 SAVFGTLFQNIV
-2828 LDKIYPEERDSTVTK
+2828 LSELYPDERDSETTK
-2843 EFIGYLKDQ
+2843 EFISYMLSQFKPSVA
-2852 LMPTVSPVGWAFI
+2852 PTGWALI
-2865 QARNNKTWYGSDL
+2865 QARNNKTWYGSN
-2878 ISYSE
+2878 IVSNAQE
-2883 QDLLKNPET
+2883 DLLGTPET
-2892 YMDITDESTSE
+2892 YMEITDESTSE
-2903 IATWIAGIINKGPEA
+2903 IANWIAGIINKGPEA
-2918 MREALG
+2918 MREALN
-2924 VLGTPKGT
+2924 VLATPKGV
-2932 DYILDQLTGGLGDV
+2932 DYAIDQLTGVFGD
-2946 ILPLTTPAEKWAGLG
+2946 IALPLTRPAERWAGLG

-3057 IADMTYDLVRAY
+3057 IAEMTYDLVRAY

-3120 TELTDEQKEYLSED
+3120 TELTNEQKEYLSED

-3161 KAYDTSKNYNT
+3161 KAYNTSKNYNT

-3214 KSGVTADMYESI
+3214 KAGVTADMYESI

-3252 KAGCSSMQTM
+3252 KAGYSSMQTM

>member
-1 MSLTEK
+1 MSLTGK
-7 IKDFLSSDALS
+7 IKKFLSSDTLS

-29 LASKAFDTKKGGKA
+29 LASKAFDTKKGGNA

-104 KLKHGAGLY
+104 KLKQGAGLY

-138 NSKPKGTLDIIKMA
+138 NSRPKGTLDIIKMA

-256 HVLEVDPISK
+256 HVLEVNPISK

-307 APKGLYPGDK
+307 APKGLYPGDR

-363 NTYDYNDPK
+363 NTYEYNDPK
-372 EKRDITYKRQG
+372 EKRDITYKKQG

-392 KQLLNDDSKSKEYKQ
+392 KQFLNDDSKSKEYKQ

-415 VEQEFLNDKESSK
+415 VEQEFLNDKESNK

-486 YTQLNPKNAENIQR
+486 YTQLNPKNAENVQR

-582 NAVMSMADMAAQAA
+582 NAVMSMADMAAQTA
-596 TLGGTGSNAS
+596 TLGGAGSNAS
-606 KFVKLSMDTIS
+606 KFVTLSMSTVS
-617 ANDAILDTLSR
+617 ANDTVLDTLSR
-628 GGSQQQ
+628 GGTQQQ
-634 AFINGLVNGALEH
+634 AFLNGIVNGALEFL
-647 VSESPAVEGI
+647 SESPAVEGV

-700 IIMGDKSN
+700 IIMGNKSN

-748 AGGVMGGAASA
+748 AGGAMGGAASA

-795 AQEINKG
+795 AKEINKG

-815 AIQNYYQKKTYDDIA
+815 AIQDYYQKKTYDDIA

-865 KAWLDKSADIDI
+865 DAWLDKSTDILM
-877 QISQYKADPK
+877 QIEQYKADPK
-887 NTDLKA
+887 NTDLKN

-963 DIDTQSAD
+963 DIDTQSTD

-985 EDAAPVIDITDDV
+985 EDAAPVIDITDDAV
-998 IPLSESASEGAES
+998 PLSENAPTVTEN
-1011 NNATTVAEPKSQP
+1011 NNATTGKVAATGKTATQNTTTAAESTVEPAAAQSAVSEIQPVNVKEPKSQP
-1024 KSEPK
+1024 KKEPK
-1029 LETIAVVNTNSAT
+1029 
-1042 ARNIN
+1042 
-1047 TFSVG
+1047 SVDDYTVG
-1052 KKRGNTV
+1052 QKKGSTV

-1064 AEQNN
+1064 AEVENN
-1069 GSVNARTAA
+1069 SPLVKKAIQAVGLN
-1078 SILDDP
+1078 LD
-1084 NYDVIEES
+1084 YDLVREE
-1092 PRNNTVTFIY
+1092 PRNRKVTFIKVDDFDGY
-1102 TDNFNT
+1102 
-1108 STEPSVTRKVRVKL
+1108 TEPTIESELVVTFNKE
-1122 RADGNATVTELN
+1122 GELKEYHEN
-1134 VPNGEILVDKSE
+1134 EYAPGRIIPDKSE
-1146 YVPANYKGFD
+1146 YVPLNYTGFD
-1156 IAKQKTR
+1156 VAAQKAR
-1163 ENTWKNSGIVYDSSK
+1163 EDSWKNALDDKGEHRKYESSRISNPDYFYDMFGDIVSRGERSEDISK
-1178 LNDKEYF
+1178 SETVD
-1185 ESIFGGILENTPKP
+1185 
-1199 RSTTNDSKAAQ
+1199 
-1210 PEQEELMELNRYE
+1210 EQEQNNTDLNGY
-1223 KGFINYLLNTPIKVS
+1223 S
-1238 EKVKE
+1238 
-1243 EMPGWSA
+1243 
-1250 YADGNNVL
+1250 
-1258 FLTDESRVN
+1258 
-1267 IGGEEVRAK
+1267 
-1276 NIRTAYN
+1276 
-1283 EIESNYPIVLLPV
+1283 
-1296 RGRRSNNKMRDSERL
+1296 
-1311 KVIINAVNAID
+1311 
-1322 PMNVDI
+1322 
-1328 DAAIERENTSSR
+1328 
-1340 KTGVVKNENKEGLPQ
+1340 
-1355 QEEIEDVVTPS
+1355 
-1366 EQENIKLQDGESNT
+1366 
-1380 GSDDYR
+1380 

-1412 REAEE
+1412 KEAEE
-1417 YVRSLSDEDKKD
+1417 YVRSLSDEGKKD
-1429 KVDEKKEVK
+1429 NVDEKKEVK
-1438 SDSETETESEDISD
+1438 SETESEDISD
-1452 SEGINEE
+1452 SEGINKE
-1459 NRQDSANTDNKTE
+1459 NRQNSANTDNKTE
-1472 ESEDLDSEPFTEDE
+1472 ESEDLDSEPFIEDE
-1486 YELIDWED
+1486 YELIDWEE

-1596 KVDDDVKSEIT
+1596 KVDDAVKSEIT

-1673 QKKMYAREGSIGTA
+1673 QKKMYTREGGIGTA

-1700 ADKLGEVMSITKP
+1700 ADKLGEVLSIAKP

-1731 KKKSDEKGK
+1731 KKKSDGKGK
-1740 KNASAEESNGES
+1740 KSTSAE
-1752 KSRTEKEDGRTAEK
+1752 KSDRENKSGTEKEDGRTAEK

-1778 VSEAEPNKVIR
+1778 VSEAEPNKESANVFIHKKIIDAIPTLDKMTNVNEVTGNEIPKEGKIVDRIMAFVDKEGNVVNRKGFGNVIFSKAR
-1789 RLKTMPKGVVWKD
+1789 IKNSMIGHRSSDIKIESFAAVPDVIKNGIQIDYQSNWKNRSYDTYVFAAPVGYKGTRIYMGVI
-1802 AKVYDAGKR
+1802 
-1811 GYGNGKYNTYEYNK
+1811 
-1825 VQFVAKDNSLYA
+1825 VQKDNQRNRYYLHEVITENIVKKEDPTSSLD
-1837 KLYGT
+1837 GT
-1842 NKENPV
+1842 SALTGDLDTVLNVESSTDN
-1848 KQIFFE
+1848 I
-1854 IPNYKSQSPASI
+1854 SQTSK
-1866 ETYMIENSKSTTT
+1866 NSNDES
-1879 PYPLG
+1879 
-1884 SHFHDGLLDFYR
+1884 
-1896 NEGLGTGLVEPTLR
+1896 EP
-1910 DFNPS
+1910 
-1915 SKSEE
+1915 

-1929 KQQSAPNKDNPL
+1929 KQQSSPNKDNPL
-1941 RGSLDELKARQNYG
+1941 RGSLNDLKARQNYG
-1955 KTDEAIRSIKP
+1955 KTDQAIRSIKP
-1966 ENRAIAENIGSIIKE
+1966 ENRAVAENIGSIIKE

-2055 KEMEQRGYSPEE
+2055 QEMEQRGYSPEE
-2067 MEFETIA
+2067 MQMETIA

-2145 AEDRLHIHDLKTPN
+2145 AEDRLHVHDLKTPN

-2280 RERMGQITMS
+2280 RERMGQVTMS

-2316 FKEQSN
+2316 FEKQSDA
-2322 KVYEWYDAFM
+2322 VYEWYDAFM
-2332 RAWMVDTGLLSES
+2332 RSWMVETGLLTEEK
-2345 RYQTM
+2345 YEMM
-2350 RSMYPHYVPMFRVM
+2350 RNMYPHYVPMFRVM

-2422 WTSEDSAVQSGI
+2422 WTSEDAAVHSGI

-2440 EEVKLQKQQVDTTE
+2440 EEVKLQKQQVNTTE
-2454 IKGRLENKVFKHIFN
+2454 IKDRLENKVFKHILN

-2486 EKAQLKA
+2486 EKAQLKS

-2544 AITAVQPTEY
+2544 AITAVQPSIELLQ
-2554 MFKHIAK
+2554 HIGK

-2567 ALTTSQNPIFA
+2567 ALTTAKNPIFA
-2578 ISNAIR
+2578 LSNGIR
-2584 DFQHGWVYTDA
+2584 DFQHGWVYADT

-2604 PVEWTIALGQALKNE
+2604 PAEWAVALVQSFKNE
-2619 FSSKHQ
+2619 FGIKHQ

-2634 TTGFDHKYMA
+2634 TTGFDSKYMA
-2644 DSDTLGEVMKSIHR
+2644 DADTLGTVMAQMRR
-2658 SHNPLVWAAHFI
+2658 SKNPLIWATRFVEK
-2670 DALNTAVESAPRY
+2670 LNGAVESAPRY

-2689 FGATGEVMTAG
+2689 IKAGEDVIVAG

-2714 MQTKRLGQAVPFLG
+2714 KLTKQAGQIVPFIG
-2728 AAVAGVNQFVT
+2728 AAIAGINQFT
-2739 LLTSKETWTTKNGL
+2739 ELMSHPWKNKA
-2753 LKLARAFT
+2753 KLARAMA

-2768 LLAFLNSGW
+2768 FLAFANAGW
-2777 FGDDEK
+2777 FGDDDDK
-2783 RKEYDELSEYIKNN
+2783 RKEYDELSEYTKNN

-2804 DTWVKLPRDREI
+2804 DTWLKLPRDREV
-2816 SALFGTLFQNIV
+2816 SAVFGTLFQNIV
-2828 LDKIYPEERDSTVTK
+2828 LSELYPDERDSETTK
-2843 EFIGYLKDQ
+2843 EFISYMLSQFKPSIA
-2852 LMPTVSPVGWAFI
+2852 PTGWAFI
-2865 QARNNKTWYGSDL
+2865 QARNNKTWYGSN
-2878 ISYSE
+2878 IVSNAQE
-2883 QDLLKNPET
+2883 DLLGTPET
-2892 YMDITDESTSE
+2892 YMEITDESTSE
-2903 IATWIAGIINKGPEA
+2903 IANWIAGIINKGPEA
-2918 MREALG
+2918 MREALN
-2924 VLGTPKGT
+2924 VLATPKGV
-2932 DYILDQLTGGLGDV
+2932 DYAIDQLTGVFGD
-2946 ILPLTTPAEKWAGLG
+2946 IALPLSRPAERWAGLG

-3057 IADMTYDLVRAY
+3057 IAEMTYDLVRAY

-3093 TPETYTAAFNE
+3093 TPETYTAAFNRIN
-3104 VSKGDK
+3104 KGDE
-3110 SAKKLALASN
+3110 SAKKLALAAD
-3120 TELTDEQKEYLSED
+3120 TELNDKQKEYLSQD
-3134 IVGVRYDGYAKAY
+3134 LLGKQYANYAKSY
-3147 KKLADAGVTAEQIT
+3147 KKMADAGVTPEQIT
-3161 KAYDTSKNYNT
+3161 KAYDLTRKYDSK
-3172 DKAKA
+3172 KAKA
-3177 LNIVANGGDN
+3177 LTIIGAGGDN
-3187 AALIAVAVAGTSDDK
+3187 AELIAMALSGATDNTYNKNLAAYRG
-3202 LDHMTKVYQSAV
+3202 AV
-3214 KSGVTADMYESI
+3214 KAGVTGEMYDSTIAAAD
-3226 MDSALTIS
+3226 TIA
-3234 KAAGKKG
+3234 KA
-3241 ITKNGLISACK
+3241 NK
-3252 KAGCSSMQTM
+3252 KAGVTKDSLRTACKQAGYNYMQTM
-3262 YIKQMYNSRWR
+3262 YIVQMRFPPR

>member
-1 MSLTEK
+1 MSLTGK

-29 LASKAFDTKKGGKA
+29 LASKAFDTKKGGNA

-48 KHSNSVMPTKKATPA
+48 KHSNSVTPTKKATPA

-93 TGKSTS
+93 TGKSAS
-99 QHGYI
+99 QNGYI
-104 KLKHGAGLY
+104 KLKQGAGLY

-138 NSKPKGTLDIIKMA
+138 NSKPKSTLDVIKMA

-205 DKTFDKIKETPRKP
+205 DKTFDKIKETPREP
-219 DKADMAI
+219 DKADRAI

-245 YGKKSFGSENS
+245 YGKESFGSENS
-256 HVLEVDPISK
+256 HVLEVNPVSK

-290 KSGARTK
+290 RSPVQRK

-372 EKRDITYKRQG
+372 EKRDITYKKQG

-392 KQLLNDDSKSKEYKQ
+392 KQFLNDDSKSKEYKQ

-486 YTQLNPKNAENIQR
+486 YTQLNPKNAENVQK
-500 MIETDVKSNPVMA
+500 MIETDVKSSPVMA

-553 SLNAISSYSS
+553 SLNVISSYSS

-568 VSEKIKNPALRVGY
+568 ISEKIKNPALRVGY

-596 TLGGTGSNAS
+596 TLGGAGSNAS

-657 FNVGR
+657 FSVGR

-708 FGQTVKYYEQEGKSH
+708 FGQTVKYYEQDGSSH
-723 KEAVKQAT
+723 KEAVKKAT

-748 AGGVMGGAASA
+748 AGGMMGGAASA

-774 YAKDLAR
+774 YAKDLAQ
-781 TANEIGLGGQYAET
+781 TANEIGLGGKYAET
-795 AQEINKG
+795 AKEISKG
-802 HNVSSLDAANLKG
+802 HNVSSIDAANLKG
-815 AIQNYYQKKTYDDIA
+815 AIQDYYQKQTYNDIA

-865 KAWLDKSADIDI
+865 DAWLKKSTDILM
-877 QISQYKADPK
+877 QIEQYKVDPK
-887 NTDLKA
+887 NTDLKN

-936 AGQNIVS
+936 AGEKIVS
-943 NDSDLYAED
+943 NDSDLYAE
-952 TENANAENNNA
+952 EEGMESANTENNNA
-963 DIDTQSAD
+963 DIDTQSTNT
-971 GETSNARVAAQSVR
+971 ETVDTGTATRSVS
-985 EDAAPVIDITDDV
+985 EDTAPAIDITDDV
-998 IPLSESASEGAES
+998 VPLSESASEVAES

-1102 TDNFNT
+1102 TDNFDT
-1108 STEPSVTRKVRVKL
+1108 STEPTVTKKVRVKL

-1134 VPNGEILVDKSE
+1134 VPVGEILVDKSE
-1146 YVPANYKGFD
+1146 YVPTNYKGFD
-1156 IAKQKTR
+1156 VAKQKAR
-1163 ENTWKNSGIVYDSSK
+1163 ENTWKNSGVVYDSSK
-1178 LNDKEYF
+1178 LNNKEYF
-1185 ESIFGGILENTPKP
+1185 ESIFGSILGDTSKSQNSAVKPNT
-1199 RSTTNDSKAAQ
+1199 AQ
-1210 PEQEELMELNRYE
+1210 PEQEKRIELNRYE

-1258 FLTDESRVN
+1258 FLTEESRVN

-1283 EIESNYPIVLLPV
+1283 EIESSYPIVLLPV

-1311 KVIINAVNAID
+1311 KVIIDAVNAID

-1328 DAAIERENTSSR
+1328 DAAVERENVSNR
-1340 KTGVVKNENKEGLPQ
+1340 KAKVVENEDGNGLSQ
-1355 QEEIEDVVTPS
+1355 QEEVEDIVTPD
-1366 EQENIKLQDGESNT
+1366 EQENAESQNNEDT
-1380 GSDDYR
+1380 TSSDDYR

-1400 PDGYYEDEFKSR
+1400 PEGYYEDEFKSR
-1412 REAEE
+1412 KEAEE
-1417 YVRSLSDEDKKD
+1417 YVRSLSDDEKNDKKD
-1429 KVDEKKEVK
+1429 DEQEVK
-1438 SDSETETESEDISD
+1438 SESGSKTESENISNP
-1452 SEGINEE
+1452 EGFNEE
-1459 NRQDSANTDNKTE
+1459 NRKNSANTDNKTE
-1472 ESEDLDSEPFTEDE
+1472 ESEDLDSEPFDEDE
-1486 YELIDWED
+1486 YELIDWEE

-1546 YDQVVED
+1546 YEQVVED

-1596 KVDDDVKSEIT
+1596 KVDDAVKSEIT

-1635 SYIKSEYPDVFYGN
+1635 SNVKSEYPDIFYGN
-1649 SKITGEATTEGDML
+1649 SNITGEATTEGDML

-1673 QKKMYAREGSIGTA
+1673 QKKMYTREGDMGTA

-1700 ADKLGEVMSITKP
+1700 ADKLGEMLSTAKP

-1719 AKTEGKTNESEN
+1719 AKAEGRTNESEN
-1731 KKKSDEKGK
+1731 KKKSDGKGK

-1752 KSRTEKEDGRTAEK
+1752 KSGSEKEDGRTAEK
-1766 GRAESTDTAKEK
+1766 GRAESKDTAKEK
-1778 VSEAEPNKVIR
+1778 VSEAEPKSLEQYLGERGLSSPISDYMDDKL
-1789 RLKTMPKGVVWKD
+1789 RLPHGETERQKNQRIKEGTEYSDEYHK
-1802 AKVYDAGKR
+1802 KR
-1811 GYGNGKYNTYEYNK
+1811 QQAIEEYNEK
-1825 VQFVAKDNSLYA
+1825 VANGELRPLTAIEQLFERANGHEDNESTQAARRMLKKRTGVEWTKDS
-1837 KLYGT
+1837 KL
-1842 NKENPV
+1842 
-1848 KQIFFE
+1848 
-1854 IPNYKSQSPASI
+1854 S
-1866 ETYMIENSKSTTT
+1866 
-1879 PYPLG
+1879 
-1884 SHFHDGLLDFYR
+1884 DFTK
-1896 NEGLGTGLVEPTLR
+1896 N
-1910 DFNPS
+1910 
-1915 SKSEE
+1915 EE
-1920 PTVLKARGK
+1920 PTILKARGK
-1929 KQQSAPNKDNPL
+1929 KQRSAPNKDNPL
-1941 RGSLDELKARQNYG
+1941 RGSLNDLKARQNYG
-1955 KTDEAIRSIKP
+1955 KTDEAIRSIKA
-1966 ENRAIAENIGSIIKE
+1966 ENRAVAENIGSIIKE
-1981 IGKTFHVNIYAKRY
+1981 IGKKMHVNIYAKRY

-2034 DFGLNGSAGV
+2034 DFNLNGSEGV
-2044 QDMLNGVPGLK
+2044 KDMLNGVPGLK
-2055 KEMEQRGYSPEE
+2055 QGMEQRGYTPEE

-2079 YLSEPDTA
+2079 YLSEPDVA

-2145 AEDRLHIHDLKTPN
+2145 AEDRLHINDLKTP
-2159 RAMGKLIQGFD
+2159 AKALDKLRDGFD
-2170 RAYGNFQE
+2170 KAYGNFQE

-2187 SKVVKD
+2187 SQVVKEV
-2193 IEKASGRKLTPKEN
+2193 EKASGRKLTPKEN

-2230 IKPNGELTGRESFAD
+2230 IKPNGELTGRESFAS
-2245 IIKATE
+2245 IIKETE
-2251 EKGAK
+2251 NQGAK

-2280 RERMGQITMS
+2280 REKMGQVTMS

-2304 LIRDM
+2304 IIRDM
-2309 DSKYGDL
+2309 DSKYGGL
-2316 FKEQSN
+2316 FEKQSDA
-2322 KVYEWYDAFM
+2322 VYDWYDAFM
-2332 RAWMVDTGLLSES
+2332 RAWMVETGLLTEEK
-2345 RYQTM
+2345 YGVM

-2422 WTSEDSAVQSGI
+2422 WTSEDAAVQSGI

-2440 EEVKLQKQQVDTTE
+2440 EEVKLQKQQVDATE
-2454 IKGRLENKVFKHIFN
+2454 IKDRLENKVFKHIFN
-2469 DVWSAEQRGE
+2469 DVWSAEQRGA

-2499 IIDDVID
+2499 IVDNVID

-2544 AITAVQPTEY
+2544 AITATQPSVELLQ
-2554 MFKHIAK
+2554 HIGK
-2561 LTRVFS
+2561 LTRIFS
-2567 ALTTSQNPIFA
+2567 ALTTAKNPIFA
-2578 ISNAIR
+2578 LSNGIR
-2584 DFQHGWVYTDA
+2584 DFQHGWVYIDA
-2595 EHWYQNFTY
+2595 DKWYQNFTY
-2604 PVEWTIALGQALKNE
+2604 PAEWAVALIQSFKNE
-2619 FSSKHQ
+2619 FGIKHQ

-2634 TTGFDHKYMA
+2634 TTGFDSKYMA
-2644 DSDTLGEVMKSIHR
+2644 DADTLGTVMAQMRR
-2658 SHNPLVWAAHFI
+2658 SKNPLIWATRFVEK
-2670 DALNTAVESAPRY
+2670 LNGAVESAPRY

-2689 FGATGEVMTAG
+2689 IKAGEDVIVAG

-2714 MQTKRLGQAVPFLG
+2714 KLTKQAGQIVPFIG
-2728 AAVAGVNQFVT
+2728 AAIAGINQFT
-2739 LLTSKETWTTKNGL
+2739 ELMSHPWKNKA
-2753 LKLARAFT
+2753 KLARAMA

-2768 LLAFLNSGW
+2768 FLAFANAGW
-2777 FGDDEK
+2777 FGDDDDK
-2783 RKEYDELSEYIKNN
+2783 RKEYDELSEYTKNN

-2804 DTWVKLPRDREI
+2804 DTWLKLPRDREI
-2816 SALFGTLFQNIV
+2816 SAVFGTSFQKIV
-2828 LDKIYPEERDSTVTK
+2828 LDELYPDERDSETTK
-2843 EFIGYLKDQ
+2843 EFISYMLSQFKPSIA
-2852 LMPTVSPVGWAFI
+2852 PTGWALV
-2865 QARNNKTWYGSDL
+2865 QARNNKTWYGSS
-2878 ISYSE
+2878 IVSNAQE
-2883 QDLLKNPET
+2883 DLLGTPET
-2892 YMDITDESTSE
+2892 YMEITDESTSE
-2903 IATWIAGIINKGPEA
+2903 IANWIAGIINKGPEA
-2918 MREALG
+2918 MREALN
-2924 VLGTPKGT
+2924 VLATPKGV
-2932 DYILDQLTGGLGDV
+2932 DYALDQLTGVFGD
-2946 ILPLTTPAEKWAGLG
+2946 IALPLTRPAERWAGLG

-2979 SEAYDIKDKLTALN
+2979 SEAYDIKDKLTALE

-3032 IRAYRNDLNM
+3032 IRAYRNDLSM

-3057 IADMTYDLVRAY
+3057 IAEMTYDLVRAY

-3082 IIPSDIDSVGF
+3082 IIPSDIDTVGF
-3093 TPETYTAAFNE
+3093 TAETYTKAFNRIN
-3104 VSKGDK
+3104 KGDE
-3110 SAKKLALASN
+3110 SAKKLALAAD
-3120 TELTDEQKEYLSED
+3120 TELDDKQKEYLSED
-3134 IVGVRYDGYAKAY
+3134 ILGKQYANYANSY
-3147 KKLADAGVTAEQIT
+3147 KKMAEAGVTPEQVT
-3161 KAYDTSKNYNT
+3161 KAYDLTRKYDSK
-3172 DKAKA
+3172 KAKA
-3177 LNIVANGGDN
+3177 LTIIGAGGDN
-3187 AALIAVAVAGTSDDK
+3187 AELIAMAVSGATDNTYNKNLAAYRG
-3202 LDHMTKVYQSAV
+3202 AV
-3214 KSGVTADMYESI
+3214 KAGVTGEMYDSTIAAAD
-3226 MDSALTIS
+3226 TIA
-3234 KAAGKKG
+3234 KA
-3241 ITKNGLISACK
+3241 NK
-3252 KAGCSSMQTM
+3252 KAGVTKDSLRTACKQAGYNYMQTM
-3262 YIKQMYNSRWR
+3262 YIVQMRFPPR

>member
-1 MSLTEK
+1 MSLTGK

-48 KHSNSVMPTKKATPA
+48 KHSNSVTPTKKATPA

-85 VTADNFNG
+85 VTADKFNG

-99 QHGYI
+99 QNGYI

-177 EAKEKLKGDI
+177 EAEEKLKGDI

-256 HVLEVDPISK
+256 HVLEVNPISK

-290 KSGARTK
+290 KSPVQRE

-345 DASGKV
+345 DASGKT

-363 NTYDYNDPK
+363 NTYEYNDPK
-372 EKRDITYKRQG
+372 EKRDITYKKQG

-486 YTQLNPKNAENIQR
+486 YTQLNPKNAENVQR
-500 MIETDVKSNPVMA
+500 MIETDVKSSPVMA
-513 SIASVGANTA
+513 SIASVGANIA

-582 NAVMSMADMAAQAA
+582 NAVMSMADMAAQTA
-596 TLGGTGSNAS
+596 TLGGAGSNAS
-606 KFVKLSMDTIS
+606 KFVTLSMSTVS
-617 ANDAILDTLSR
+617 ANDTVLDTLSR
-628 GGSQQQ
+628 GGTQQQ
-634 AFINGLVNGALEH
+634 AFLNGLINGALEYA
-647 VSESPAVEGI
+647 SESPAVEGI

-748 AGGVMGGAASA
+748 AGGAMGGAASA

-795 AQEINKG
+795 AKEINKG

-815 AIQNYYQKKTYDDIA
+815 AIQDYYQKKTYDDIA

-865 KAWLDKSADIDI
+865 DAWLDKSTDILM
-877 QISQYKADPK
+877 QIEQYKADPK
-887 NTDLKA
+887 NTDLKN

-985 EDAAPVIDITDDV
+985 EDAAPVIDIADDV
-998 IPLSESASEGAES
+998 VPLSENAPTVTES
-1011 NNATTVAEPKSQP
+1011 NNATTAAEPKSQP

-1185 ESIFGGILENTPKP
+1185 ESIFGGILGNTSEP
-1199 RSTTNDSKAAQ
+1199 RSTTNDSKGAQ
-1210 PEQEELMELNRYE
+1210 PEQEERIELNRYE

-1311 KVIINAVNAID
+1311 EVIINAVNAID

-1366 EQENIKLQDGESNT
+1366 EQENIKPQDDESNT
-1380 GSDDYR
+1380 GSDGYR

-1412 REAEE
+1412 KEAEE
-1417 YVRSLSDEDKKD
+1417 YVRSLSNDEKNDKKD
-1429 KVDEKKEVK
+1429 DE
-1438 SDSETETESEDISD
+1438 
-1452 SEGINEE
+1452 
-1459 NRQDSANTDNKTE
+1459 Q
-1472 ESEDLDSEPFTEDE
+1472 
-1486 YELIDWED
+1486 
-1494 LDEGETEPVAKKID
+1494 
-1508 MDKIRSNRAIA
+1508 
-1519 SEMKQAFDVL
+1519 
-1529 YDTPKSANQMGK
+1529 
-1541 LVKEI
+1541 
-1546 YDQVVED
+1546 
-1553 GYYDLS
+1553 
-1559 AAADSFRY
+1559 
-1567 EIENNRYIGE
+1567 
-1577 DLRTPEEKEFYQ
+1577 
-1589 AVTHSNF
+1589 
-1596 KVDDDVKSEIT
+1596 
-1607 DYGDWQKANKNII
+1607 
-1620 LKSGKNGTQSIDNFY
+1620 
-1635 SYIKSEYPDVFYGN
+1635 
-1649 SKITGEATTEGDML
+1649 EA
-1663 VELVAAAREI
+1663 
-1673 QKKMYAREGSIGTA
+1673 
-1687 FEGLDTED
+1687 
-1695 ISLIW
+1695 
-1700 ADKLGEVMSITKP
+1700 KP

-1731 KKKSDEKGK
+1731 KKKSDGKGK

-1752 KSRTEKEDGRTAEK
+1752 KSGTEKEDGRTVEK
-1766 GRAESTDTAKEK
+1766 GRAESSDTAKEK
-1778 VSEAEPNKVIR
+1778 VSEAEV
-1789 RLKTMPKGVVWKD
+1789 KT
-1802 AKVYDAGKR
+1802 
-1811 GYGNGKYNTYEYNK
+1811 N
-1825 VQFVAKDNSLYA
+1825 
-1837 KLYGT
+1837 
-1842 NKENPV
+1842 
-1848 KQIFFE
+1848 
-1854 IPNYKSQSPASI
+1854 
-1866 ETYMIENSKSTTT
+1866 
-1879 PYPLG
+1879 
-1884 SHFHDGLLDFYR
+1884 
-1896 NEGLGTGLVEPTLR
+1896 
-1910 DFNPS
+1910 
-1915 SKSEE
+1915 SEE

-1941 RGSLDELKARQNYG
+1941 RGSLNDLKARQNYG

-1966 ENRAIAENIGSIIKE
+1966 ENRAVAENIGSIIKE

-2034 DFGLNGSAGV
+2034 DFGLNGSTGV

-2055 KEMEQRGYSPEE
+2055 QEMEQRGYSPEE
-2067 MEFETIA
+2067 MQMETIA

-2079 YLSEPDTA
+2079 YLSEPDVA

-2170 RAYGNFQE
+2170 KAYGNFQE

-2187 SKVVKD
+2187 SQVVKD
-2193 IEKASGRKLTPKEN
+2193 IEKASGHKLTPKEN

-2230 IKPNGELTGRESFAD
+2230 IKPNGELTGRESFAS
-2245 IIKATE
+2245 IIKETE
-2251 EKGAK
+2251 NQGAK
-2256 AGRTSKKNAFN
+2256 AGHTSKKNAFN

-2316 FKEQSN
+2316 FEKQSDA
-2322 KVYEWYDAFM
+2322 VYEWYDAFM
-2332 RAWMVDTGLLSES
+2332 RSWMVETGLLPEEK
-2345 RYQTM
+2345 YEMM

-2422 WTSEDSAVQSGI
+2422 WTSEDAAVQSGI

-2777 FGDDEK
+2777 FGDDDEK
-2783 RKEYDELSEYIKNN
+2783 RKEYDELSEYTKNN

-2892 YMDITDESTSE
+2892 YMDIADESTSE
-2903 IATWIAGIINKGPEA
+2903 LAVWMAGIINKGPEA
-2918 MREALG
+2918 MRESLG
-2924 VLGTPKGT
+2924 VLATPKG
-2932 DYILDQLTGGLGDV
+2932 DEYILDQLTGGLGDV
-2946 ILPLTTPAEKWAGLG
+2946 LLPLTTPAEKWAGLG

-3057 IADMTYDLVRAY
+3057 IAEMTYDLVRAY

-3093 TPETYTAAFNE
+3093 TAETYTKAFNE

-3110 SAKKLALASN
+3110 SAKKLALATN

-3161 KAYDTSKNYNT
+3161 KAYNTSKNYNT

-3214 KSGVTADMYESI
+3214 KAGVTADMYESI

-3252 KAGCSSMQTM
+3252 KAGYSSMQTM

>member
-1 MSLTEK
+1 MSLTGK
-7 IKDFLSSDALS
+7 IKDFLSGDTLS

-48 KHSNSVMPTKKATPA
+48 KHSNSVIPTKKATPA

-99 QHGYI
+99 QNGYI

-197 NSTIRGLA
+197 SSAIRGLA

-256 HVLEVDPISK
+256 HVLEVNPISK
-266 SLVPRQDKAADRENA
+266 SLVPRQDKAADRENT

-290 KSGARTK
+290 KSETRTE
-297 PITVKSVNGK
+297 PITVRSVNGK

-332 DGSYITDATETFK
+332 DGSYITNATETFK

-372 EKRDITYKRQG
+372 EKRDITYKKQG

-392 KQLLNDDSKSKEYKQ
+392 KQFLNDDSKSKEYKQ
-407 KQAETYSK
+407 KQASTYSK
-415 VEQEFLNDKESSK
+415 VEQEFLNDKESNK

-486 YTQLNPKNAENIQR
+486 YTQLNPKNAENVQR
-500 MIETDVKSNPVMA
+500 MIETDVKSSPVMA
-513 SIASVGANTA
+513 SIASVGANVA

-553 SLNAISSYSS
+553 SLNVISSYSS

-582 NAVMSMADMAAQAA
+582 NAVMSMADMAAQTA
-596 TLGGTGSNAS
+596 TLGGAGSNAS
-606 KFVKLSMDTIS
+606 KFVTLSMSTVS
-617 ANDAILDTLSR
+617 ANDTVLDTLSR
-628 GGSQQQ
+628 GGTQQQ
-634 AFINGLVNGALEH
+634 AFMNGIINGALEFL
-647 VSESPAVEGI
+647 SESPAVEGV

-748 AGGVMGGAASA
+748 AGGAMGGAASA

-795 AQEINKG
+795 AKEINKG

-815 AIQNYYQKKTYDDIA
+815 AIQDYYQKKTYDDIA

-865 KAWLDKSADIDI
+865 DAWLDKSTDILM
-877 QISQYKADPK
+877 QIEQYKADPK
-887 NTDLKA
+887 NTDLKN

-915 QFAAAVRARANE
+915 QYAAAVRARANE
-927 VINGIPASA
+927 AINGIPASA
-936 AGQNIVS
+936 AGEKIVS
-943 NDSDLYAED
+943 NDSDLYADD
-952 TENANAENNNA
+952 TENANVENNNA

-971 GETSNARVAAQSVR
+971 GETSNARVIAQSVG

-998 IPLSESASEGAES
+998 VPLSESASEVAES
-1011 NNATTVAEPKSQP
+1011 NNATTEKVASSGEMATQNATLATEPTVEPAAAQSVVSEVQPANVKEPKKETKSEP

-1029 LETIAVVNTNSAT
+1029 KEPKTVDDYVV
-1042 ARNIN
+1042 
-1047 TFSVG
+1047 G
-1052 KKRGNTV
+1052 QKKGSTV

-1064 AEQNN
+1064 AEVENN
-1069 GSVNARTAA
+1069 SPLVKKAIQAVGLN
-1078 SILDDP
+1078 LD
-1084 NYDVIEES
+1084 YDLVREE
-1092 PRNNTVTFIY
+1092 PRNRKVTFIKVDDFDGY
-1102 TDNFNT
+1102 
-1108 STEPSVTRKVRVKL
+1108 TEPTIESEFVVTFNKK
-1122 RADGNATVTELN
+1122 GELKEYHEN
-1134 VPNGEILVDKSE
+1134 EYAPGRIIPDKSE
-1146 YVPANYKGFD
+1146 YVPLNYTGFNV
-1156 IAKQKTR
+1156 AAQKAR
-1163 ENTWKNSGIVYDSSK
+1163 EDSWKNALDDKGEHRKYESSRISNPDYFYDMFGDIVSRGERSEDIS
-1178 LNDKEYF
+1178 
-1185 ESIFGGILENTPKP
+1185 ESETAN
-1199 RSTTNDSKAAQ
+1199 
-1210 PEQEELMELNRYE
+1210 EQEQ
-1223 KGFINYLLNTPIKVS
+1223 
-1238 EKVKE
+1238 
-1243 EMPGWSA
+1243 
-1250 YADGNNVL
+1250 NNVDL
-1258 FLTDESRVN
+1258 NGYS
-1267 IGGEEVRAK
+1267 
-1276 NIRTAYN
+1276 
-1283 EIESNYPIVLLPV
+1283 
-1296 RGRRSNNKMRDSERL
+1296 
-1311 KVIINAVNAID
+1311 
-1322 PMNVDI
+1322 
-1328 DAAIERENTSSR
+1328 
-1340 KTGVVKNENKEGLPQ
+1340 
-1355 QEEIEDVVTPS
+1355 
-1366 EQENIKLQDGESNT
+1366 
-1380 GSDDYR
+1380 
-1386 IDESSDGSTFTVYD
+1386 IDESPDGSTFTVYD
-1400 PDGYYEDEFKSR
+1400 PEGYYEDEFKSR
-1412 REAEE
+1412 KEAEE
-1417 YVRSLSDEDKKD
+1417 YVRSLSDDEKNDKKD
-1429 KVDEKKEVK
+1429 DEQEVK
-1438 SDSETETESEDISD
+1438 SESGSKTESENISD
-1452 SEGINEE
+1452 SEGFNEE
-1459 NRQDSANTDNKTE
+1459 NRKKSANTDNKTE
-1472 ESEDLDSEPFTEDE
+1472 ENEDLDSEPFNEDE
-1486 YELIDWED
+1486 YELIDWEE
-1494 LDEGETEPVAKKID
+1494 LDEEETEPAAKKID

-1546 YDQVVED
+1546 YEQVVED
-1553 GYYDLS
+1553 GYYDFS

-1577 DLRTPEEKEFYQ
+1577 DLRSPEEKEFYQ

-1596 KVDDDVKSEIT
+1596 KVDDAVKSEIT

-1635 SYIKSEYPDVFYGN
+1635 SYVKSEYPDVFYGN

-1673 QKKMYAREGSIGTA
+1673 QKKMYTREGDIGTA

-1700 ADKLGEVMSITKP
+1700 ADKLGEMLSTAKP

-1719 AKTEGKTNESEN
+1719 VKTEGKTNESEN
-1731 KKKSDEKGK
+1731 KKKPDGKGK

-1752 KSRTEKEDGRTAEK
+1752 KSGTEKEDRRTAEK
-1766 GRAESTDTAKEK
+1766 GRAESSDTTKEK
-1778 VSEAEPNKVIR
+1778 VSEAEPNEIIR
-1789 RLKTMPKGVVWKD
+1789 KLKTMPKGVVWKD

-1811 GYGNGKYNTYEYNK
+1811 SYSSGKYNTYEYNK

-1866 ETYMIENSKSTTT
+1866 ETYMIENSKTVTS

-1915 SKSEE
+1915 SKNEE
-1920 PTVLKARGK
+1920 PAILKARGK
-1929 KQQSAPNKDNPL
+1929 KQQSTPNKDNPL
-1941 RGSLDELKARQNYG
+1941 RGSLNDLKARQNYG
-1955 KTDEAIRSIKP
+1955 KTDEAIRSIKA
-1966 ENRAIAENIGSIIKE
+1966 ENRAVAENIGSIIKE
-1981 IGKTFHVNIYAKRY
+1981 IGKKMHVNIYAKRY
-1995 RNMGRNTLGWF
+1995 RNVGNALGWF

-2034 DFGLNGSAGV
+2034 DFNLNGSAGV
-2044 QDMLNGVPGLK
+2044 KDMLNGVPGLK
-2055 KEMEQRGYSPEE
+2055 QGMEQRGYTPEE

-2079 YLSEPDTA
+2079 YLSEPDVA

-2117 IRADIL
+2117 IRADVL

-2131 ERMRGQVRTREEVR
+2131 ERMRGQIRTREEVR
-2145 AEDRLHIHDLKTPN
+2145 AEDRLHVHDLKTPN

-2170 RAYGNFQE
+2170 KAYGNFQE

-2214 AGSNAS
+2214 SGSNAS

-2230 IKPNGELTGRESFAD
+2230 IKPNGELTGRESFAS
-2245 IIKATE
+2245 IIKETE
-2251 EKGAK
+2251 NQGAK
-2256 AGRTSKKNAFN
+2256 VGRTSKKNAFN

-2280 RERMGQITMS
+2280 REKMGQVTMS

-2316 FKEQSN
+2316 FEKQSDA
-2322 KVYEWYDAFM
+2322 VYEWYDAFM
-2332 RAWMVDTGLLSES
+2332 RSWMVETGLLTEEK
-2345 RYQTM
+2345 YEMM
-2350 RSMYPHYVPMFRVM
+2350 RNMYPHYVPMFRVM

-2422 WTSEDSAVQSGI
+2422 WTSEDAAVQSGI

-2518 LDKDVV
+2518 LDEDVV
-2524 VALINGEKH
+2524 VALIDGEKH
-2533 YYRILDEYLAQ
+2533 YYRILDKYLAQ
-2544 AITAVQPTEY
+2544 AITSVQPTEY

-2604 PVEWTIALGQALKNE
+2604 PAEWVAALGQSLKNE

-2644 DSDTLGEVMKSIHR
+2644 DSDTLGEVMKNIHR

-2714 MQTKRLGQAVPFLG
+2714 AKTKRLGQAVPFLG

-2739 LLTSKETWTTKNGL
+2739 LLTSKETWTTKNGG

-2761 TQAIPAV
+2761 TQAIPAI

-2777 FGDDEK
+2777 FGDDDEK
-2783 RKEYDELSEYIKNN
+2783 RKEYDELSEYTKNN

-2852 LMPTVSPVGWAFI
+2852 LMPTVSPVGWAFV

-2878 ISYSE
+2878 ISSSY

-2946 ILPLTTPAEKWAGLG
+2946 ILPLTTPTERWAGLG

-2993 AADKLTDE
+2993 AADKITDE
-3001 EKEWLTAFSKTMSKS
+3001 EKEWLTAFNKTMSKS

-3042 SYSDRAAKMNKAYEH
+3042 SYSDRAKKMNKAYEH

-3082 IIPSDIDSVGF
+3082 IIPSDIDTVGF
-3093 TPETYTAAFNE
+3093 TAETYTKAFNE
-3104 VSKGDK
+3104 VNKGDK
-3110 SAKKLALASN
+3110 SAKKLALATN

-3134 IVGVRYDGYAKAY
+3134 IVSVRYDGYAKAY

-3161 KAYDTSKNYNT
+3161 KAYNTSKNYNT

-3214 KSGVTADMYESI
+3214 KAGVTADMYESI

-3252 KAGCSSMQTM
+3252 KAGYSSMQTM

>member
-1 MSLTEK
+1 MSLTGK
-7 IKDFLSSDALS
+7 IKDFLSSDTLS

-93 TGKSTS
+93 TGKSAS
-99 QHGYI
+99 QNGYI
-104 KLKHGAGLY
+104 KLKQGAGLY
-113 NDDDMGFSN
+113 NDDDIGFSN

-164 NTINAHNASVIKG
+164 NTINAHNANVIKG

-197 NSTIRGLA
+197 SSAIRGLA

-256 HVLEVDPISK
+256 HVLEVNPISK

-290 KSGARTK
+290 KSETRTK

-363 NTYDYNDPK
+363 NTYEYNDPK
-372 EKRDITYKRQG
+372 EKRDITYKKQG

-392 KQLLNDDSKSKEYKQ
+392 KQFLNDDSKSKEYKQ

-478 NEYLESLE
+478 KEYLESLE
-486 YTQLNPKNAENIQR
+486 YTQLNPKNAENVQK
-500 MIETDVKSNPVMA
+500 MIETDVKSSPVIA
-513 SIASVGANTA
+513 SIASVGANIA

-553 SLNAISSYSS
+553 SLNAISGYGS

-568 VSEKIKNPALRVGY
+568 ISEKIKNPALRVGY
-582 NAVMSMADMAAQAA
+582 NAVMSMADMAAQTA
-596 TLGGTGSNAS
+596 TLGGAGSNAS
-606 KFVKLSMDTIS
+606 KFVTLSMSTVS
-617 ANDAILDTLSR
+617 ANDTVLDTLSR
-628 GGSQQQ
+628 GGTQQQ
-634 AFINGLVNGALEH
+634 AFLNGIVNGALEFL
-647 VSESPAVEGI
+647 SESPAVEGV

-748 AGGVMGGAASA
+748 AGGMMGGAASA

-774 YAKDLAR
+774 YAKDLAQ
-781 TANEIGLGGQYAET
+781 TANEIGLGGKYAET
-795 AQEINKG
+795 AKEISKG
-802 HNVSSLDAANLKG
+802 HNVSSLEAANLKG
-815 AIQNYYQKKTYDDIA
+815 AIQDYYQKKTYDDIA

-865 KAWLDKSADIDI
+865 DAWLKKSTDILM
-877 QISQYKADPK
+877 QIEQYKADPK
-887 NTDLKA
+887 NTDLKT
-893 NIKEYLENSNALLY
+893 NIKEYLKNSNALLY

-915 QFAAAVRARANE
+915 QYAAAVRARANE

-971 GETSNARVAAQSVR
+971 GETSNARVAAQSVG
-985 EDAAPVIDITDDV
+985 EDATPVIDITDDV
-998 IPLSESASEGAES
+998 VPLSESASEVAES
-1011 NNATTVAEPKSQP
+1011 NNATTGKVASTGKTATQNTTTAAEPTVESAAAQSAVSEIQPVNVKEPKLEPKSQP
-1024 KSEPK
+1024 KKEPK
-1029 LETIAVVNTNSAT
+1029 TVDDYVV
-1042 ARNIN
+1042 
-1047 TFSVG
+1047 G
-1052 KKRGNTV
+1052 QKKGSTV

-1064 AEQNN
+1064 AIEKNN
-1069 GSVNARTAA
+1069 SSLAKKAIQAVGPNIDYDIIRESPKSNTVLLIKVDDFDKYTEPTITAE
-1078 SILDDP
+1078 
-1084 NYDVIEES
+1084 YDVDFDK
-1092 PRNNTVTFIY
+1092 N
-1102 TDNFNT
+1102 
-1108 STEPSVTRKVRVKL
+1108 
-1122 RADGNATVTELN
+1122 GNIKRHNENKYAAGMII
-1134 VPNGEILVDKSE
+1134 PDKSE
-1146 YVPANYKGFD
+1146 YVSPDYTGFD
-1156 IAKQKTR
+1156 VAAQKAH
-1163 ENTWKNSGIVYDSSK
+1163 ENKWKNATDKNGKHIIYDSSK
-1178 LNDKEYF
+1178 ISNPDYFYEVFGDIVSRGERSEDISKSETVDEQGQNNTDLNGY
-1185 ESIFGGILENTPKP
+1185 S
-1199 RSTTNDSKAAQ
+1199 
-1210 PEQEELMELNRYE
+1210 
-1223 KGFINYLLNTPIKVS
+1223 
-1238 EKVKE
+1238 
-1243 EMPGWSA
+1243 
-1250 YADGNNVL
+1250 
-1258 FLTDESRVN
+1258 
-1267 IGGEEVRAK
+1267 
-1276 NIRTAYN
+1276 
-1283 EIESNYPIVLLPV
+1283 
-1296 RGRRSNNKMRDSERL
+1296 
-1311 KVIINAVNAID
+1311 
-1322 PMNVDI
+1322 
-1328 DAAIERENTSSR
+1328 
-1340 KTGVVKNENKEGLPQ
+1340 
-1355 QEEIEDVVTPS
+1355 
-1366 EQENIKLQDGESNT
+1366 
-1380 GSDDYR
+1380 

-1412 REAEE
+1412 KEAEE

-1429 KVDEKKEVK
+1429 KKDDEKEVK
-1438 SDSETETESEDISD
+1438 SETETEKESETESEDISD

-1472 ESEDLDSEPFTEDE
+1472 KSEDLDSGPFIEDE

-1596 KVDDDVKSEIT
+1596 KVDDAVKSEIT

-1635 SYIKSEYPDVFYGN
+1635 SYIKSEYPDVFYDN

-1673 QKKMYAREGSIGTA
+1673 QKKMYTREGDIGTA

-1700 ADKLGEVMSITKP
+1700 ADKLGEVLSIAKP

-1731 KKKSDEKGK
+1731 KKKPDGKSKESTPAEK
-1740 KNASAEESNGES
+1740 SNGKS
-1752 KSRTEKEDGRTAEK
+1752 KSGTEKEDGRTAEK
-1766 GRAESTDTAKEK
+1766 GRAESSDAEEK
-1778 VSEAEPNKVIR
+1778 VSEAEPNRIIR

-1802 AKVYDAGKR
+1802 AKVYDAGK
-1811 GYGNGKYNTYEYNK
+1811 GSYGNGKYNTYEYNK

-1941 RGSLDELKARQNYG
+1941 RGSLNELKAKQNYG

-2055 KEMEQRGYSPEE
+2055 QEMEQRGYGPEE
-2067 MEFETIA
+2067 MQMETIA

-2094 RNRNFYETFELALD
+2094 RNRNFYETFELALN

-2145 AEDRLHIHDLKTPN
+2145 AEDRLHVHDLKTPN

-2230 IKPNGELTGRESFAD
+2230 IKPNGELTGRESFAS
-2245 IIKATE
+2245 IIKETE
-2251 EKGAK
+2251 NQGAK
-2256 AGRTSKKNAFN
+2256 AGRTSKKKAFD
-2267 DFALYLIARQSID
+2267 DFALYLVARHAVD
-2280 RERMGQITMS
+2280 RENIGQTTMS

-2309 DSKYGDL
+2309 DSKYGGL
-2316 FKEQSN
+2316 FEQQSDA
-2322 KVYEWYDAFM
+2322 VYDWYDAFM
-2332 RAWMVDTGLLSES
+2332 RSWMVETGLLTEEK
-2345 RYQTM
+2345 YEMM
-2350 RSMYPHYVPMFRVM
+2350 RNMYPHYVPMFRVM

-2422 WTSEDSAVQSGI
+2422 WTSEDAAVQSGI

-2469 DVWSAEQRGE
+2469 DVWSAEQRGA

-2518 LDKDVV
+2518 LDEDIV
-2524 VALINGEKH
+2524 VALIDGEKH
-2533 YYRILDEYLAQ
+2533 YYRILDKYLAQ
-2544 AITAVQPTEY
+2544 AITAVQPSIELLQ
-2554 MFKHIAK
+2554 HIGK
-2561 LTRVFS
+2561 LTRIFS
-2567 ALTTSQNPIFA
+2567 ALTTAKNPIFA
-2578 ISNAIR
+2578 LSNGIR
-2584 DFQHGWVYTDA
+2584 DFQHGWVYADT

-2604 PVEWTIALGQALKNE
+2604 PAEWAVALVQSFKNE
-2619 FSSKHQ
+2619 FGIKHQ

-2634 TTGFDHKYMA
+2634 TTGFDSKYMA
-2644 DSDTLGEVMKSIHR
+2644 DADTLGTVMAQMRR
-2658 SHNPLVWAAHFI
+2658 SKNPLIWATRFVEK
-2670 DALNTAVESAPRY
+2670 LNGAVESAPRY

-2689 FGATGEVMTAG
+2689 IKAGEDVIIAG

-2714 MQTKRLGQAVPFLG
+2714 KVTKQAGQIVPFIG
-2728 AAVAGVNQFVT
+2728 AAIAGINQFT
-2739 LLTSKETWTTKNGL
+2739 ELMSHPWKNKA
-2753 LKLARAFT
+2753 KLARAMA

-2768 LLAFLNSGW
+2768 FLAFANAGW
-2777 FGDDEK
+2777 FGDDDDK
-2783 RKEYDELSEYIKNN
+2783 RKEYDELSEYTKNN

-2804 DTWVKLPRDREI
+2804 DTWLKLPRDREV
-2816 SALFGTLFQNIV
+2816 SAVFGTLFQNIV
-2828 LDKIYPEERDSTVTK
+2828 LSELYPDERDSETTK
-2843 EFIGYLKDQ
+2843 EFISYMLSQFKPSIA
-2852 LMPTVSPVGWAFI
+2852 PTGWALI
-2865 QARNNKTWYGSDL
+2865 QARNNKTWYGSS
-2878 ISYSE
+2878 IVSNAQE
-2883 QDLLKNPET
+2883 DLLGTPET
-2892 YMDITDESTSE
+2892 YMEITDESTSE
-2903 IATWIAGIINKGPEA
+2903 IANWIAGIINKGPEA
-2918 MREALG
+2918 MREALN
-2924 VLGTPKGT
+2924 VLATPKGV
-2932 DYILDQLTGGLGDV
+2932 DYAIDQLTGVFGD
-2946 ILPLTTPAEKWAGLG
+2946 IALPLTRPAERWAGLG

-3032 IRAYRNDLNM
+3032 IRAYRNDLSM

-3057 IADMTYDLVRAY
+3057 IAEMTYDLVRAY

-3110 SAKKLALASN
+3110 SAKKLALATN

-3161 KAYDTSKNYNT
+3161 KAYSTSKNYNT

-3187 AALIAVAVAGTSDDK
+3187 AALIAAAVAGTSDDK

>member
-1 MSLTEK
+1 MSLTGK

-29 LASKAFDTKKGGKA
+29 LASKAFDTKKGG
-43 SRDTG
+43 STNRDTG
-48 KHSNSVMPTKKATPA
+48 KHSNSVTPTQKSSST

-99 QHGYI
+99 RNRYEA
-104 KLKHGAGLY
+104 LKQGAGLIS
-113 NDDDMGFSN
+113 DSDGGFN
-122 LKAGSV
+122 RIKAGSV
-128 RMSDSQKGNN
+128 RMSDSQRGNN

-164 NTINAHNASVIKG
+164 NTINAHNASVIR
-177 EAKEKLKGDI
+177 KEPPAVRSGREYGGSGSDSELV
-187 TNALEGIGIN
+187 N
-197 NSTIRGLA
+197 NNPPATLDGLTRLA
-205 DKTFDKIKETPRKP
+205 VRNVNQSIKDKIPFGSNLPKIKKSQEEFIEDTEK
-219 DKADMAI
+219 KADI
-226 LSGLKN
+226 
-232 PKTSQQTIDKLEK
+232 I
-245 YGKKSFGSENS
+245 
-256 HVLEVDPISK
+256 
-266 SLVPRQDKAADRENA
+266 RENKKNGGA
-281 LADAWESTK
+281 KIQPNGKIHDAWESTK
-290 KSGARTK
+290 KSETRTK

-317 VVTNAGTYTIKAVLS
+317 VVTNAGTYTIKSVLS

-363 NTYDYNDPK
+363 NTYEYNDPK
-372 EKRDITYKRQG
+372 EKRDITYKKQG
-383 VFEHIGDAA
+383 VFEHIGDTA
-392 KQLLNDDSKSKEYKQ
+392 KQFLNDDSKSKEYKQ

-443 TESEWSPKM
+443 TESDWSPKM

-478 NEYLESLE
+478 KEYLESLE
-486 YTQLNPKNAENIQR
+486 YTQLNPKNAENVQK

-538 NATGMFKYKPIDAND
+538 NATGIGKYKPIDAND
-553 SLNAISSYSS
+553 SLNAISSYGS

-568 VSEKIKNPALRVGY
+568 ISEKIKNPALRIGY
-582 NAVMSMADMAAQAA
+582 NTVMSMADMAAQTA
-596 TLGGTGSNAS
+596 TLGGAGSNAS
-606 KFVKLSMDTIS
+606 KFVTLSMSTVS
-617 ANDAILDTLSR
+617 ANDTVLDTLSR
-628 GGSQQQ
+628 GGTQQQ
-634 AFINGLVNGALEH
+634 AFMNGIINGALEFL
-647 VSESPAVEGI
+647 SESPAVEGV

-708 FGQTVKYYEQEGKSH
+708 FGQTVKYYEQDGSSH
-723 KEAVKQAT
+723 KEAVKKAT

-748 AGGVMGGAASA
+748 AGGMMGGAASA

-795 AQEINKG
+795 AKEINKG

-815 AIQNYYQKKTYDDIA
+815 AIQDYYQKKTYDDIA

-865 KAWLDKSADIDI
+865 KAWLDKSKDIDI
-877 QISQYKADPK
+877 QINQYKADPK
-887 NTDLKA
+887 NTDLKN

-927 VINGIPASA
+927 AINGIPASA
-936 AGQNIVS
+936 AGENIVS
-943 NDSDLYAED
+943 NDSNLYADD
-952 TENANAENNNA
+952 TENANVENNNA

-998 IPLSESASEGAES
+998 VPLSESASEVAES
-1011 NNATTVAEPKSQP
+1011 NNATTEKVASSGEMATQNTTTAAEPTVESAAAQSAVSEIQPVNVKEPKSGPKSQP
-1024 KSEPK
+1024 KKEPK
-1029 LETIAVVNTNSAT
+1029 TVDDYVV
-1042 ARNIN
+1042 
-1047 TFSVG
+1047 G
-1052 KKRGNTV
+1052 QKKGSTV

-1064 AEQNN
+1064 AEIENN
-1069 GSVNARTAA
+1069 SPLVKKAIQAVGLN
-1078 SILDDP
+1078 LD
-1084 NYDVIEES
+1084 YDLVREE
-1092 PRNNTVTFIY
+1092 PRNRKVAFIKVDDFDGYTEPTIESELVVTF
-1102 TDNFNT
+1102 NK
-1108 STEPSVTRKVRVKL
+1108 E
-1122 RADGNATVTELN
+1122 GELKEYHEN
-1134 VPNGEILVDKSE
+1134 EYAPGRIIPDKSE
-1146 YVPANYKGFD
+1146 YVPLNYTGFD
-1156 IAKQKTR
+1156 VAAQKAR
-1163 ENTWKNSGIVYDSSK
+1163 EDSWKNALDDKGEHRKYESSRISNPDYFYDMFGDIVSRGERSEDIS
-1178 LNDKEYF
+1178 
-1185 ESIFGGILENTPKP
+1185 ESETAN
-1199 RSTTNDSKAAQ
+1199 
-1210 PEQEELMELNRYE
+1210 EQEQ
-1223 KGFINYLLNTPIKVS
+1223 
-1238 EKVKE
+1238 
-1243 EMPGWSA
+1243 
-1250 YADGNNVL
+1250 NNVDL
-1258 FLTDESRVN
+1258 NGYS
-1267 IGGEEVRAK
+1267 
-1276 NIRTAYN
+1276 
-1283 EIESNYPIVLLPV
+1283 
-1296 RGRRSNNKMRDSERL
+1296 
-1311 KVIINAVNAID
+1311 
-1322 PMNVDI
+1322 
-1328 DAAIERENTSSR
+1328 
-1340 KTGVVKNENKEGLPQ
+1340 
-1355 QEEIEDVVTPS
+1355 
-1366 EQENIKLQDGESNT
+1366 
-1380 GSDDYR
+1380 
-1386 IDESSDGSTFTVYD
+1386 IDESPDGSTFTVYD
-1400 PDGYYEDEFKSR
+1400 PEGYYEDEFKSR
-1412 REAEE
+1412 KEAEE
-1417 YVRSLSDEDKKD
+1417 YVRSLSDENKKD

-1438 SDSETETESEDISD
+1438 SDLETETESEDISD

-1472 ESEDLDSEPFTEDE
+1472 ESE
-1486 YELIDWED
+1486 
-1494 LDEGETEPVAKKID
+1494 G
-1508 MDKIRSNRAIA
+1508 
-1519 SEMKQAFDVL
+1519 
-1529 YDTPKSANQMGK
+1529 G
-1541 LVKEI
+1541 
-1546 YDQVVED
+1546 
-1553 GYYDLS
+1553 
-1559 AAADSFRY
+1559 
-1567 EIENNRYIGE
+1567 
-1577 DLRTPEEKEFYQ
+1577 
-1589 AVTHSNF
+1589 
-1596 KVDDDVKSEIT
+1596 
-1607 DYGDWQKANKNII
+1607 
-1620 LKSGKNGTQSIDNFY
+1620 
-1635 SYIKSEYPDVFYGN
+1635 
-1649 SKITGEATTEGDML
+1649 
-1663 VELVAAAREI
+1663 
-1673 QKKMYAREGSIGTA
+1673 
-1687 FEGLDTED
+1687 
-1695 ISLIW
+1695 
-1700 ADKLGEVMSITKP
+1700 
-1713 EKKSKK
+1713 
-1719 AKTEGKTNESEN
+1719 N
-1731 KKKSDEKGK
+1731 KKKSDGKGK
-1740 KNASAEESNGES
+1740 KSTSAEKSDRKS
-1752 KSRTEKEDGRTAEK
+1752 KSGTEKEDRRTAEK
-1766 GRAESTDTAKEK
+1766 GRAESSDTTKEK
-1778 VSEAEPNKVIR
+1778 VSEAE
-1789 RLKTMPKGVVWKD
+1789 LKTD
-1802 AKVYDAGKR
+1802 
-1811 GYGNGKYNTYEYNK
+1811 
-1825 VQFVAKDNSLYA
+1825 
-1837 KLYGT
+1837 
-1842 NKENPV
+1842 
-1848 KQIFFE
+1848 
-1854 IPNYKSQSPASI
+1854 
-1866 ETYMIENSKSTTT
+1866 
-1879 PYPLG
+1879 
-1884 SHFHDGLLDFYR
+1884 
-1896 NEGLGTGLVEPTLR
+1896 
-1910 DFNPS
+1910 
-1915 SKSEE
+1915 SEE
-1920 PTVLKARGK
+1920 PTILKARGK

-1941 RGSLDELKARQNYG
+1941 RGSLNELKARQNYG

-2055 KEMEQRGYSPEE
+2055 QEMEQRGYSPEE
-2067 MEFETIA
+2067 MQMETIA

-2108 KKTLKDIKA
+2108 KKTLKNIKA

-2159 RAMGKLIQGFD
+2159 RAMKNLVQEFD
-2170 RAYGNFQE
+2170 KVYGNFQE

-2214 AGSNAS
+2214 SGSNAS

-2230 IKPNGELTGRESFAD
+2230 IKPNGELTGRESFAS
-2245 IIKATE
+2245 IIKETE
-2251 EKGAK
+2251 NQGAK
-2256 AGRTSKKNAFN
+2256 VGRTSKKNAFN

-2280 RERMGQITMS
+2280 REKMGQVTMS

-2316 FKEQSN
+2316 FEKQSDA
-2322 KVYEWYDAFM
+2322 VYEWYDAFM
-2332 RAWMVDTGLLSES
+2332 RSWMVETGLLTEEK
-2345 RYQTM
+2345 YEMM
-2350 RSMYPHYVPMFRVM
+2350 RNMYPHYVPMFRVM

-2422 WTSEDSAVQSGI
+2422 WTSEDAAVQSGI

-2440 EEVKLQKQQVDTTE
+2440 EEVKLQKQQVDATE
-2454 IKGRLENKVFKHIFN
+2454 KKDRLENKVFKHIFN

-2493 ELANRD
+2493 ELSNRD

-2518 LDKDVV
+2518 LDEDVV
-2524 VALINGEKH
+2524 VALIDGEKH
-2533 YYRILDEYLAQ
+2533 YYRILDKYLAQ
-2544 AITAVQPTEY
+2544 AITAVQPSIELLQ
-2554 MFKHIAK
+2554 HIGK

-2567 ALTTSQNPIFA
+2567 ALTTAKNPIFA
-2578 ISNAIR
+2578 LSNGIR
-2584 DFQHGWVYTDA
+2584 DFQHGWVYADT

-2604 PVEWTIALGQALKNE
+2604 PAEWAVALVQSFKNE
-2619 FSSKHQ
+2619 FGIKHQ

-2634 TTGFDHKYMA
+2634 TTGFDSKYMA
-2644 DSDTLGEVMKSIHR
+2644 DADTLGTVMAQMRR
-2658 SHNPLVWAAHFI
+2658 SKNPLIWATRFVEK
-2670 DALNTAVESAPRY
+2670 LNGAVESAPRY

-2689 FGATGEVMTAG
+2689 IKAGEDVIVAG

-2714 MQTKRLGQAVPFLG
+2714 KVTKQAGQIVPFIG
-2728 AAVAGVNQFVT
+2728 AAIAGINQFT
-2739 LLTSKETWTTKNGL
+2739 ELMSHPWKNKA
-2753 LKLARAFT
+2753 KLARAMA

-2768 LLAFLNSGW
+2768 FLAFANAGW
-2777 FGDDEK
+2777 FGDDDDK
-2783 RKEYDELSEYIKNN
+2783 RKEYDELSEYTKNN

-2804 DTWVKLPRDREI
+2804 NTWLKLPRDREV
-2816 SALFGTLFQNIV
+2816 SAVFGTLFQNIV
-2828 LDKIYPEERDSTVTK
+2828 LSELYPDERDSETTK
-2843 EFIGYLKDQ
+2843 EFISYMLSQFKPSIA
-2852 LMPTVSPVGWAFI
+2852 PTGWAFI
-2865 QARNNKTWYGSDL
+2865 QARNNKTWYGSN
-2878 ISYSE
+2878 IVSNAQE
-2883 QDLLKNPET
+2883 DLLGTPET
-2892 YMDITDESTSE
+2892 YMEITDESTSE
-2903 IATWIAGIINKGPEA
+2903 IANWIAGIINKGPEA
-2918 MREALG
+2918 MREALN
-2924 VLGTPKGT
+2924 VLATPKGV
-2932 DYILDQLTGGLGDV
+2932 DYAIDQLTGVFGD
-2946 ILPLTTPAEKWAGLG
+2946 IALPLTRPAERWAGLG

-3032 IRAYRNDLNM
+3032 IRAYRNDLSM

-3057 IADMTYDLVRAY
+3057 IAEMTYDLVRAY

-3093 TPETYTAAFNE
+3093 TPETYTAAFNRIN
-3104 VSKGDK
+3104 KGDE
-3110 SAKKLALASN
+3110 SAKKLALAAD
-3120 TELTDEQKEYLSED
+3120 TELNDKQKEYLSQD
-3134 IVGVRYDGYAKAY
+3134 LLGKQYANYAKSY
-3147 KKLADAGVTAEQIT
+3147 KKMADAGVTPEQIT
-3161 KAYDTSKNYNT
+3161 KAYDLTRKYDSK
-3172 DKAKA
+3172 KAKA
-3177 LNIVANGGDN
+3177 LTIIGAGGDN
-3187 AALIAVAVAGTSDDK
+3187 AELIAMALSGATDNTYNKNLAAYRG
-3202 LDHMTKVYQSAV
+3202 AV
-3214 KSGVTADMYESI
+3214 KAGVTGEMYDSTIAAAD
-3226 MDSALTIS
+3226 TIA
-3234 KAAGKKG
+3234 KA
-3241 ITKNGLISACK
+3241 NK
-3252 KAGCSSMQTM
+3252 KAGVTKDSLRTACKQAGYNYMQTM
-3262 YIKQMYNSRWR
+3262 YIVQMRFPPR